1 MKQFKKKPKKIKR
14 SQKII
19 LKRPLWLMP
28 LLIGGFASGVYADG
42 TDILGLSWGEK
53 SQKVCV
59 HRPWYALWSC
69 DKWEEKTQQFTG
81 NQLITKTWAGGNAAN
96 YYHSQN
102 NQDITANLKNDNG
115 TYFLSGLYNY
125 TGGEYNGG
133 NLDIELGSN
142 ATFNLGANSGNS
154 FTSWYPNG
162 HTNVTFSAGTI
173 NVNNSVEVGNRV
185 GSGAGTHT
193 GTATLN
199 LNANKVTI
207 NSNINAY
214 KTSQVNIGNANSAI
228 TINSVSL
235 SGDTCSSLA
244 KIGSGANCSSSGPS
258 YSFKGT
264 TSATNTTFS
273 NASGSFTFEESAN
286 FSGAKLNGGA
296 FTFNKGFNATNNT
309 AFNSGSFTFKGTSS
323 FNNATFSNASYTFD
337 NQATFQNSSF
347 NGGTFTF
354 NNQSNPTNSAQHPQI
369 LFENSSFN
377 GGIFTFNNQTN
388 PTNSAQHPQILFE
401 NSSFSGST
409 TTLKGSATF
418 EQAFNNSNHQLT
430 IQNASF
436 DNATFNNTGKITIE
450 KDASFNN
457 TSFNTPVDTNNMS
470 VTGSV
475 TLSGKNDLKNGSTL
489 DFGSSKIT
497 LAQGATFNLT
507 SLGSEKSVTILNSS
521 GGITY
526 NHLLNH
532 ALNSLTNALKT
543 TESSSK
549 PQSFAQGLWDMITY
563 NGVTGQLLSENAAT
577 PKNTDSSP
585 SAPTKDSPQVYQVGY
600 KIGDTIYK
608 LQETFSPNSIIIQA
622 LESGTYTPPPT
633 ISGSQFDLS
642 ASNYINANMPWYDH
656 KYYIPKSQNFTES
669 GTYYLPSVQ
678 IWGSYTN
685 SFKQTFSTNGSNL
698 VIGYNATWTGN
709 SVSSS
714 GTVSFGDTSG
724 SALNGHCGPWPYY
737 QCIGTTNGAY
747 SAYHVY
753 ITANLRS
760 GNRIGTGG
768 AANLVFNGVDSINIA
783 NATITQHN
791 AGAYSSSMTF
801 STQNMDSSQNLNGL
815 NANGKLSVYGATF
828 TNQAKDGKFI
838 FNAGQA
844 TFENTNFNGGSYQ
857 FSGDSLNFSNNNQ
870 FNSGSFEISAK
881 NASFNNANFNNS
893 ASFNFNNS
901 NATTSFVGDFTN
913 ANSNLQ
919 IAGNAVFG
927 NSTNSDGSQNTANFN
942 NTGSVNIA
950 GNATFDNMA
959 FNGPTNTSVKGQVTL
974 NNITLKNLNAPL
986 SFGDGMIN
994 FSAHSVIN
1002 IGEAIT
1008 NGNPITLVSSSK
1020 EIEYNNAFS
1029 KNLWQLINYQGHG
1042 ASSEKLVSSAGNG
1055 IYDVVYSFNNQTY
1068 NFQEVFSP
1076 NSISI
1081 RRLGV
1086 GMVFDYV
1093 DMEKSD
1099 HLYYQNALGFM
1110 TYMPNSYNNNLG
1122 NLNNTIY
1129 YYDKSI
1135 DFYASGKTLFT
1146 KAEFSQTLT
1155 GQNSAI
1161 VFGAKNI
1168 WTNASDA
1175 PQSNTIIR
1183 FGDNKGAGS
1192 NDASGHCWNLQ
1203 CIGFITGHY
1212 EAQKIYITGSIESG
1226 NRISS
1231 GGGASLNFNG
1241 LQGILLTN
1249 ATLYNRAAGTQSS
1262 SMNFISNS
1270 ANIQAQ
1276 NSYFIDDTAQN
1287 KGNPNFSFN
1296 ALNLDFSN
1304 SSFRGYVGQTQSVFK
1319 FNAVNAISFTNSS
1332 NLSSGLYQISA
1343 KSVLF
1348 DNSNLSVSVGT
1359 SSIKANAIS
1368 LSQNASINA
1377 SNHSTLE
1384 LSGDLNLNDT
1394 SSLNLNQSA
1403 INVSNNATI
1412 NDYASLIA
1420 SNGSHLNFNG
1430 AVNFNSANITTS
1442 LSDSSIV
1449 FKGASS
1455 LGGQFNLSNNS
1466 FLDFQGSSAITSN
1479 TAFNF
1484 YNNAFSQSPITFHQ
1498 ALDIKAP
1505 LSLGG
1510 NLLNPNNSSVL
1521 NLKNSQLVFSD
1532 QGSLN
1537 IANIDLLSDLNDNKN
1552 RVYNIIQADMNS
1564 NWYERISFF
1573 GMRINDGIY
1582 DAKNQTYSF
1591 TNPLNN
1597 ALKITESFK
1606 DNQLSVTLS
1615 QIPGI
1620 KNTLYNIGSEIF
1632 NYQKVYNNANGVY
1645 SYSDDA
1651 QGVFYLTSS
1660 VKGYYNPNQSYQ
1672 ASGSNNTTKNNNL
1685 TSESSVISQTYNA
1698 QGNPISALHV
1708 YNKGYNFNNIKA
1720 LGQMAL
1726 KLYPEIKKILGNDF
1740 SLSSLSNL
1748 KGDALN
1754 QLTKL
1759 ITPSDWKNI
1768 NELIDNANNSVVQ
1781 NFNNGALIIGAT
1793 KIGQTNTNSTVVFG
1807 GLGYQKPCDYT
1818 DIVCQKFRGTY
1829 LGQLLESSSADLGYI
1844 DTTFNAK
1851 EIYLTGT
1858 LGSGNAWGTGGS
1870 ASVTFNSQTSL
1881 ILNQANIV
1889 SSQTDGIFSML
1900 GQEGINKVFNQAGLA
1915 NILGEVAMQS
1925 INKAGGLGN
1934 LIVNTLGSGSVIG
1947 GYLTPEQ
1954 KNQTLSQLL
1963 GQNNFDNLMNDSGLN
1978 TAIKDLIRQKLGFW
1992 TGLVGGLAGLGGI
2005 DLQNPEKLI
2014 GSMSINDLLSKKGL
2028 FNQITGFISA
2038 NDIGQVI
2045 SVMLQDI
2052 VKPSEALQN
2061 DVVALGKQM
2070 IGEFLGQDMLNSLES
2085 LLQNQQI
2092 KSVLDKV
2099 LAAKGLGPIYEQGLG
2114 DLIPNLGKKGLFAP
2128 YGLSQV
2134 WQRGD
2139 FSFNAQGNVF
2149 VQNSTFSNA
2158 NGGTLSFNAGNSL
2171 IFAGNNH
2178 IAFTNHSGTLNLLS
2192 NQVSNIN
2199 ITTLDASNGLKI
2211 NAANNNVSVSQGN
2224 LFINASCVQQSDPIT
2239 TNTAN
2244 PCALSAQSANGAS
2257 SNNASNNAPIALN
2270 NNDESLMVTANDFNF
2285 SGNIYANGVVDFS
2298 KIKGSANIKNLY
2310 LYNNAQ
2316 FQANNLTIS
2325 NQAVLEKNA
2334 SFVTNNL
2341 NIQGAFNNNATQKI
2355 GVLQNLVIASN
2366 ASLSTGI
2373 YGLEV
2378 GGALN
2383 NFGAIHFNLEN
2394 IQTPAPLIQAEGIIN
2409 LNTTQTPF
2417 INVNN
2422 SMANNTTYT
2431 LLKSSR
2437 YIDYNINPN
2446 SLQSYLK
2453 LYTLINING
2462 NHIEEKNGVLTY
2474 LGQRVLLQDKGLLLS
2489 VALPN
2494 SNNASP
2500 NNILSLSVLH
2510 NQVKMSY
2517 GDKVMDFTPPTL
2529 QDYIVGI
2536 QGQSALNQIEAIG
2549 GNNAIKWLST
2559 LMIKTKENPLFAPI
2573 YLENHSLNEILDAT
2587 KDLQNTASLISNP
2600 NFRDNA
2606 TNLLELA
2613 SYTQQ
2618 TSRLTKLSDFRAR
2631 EGESNFSERLLE
2643 LKNKRFSDPNP
2654 SEIFVKYSQPNKHPN
2669 NLWVQGVG
2677 GASFISGGNGTL
2689 YGLNVGYDR
2698 LVKNVILGGYVAYGY
2713 SGFNGN
2719 IMRSLGNNVDV
2730 GMYARA
2736 FLKRNEFTLSANET
2750 YGGNASHI
2758 NSSNSLLSV
2767 LNQRYNYNT
2776 WTTSV
2781 NGNYGYDFMFKQKSV
2796 VLKPQVG
2803 LSYHFI
2809 GLSGMKGKMQ
2819 NPAYQQFVM
2828 HSNPSNE
2835 SVLTL
2840 NMGLESRKYFG
2851 KNSYYFVTA
2860 RLGRDLLIK
2869 AKGDNMVR
2877 FVGENTLLYRKGEI
2891 FNTFAS
2897 VITGGEMHLWRL
2909 MYVNA
2914 GVGLKMGLQYQ
2925 DLNITGN
2932 VGMRVAF

>member
-1 MKQFKKKPKKIKR
+1 M
-14 SQKII
+14 
-19 LKRPLWLMP
+19 
-28 LLIGGFASGVYADG
+28 YADG

-69 DKWEEKTQQFTG
+69 DKWEEKTQQYTG
-81 NQLITKTWAGGNAAN
+81 NQLITKTWAGGNAAS
-96 YYHSQN
+96 YYHTQN
-102 NQDITANLKNDNG
+102 NQNITANLKNDNG

-125 TGGEYNGG
+125 TGGENNGG
-133 NLDIELGSN
+133 NLNIELGNN
-142 ATFNLGANSGNS
+142 ATFNLGASSGNS

-199 LNANKVTI
+199 LNANKVNI
-207 NSNINAY
+207 NSNISAY
-214 KTSQVNIGNANSAI
+214 KTSQVNIGNTNSVI
-228 TINSVSL
+228 TIGSVSL
-235 SGDTCSSLA
+235 SGNVCNSLA
-244 KIGSGANCSSSGPS
+244 SVGVGANCSTSGPS

-264 TSATNTTFS
+264 TNATNTTFS
-273 NASGSFTFEESAN
+273 NSSGSFTFEENAT
-286 FSGAKLNGGA
+286 FSGAKWNGGTY
-296 FTFNKGFNATNNT
+296 TFNKEFNATNNT
-309 AFNSGSFTFKGTSS
+309 AFNSGSFNFKGASS
-323 FNNATFSNASYTFD
+323 FNGASFSNATYTFD

-354 NNQSNPTNSAQHPQI
+354 NNQ
-369 LFENSSFN
+369 
-377 GGIFTFNNQTN
+377 TN
-388 PTNSAQHPQILFE
+388 PTNSTQHPQIQ
-401 NSSFSGST
+401 NSSFSGNA
-409 TTLKGSATF
+409 TTLKGF
-418 EQAFNNSNHQLT
+418 VDFQQAFNNSNHQLT

-436 DNATFNNTGKITIE
+436 NNANFNNTGKITINE
-450 KDASFNN
+450 SASFNSTTFN
-457 TSFNTPVDTNNMS
+457 TSVDTNNMS

-489 DFGSSKIT
+489 DFGSSKVT
-497 LAQGATFNLT
+497 LAQGTTFNLT
-507 SLGSEKSVTILNSS
+507 SLSSEKSVTILNSS

-526 NHLLNH
+526 NNLLNH
-532 ALNSLTNALKT
+532 ALNSLTSALKT
-543 TESSSK
+543 NESSSRS
-549 PQSFAQGLWDMITY
+549 QSFAQGLWDMITY
-563 NGVTGQLLSENAAT
+563 NGVTGQLLNENAAT
-577 PKNTDSSP
+577 SKPTDSSP
-585 SAPTKDSPQVYQVGY
+585 SKSSTNSTQVYQVGY

-608 LQETFSPNSIIIQA
+608 LQETFGPNSIIIQA
-622 LESGTYTPPPT
+622 LESGIYTPPPV
-633 ISGSQFDLS
+633 ISGSKFDLS
-642 ASNYINANMPWYDH
+642 ASNYINADMPWYNH

-685 SFKQTFSTNGSNL
+685 SFKQTFSASNSNL
-698 VIGYNATWTGN
+698 VIGYNSTWTDHN
-709 SVSSS
+709 VSSND
-714 GTVSFGDTSG
+714 TVSFGDTSG

-737 QCIGTTNGAY
+737 QCTGTTNGTY

-768 AANLVFNGVDSINIA
+768 AANLIFNGIDSVNIA

-791 AGAYSSSMTF
+791 SGIYSSSMTF
-801 STQNMDSSQNLNGL
+801 STQNMDNSQNLKGL
-815 NANGKLSVYGATF
+815 NSNGKLLVYGTTF

-927 NSTNSDGSQNTANFN
+927 NSTNSNGSQNNANFN
-942 NTGSVNIA
+942 NTGSVNIS
-950 GNATFDNMA
+950 GNATFDNVV

-986 SFGDGMIN
+986 SFGDGTITFN
-994 FSAHSVIN
+994 AHSVIN
-1002 IGEAIT
+1002 IAEAIT

-1042 ASSEKLVSSAGNG
+1042 ASSEKLVSSVGNG
-1055 IYDVVYSFNNQTY
+1055 VYDVVYSFNNQTY

-1122 NLNNTIY
+1122 NANNTIY
-1129 YYDKSI
+1129 YYDNSI

-1146 KAEFSQTLT
+1146 KAEFSQTFT

-1168 WTNASDA
+1168 WTSASDA

-1262 SMNFISNS
+1262 SMNFVSNS

-1287 KGNPNFSFN
+1287 GGNPNFSFN

-1304 SSFRGYVGQTQSVFK
+1304 SSFRGYVGKTQSVFK
-1319 FNAVNAISFTNSS
+1319 FNASNAISFANST
-1332 NLSSGLYQISA
+1332 NLSSGLYQMQA
-1343 KSVLF
+1343 KSVSF

-1359 SSIKANAIS
+1359 SSIKANAIN

-1384 LSGDLNLNDT
+1384 LQGDLNLNDT
-1394 SSLNLNQSA
+1394 SSINLNQSA

-1412 NDYASLIA
+1412 NDYASLIV
-1420 SNGSHLNFNG
+1420 NDGSRLNFNG
-1430 AVNFNSANITTS
+1430 TTNFNSANITTS
-1442 LSDSSIV
+1442 LNHSSIA
-1449 FKGASS
+1449 FKGAIS

-1466 FLDFQGSSAITSN
+1466 SLDFQGSSAITSN

-1484 YNNAFSQSPITFHQ
+1484 YDSTFSQSPIIFHQ
-1498 ALDIKAP
+1498 TLDIKAP

-1552 RVYNIIQADMNS
+1552 RVYNIIQAGMSS
-1564 NWYERISFF
+1564 NWYERINFF

-1582 DAKNQTYSF
+1582 DAINQTYSF

-1620 KNTLYNIGSEIF
+1620 KNTLYNIGSEVF

-1651 QGVFYLTSS
+1651 KGVFYLTSN
-1660 VKGYYNPNQSYQ
+1660 VKGYYSPNQSYQ

-1685 TSESSVISQTYNA
+1685 TSDSSIISQTYNA

-1740 SLSSLSNL
+1740 SLSSLSDLNPN
-1748 KGDALN
+1748 ALN

-1759 ITPSDWKNI
+1759 ITPNDWKNI

-1781 NFNNGALIIGAT
+1781 NFNNGTLIVGAT
-1793 KIGQTNTNSTVVFG
+1793 KIGQTNTNSAVVFG

-1870 ASVTFNSQTSL
+1870 ASVTFNSQISL
-1881 ILNQANIV
+1881 VLNQANIV

-1934 LIVNTLGSGSVIG
+1934 LIADMLGSNSVIG
-1947 GYLTPEQ
+1947 GHLTPEQ

-1978 TAIKDLIRQKLGFW
+1978 TEIKDLIRQKLGFW

-2052 VKPSEALQN
+2052 VKPSNALKN

-2070 IGEFLGQDMLNSLES
+2070 IGEFLGQDTLNSLES

-2099 LAAKGLGPIYEQGLG
+2099 LAAKGLGSIYEQGLG
-2114 DLIPNLGKKGLFAP
+2114 DLIPSLGKKGLFAP

-2134 WQRGD
+2134 WQKGD

-2178 IAFTNHSGTLNLLS
+2178 ISFTNHAGTLNLLS

-2211 NAANNNVSVSQGN
+2211 NAGSNNVSVSQGN
-2224 LFINASCVQQSDPIT
+2224 LFINASCTQQSTP
-2239 TNTAN
+2239 TAANATN
-2244 PCALSAQSANGAS
+2244 PCTTAQNNAS
-2257 SNNASNNAPIALN
+2257 SNNASNNAQIALN
-2270 NNDESLMVTANDFNF
+2270 NNDESLMVTANGFNF

-2298 KIKGSANIKNLY
+2298 KIKGSATIKNLY

-2316 FQANNLTIS
+2316 FQASNLTIS

-2341 NIQGAFNNNATQKI
+2341 NIQGAFNNNATRKI
-2355 GVLQNLVIASN
+2355 EVLQNLTIASN
-2366 ASLSTGI
+2366 ASLSTGV

-2378 GGALN
+2378 GGVLN
-2383 NFGAIHFNLEN
+2383 NLGTIHFNLEN
-2394 IQTPAPLIQAEGIIN
+2394 IQTPTPLIQAEGIIN
-2409 LNTTQTPF
+2409 LNTTQAPF
-2417 INVNN
+2417 MNVNN

-2462 NHIEEKNGVLTY
+2462 NHIEEKNGALTY

-2489 VALPN
+2489 VVLPN
-2494 SNNASP
+2494 SNNAHQ

-2510 NQVKMSY
+2510 NQIKMSY
-2517 GDKVMDFTPPTL
+2517 GAKVMDFTPPTL

-2536 QGQSALNQIEAIG
+2536 QGQSVLNQIEAVG

-2559 LMIKTKENPLFAPI
+2559 LMMETKENPLFAPI
-2573 YLENHSLNEILDAT
+2573 YLQNHSLNEILGVA
-2587 KDLQNTASLISNP
+2587 KDLLNTASLISNP

-2618 TSRLTKLSDFRAR
+2618 TSRLTKLSDFRTR
-2631 EGESNFSERLLE
+2631 EGESDFSERLLE

-2654 SEIFVKYSQPNKHPN
+2654 GEVFVKYSQPNKHSN
-2669 NLWVQGVG
+2669 NLWVQGIG

-2689 YGLNVGYDR
+2689 YGLNAGYDR
-2698 LVKNVILGGYVAYGY
+2698 LVKNMILGGYVAYGY

-2719 IMRSLGNNVDV
+2719 IMRSLANNVEV

-2750 YGGNASHI
+2750 YGGNASNI

-2767 LNQRYNYNT
+2767 LNQRYSYNI

-2803 LSYHFI
+2803 LSYRFI
-2809 GLSGMKGKMQ
+2809 GLSAMKGKM
-2819 NPAYQQFVM
+2819 NDAAYKQFLM

-2869 AKGDNMVR
+2869 SKGNNVVR
-2877 FVGENTLLYRKGEI
+2877 FVGENTLLYRKGEV

-2925 DLNITGN
+2925 DINITGN

>member
-1 MKQFKKKPKKIKR
+1 
-14 SQKII
+14 
-19 LKRPLWLMP
+19 MP
-28 LLIGGFASGVYADG
+28 LLISGFASGVYANNNLWDLLNPKVG
-42 TDILGLSWGEK
+42 GEYVHWVKGSQYCAWLEFAGCLRNVWGANHK
-53 SQKVCV
+53 G
-59 HRPWYALWSC
+59 YDA
-69 DKWEEKTQQFTG
+69 
-81 NQLITKTWAGGNAAN
+81 GNAAN
-96 YYHSQN
+96 YLSSQN
-102 NQDITANLKNDNG
+102 YQAISVGSGNETG
-115 TYFLSGLYNY
+115 TYSLSGFTNY
-125 TGGEYNGG
+125 VGG
-133 NLDIELGSN
+133 NLTI
-142 ATFNLGANSGNS
+142 NLGNSVVLDLSGSNS
-154 FTSWYPNG
+154 FTSYQGYNQG
-162 HTNVTFSAGTI
+162 KDDVTFTVGTI
-173 NVNNSVEVGNRV
+173 NLNGTLEVGNRV

-199 LNANKVTI
+199 LNANKVNI

-228 TINSVSL
+228 TIGSVSL

-244 KIGSGANCSSSGPS
+244 RVGVGANCSTSGPS

-264 TSATNTTFS
+264 TNATNTTFS
-273 NASGSFTFEESAN
+273 NASGSFTFEENAT
-286 FSGAKLNGGA
+286 FSGAKWNGGA
-296 FTFNKGFNATNNT
+296 FTFNKEFSATNNT
-309 AFNSGSFTFKGTSS
+309 AFNSGSFNFKGASS
-323 FNNATFSNASYTFD
+323 FNGATFGNATYTFD

-354 NNQSNPTNSAQHPQI
+354 NNQ
-369 LFENSSFN
+369 
-377 GGIFTFNNQTN
+377 TN
-388 PTNSAQHPQILFE
+388 PTNSAQHPQIQ
-401 NSSFSGST
+401 NSSFSGNA
-409 TTLKGSATF
+409 TTLKGF
-418 EQAFNNSNHQLT
+418 VDFQQAFNNSSHQLMV
-430 IQNASF
+430 QSASF
-436 DNATFNNTGKITIE
+436 NNANFNNTGKITINE
-450 KDASFNN
+450 SSSFNN
-457 TSFNTPVDTNNMS
+457 TTFNTSINTSNMTI
-470 VTGSV
+470 TGSV

-489 DFGSSKIT
+489 DFGSSQVT
-497 LAQGATFNLT
+497 LTQGTTFNLT
-507 SLGSEKSVTILNSS
+507 SLGDKNSVTILNSS

-526 NHLLNH
+526 NNLLNH
-532 ALNSLTNALKT
+532 ALNSLTSVLKT
-543 TESSSK
+543 NENSSD

-563 NGVTGQLLSENAAT
+563 NGVTGKLLSTNAAASK
-577 PKNTDSSP
+577 PVDSSP
-585 SAPTKDSPQVYQVGY
+585 SKSSTNSTKVYQVGY
-600 KIGDTIYK
+600 KIGDIIYK
-608 LQETFSPNSIIIQA
+608 LQETFSHNSIIIQA
-622 LESGTYTPPPT
+622 LESGTYTPPPV
-633 ISGSQFDLS
+633 ISGSKFDLS

-656 KYYIPKSQNFTES
+656 KSYIPKSQNFIES

-685 SFKQTFSTNGSNL
+685 SFKQTFSASGSNL
-698 VIGYNATWTGN
+698 VIGYNSTWTGN

-714 GTVSFGDTSG
+714 DTVSFGDTSG

-737 QCIGTTNGAY
+737 QCTGTTDGAY

-768 AANLVFNGVDSINIA
+768 AANLVFNGVNSVNIA

-791 AGAYSSSMTF
+791 AGIYSSSMTF
-801 STQNMDSSQNLNGL
+801 STQGMDNSQNLNGL
-815 NANGKLSVYGATF
+815 NPNGTLSVYGTTF

-838 FNAGQA
+838 FNAGKA
-844 TFENTNFNGGSYQ
+844 VFENTNFNGGSYQ
-857 FSGDSLNFSNNNQ
+857 FSGDSLDFSNNNQ

-927 NSTNSDGSQNTANFN
+927 NSNNGSQNNANFN
-942 NTGSVNIA
+942 NTGSVNIS
-950 GNATFDNMA
+950 GNATFDNVV
-959 FNGPTNTSVKGQVTL
+959 FNSPTNTSVKGQVTL
-974 NNITLKNLNAPL
+974 NNITLKNLNTPL
-986 SFGDGMIN
+986 SFGDGTITFN
-994 FSAHSVIN
+994 AHSVIN
-1002 IGEAIT
+1002 IAEAIT

-1055 IYDVVYSFNNQTY
+1055 VYDVVYSFNNQTY
-1068 NFQEVFSP
+1068 NFQEIFSP

-1099 HLYYQNALGFM
+1099 HLYYKNVAGFM

-1122 NLNNTIY
+1122 NSNNTIY
-1129 YYDKSI
+1129 YYDNSI

-1146 KAEFSQTLT
+1146 KAEFSQTFT

-1161 VFGAKNI
+1161 VFGAKSI

-1262 SMNFISNS
+1262 SMNFISNG

-1287 KGNPNFSFN
+1287 GGNPNFSFN

-1304 SSFRGYVGQTQSVFK
+1304 SSFRGYVGTTQSVFK
-1319 FNAVNAISFTNSS
+1319 FNATNAISFTNST

-1343 KSVLF
+1343 NSVSF

-1359 SSIKANAIS
+1359 SSIKANAIN

-1384 LSGDLNLNDT
+1384 LQGDLNVNDT
-1394 SSLNLNQSA
+1394 SSLNLNQST

-1442 LSDSSIV
+1442 LSNSSIV

-1466 FLDFQGSSAITSN
+1466 SLDFQGSSAITSN

-1484 YNNAFSQSPITFHQ
+1484 YDNAFSQSPITFHQ
-1498 ALDIKAP
+1498 ALNIKAP

-1606 DNQLSVTLS
+1606 NNQLSVTLS

-1672 ASGSNNTTKNNNL
+1672 ANGSNNTTKNNNL

-1740 SLSSLSNL
+1740 SLSSLSGL

-1759 ITPSDWKNI
+1759 ITPDDWKNI

-1793 KIGQTNTNSTVVFG
+1793 KIGQTDTNSAVVFG
-1807 GLGYQKPCDYT
+1807 GLGYQTPCDYT

-1915 NILGEVAMQS
+1915 NILGEVAVQS

-1934 LIVNTLGSGSVIG
+1934 LIVNMLGSDSVIG

-2045 SVMLQDI
+2045 SVVLQDI
-2052 VKPSEALQN
+2052 VKPSNALKN

-2070 IGEFLGQDMLNSLES
+2070 IGEFLGQDTLNSLES

-2114 DLIPNLGKKGLFAP
+2114 DLIPSLGKKGIFAP
-2128 YGLSQV
+2128 YGLSQA
-2134 WQRGD
+2134 WQKGD
-2139 FSFNAQGNVF
+2139 FSFNAQGNIF

-2211 NAANNNVSVSQGN
+2211 NAANNNVSVSQGD
-2224 LFINASCVQQSDPIT
+2224 LFINASCVQQSDPT
-2239 TNTAN
+2239 TANIAN
-2244 PCALSAQSANGAS
+2244 PCTLTTQSANGAS
-2257 SNNASNNAPIALN
+2257 SNNASNNAQIALN

-2298 KIKGSANIKNLY
+2298 KIKGSANVKNLY

-2325 NQAVLEKNA
+2325 NQAILEKNA

-2355 GVLQNLVIASN
+2355 EVLQNLVIASN
-2366 ASLSTGI
+2366 ASLSTGV

-2394 IQTPAPLIQAEGIIN
+2394 SQTPVNPLIQAEGIIN

-2422 SMANNTTYT
+2422 VMANNTTYT

-2494 SNNASP
+2494 SNNASQ
-2500 NNILSLSVLH
+2500 NNILSLSVLY

-2517 GDKVMDFTPPTL
+2517 GNKIMDFTPPTL
-2529 QDYIVGI
+2529 QDYITGI
-2536 QGQSALNQIEAIG
+2536 QGQSALNQIEAVG
-2549 GNNAIKWLST
+2549 GNAIKWLST
-2559 LMIKTKENPLFAPI
+2559 LMMDTKENPLFAPI

-2654 SEIFVKYSQPNKHPN
+2654 GEVFVKHSQLSKHPN
-2669 NLWVQGVG
+2669 NLWVQGIG

-2689 YGLNVGYDR
+2689 YGLNAGYDR

-2713 SGFNGN
+2713 SDFNGN
-2719 IMRSLGNNVDV
+2719 IMRSLANNVDV

-2736 FLKRNEFTLSANET
+2736 FLKRNEFTLSANEI
-2750 YGGNASHI
+2750 YGGNASNI
-2758 NSSNSLLSV
+2758 NSSNPLLSV
-2767 LNQRYNYNT
+2767 LNQRYSYNT

-2803 LSYHFI
+2803 LSYHFM
-2809 GLSGMKGKMQ
+2809 GLSGMKGKM
-2819 NPAYQQFVM
+2819 NDAAYKQFLM

-2869 AKGDNMVR
+2869 SKGDNVVR

>member
-1 MKQFKKKPKKIKR
+1 MKKFKKKPKSIKR
-14 SQKII
+14 SHQNQKTI
-19 LKRPLWLMP
+19 LKRPLWLAP
-28 LLIGGFASGVYADG
+28 LLIGGFASGVYANNLWDLLNPKVG
-42 TDILGLSWGEK
+42 GEYVHWVKGSQYCSW
-53 SQKVCV
+53 
-59 HRPWYALWSC
+59 
-69 DKWEEKTQQFTG
+69 WEFGGCLRNVWGANHKG
-81 NQLITKTWAGGNAAN
+81 YDAGNAAN
-96 YYHSQN
+96 YLSSQN
-102 NQDITANLKNDNG
+102 YQAISVGTGNETG
-115 TYFLSGLYNY
+115 TYSLSGFTNY
-125 TGGEYNGG
+125 VGG
-133 NLDIELGSN
+133 NLTI
-142 ATFNLGANSGNS
+142 NLGNSVVLDLSGSNS
-154 FTSWYPNG
+154 FTSYQGYNQGKDDVSFNVGAINLNG
-162 HTNVTFSAGTI
+162 SL
-173 NVNNSVEVGNRV
+173 EVGNRV

-199 LNANKVTI
+199 LNANKVNI
-207 NSNINAY
+207 NSNISAF
-214 KTSQVNIGNANSAI
+214 KTSQVNVGNANSVI
-228 TINSVSL
+228 TISSVSL

-244 KIGSGANCSSSGPS
+244 SVGVGANCSTSGPS

-264 TSATNTTFS
+264 TNATNTTFS
-273 NASGSFTFEESAN
+273 NASGSFTFEENAT

-296 FTFNKGFNATNNT
+296 FTFNKEFNATNNT

-323 FNNATFSNASYTFD
+323 FNDTSFSNATYTFND
-337 NQATFQNSSF
+337 QATFQNSSF

-354 NNQSNPTNSAQHPQI
+354 NNQTNQSTQHPQI
-369 LFENSSFN
+369 
-377 GGIFTFNNQTN
+377 Q
-388 PTNSAQHPQILFE
+388 
-401 NSSFSGST
+401 NSSFSGGT
-409 TTLKGSATF
+409 ITLKGSVIF
-418 EQAFNNSNHQLT
+418 QQAFNNSNHQLT

-436 DNATFNNTGKITIE
+436 NNANFNNTGKITIE
-450 KDASFNN
+450 KDASFNDTTFN
-457 TSFNTPVDTNNMS
+457 TSVDANNMS

-489 DFGSSKIT
+489 DFGSSQVT
-497 LAQGATFNLT
+497 LTQGTTFNLT
-507 SLGSEKSVTILNSS
+507 SLGNKNSVTILNSS

-526 NHLLNH
+526 NNLLNH

-543 TESSSK
+543 NESSSD

-563 NGVTGQLLSENAAT
+563 NGVTGQLLNENIAT
-577 PKNTDSSP
+577 SKPTDSSP
-585 SAPTKDSPQVYQVGY
+585 SKSSTNSAQVYQVGY

-608 LQETFSPNSIIIQA
+608 LQETFGPNSIIIQA
-622 LESGTYTPPPT
+622 LESGTYTPPPV
-633 ISGSQFDLS
+633 INGSKFDLS
-642 ASNYINANMPWYDH
+642 ASNYINADMPWYDH

-685 SFKQTFSTNGSNL
+685 SFKQTFSASNSNL
-698 VIGYNATWTGN
+698 VIGYNSTWTDHN
-709 SVSSS
+709 VSSS
-714 GTVSFGDTSG
+714 DTVSFGDTSG

-737 QCIGTTNGAY
+737 QCTGTTNGTY

-791 AGAYSSSMTF
+791 AGIYSSSMTF
-801 STQNMDSSQNLNGL
+801 STQSMDNLQNLNSL
-815 NANGKLSVYGATF
+815 NSNGKLSVYGTTF
-828 TNQAKDGKFI
+828 ANQAKDGKFI

-881 NASFNNANFNNS
+881 NALFNNANFNNS

-913 ANSNLQ
+913 AHSNLQ

-927 NSTNSDGSQNTANFN
+927 NSTNSDGSQNNANFN
-942 NTGSVNIA
+942 NTGSVNIS
-950 GNATFDNMA
+950 GNATFDNVV

-986 SFGDGMIN
+986 SFGDGTIV
-994 FSAHSVIN
+994 FSTHSVIN

-1020 EIEYNNAFS
+1020 EIDYNNAFS

-1042 ASSEKLVSSAGNG
+1042 ASSEKLVSSVGNG
-1055 IYDVVYSFNNQTY
+1055 VYDVVYSFNNQTY
-1068 NFQEVFSP
+1068 NFQEIFSP

-1086 GMVFDYV
+1086 SMVFDYV

-1099 HLYYQNALGFM
+1099 HLYYKDVVGFM

-1122 NLNNTIY
+1122 NANNTIY

-1146 KAEFSQTLT
+1146 KAEFSQTFT

-1168 WTNASDA
+1168 WTSLSDA
-1175 PQSNTIIR
+1175 PQSNVIIR

-1287 KGNPNFSFN
+1287 GGNPNFSFN

-1319 FNAVNAISFTNSS
+1319 FNAKNAISFTNST
-1332 NLSSGLYQISA
+1332 NLSSGLYQMQA

-1359 SSIKANAIS
+1359 SSIKANAIH

-1384 LSGDLNLNDT
+1384 LQGDLNVNDT

-1412 NDYASLIA
+1412 NDHASLIA
-1420 SNGSHLNFNG
+1420 SNNAHINFNG

-1442 LSDSSIV
+1442 LNDSSIV
-1449 FKGASS
+1449 FKGAIS

-1466 FLDFQGSSAITSN
+1466 SLDFQGSSAITSN

-1484 YNNAFSQSPITFHQ
+1484 YDNAFSQSPITFHQ

-1510 NLLNPNNSSVL
+1510 NLLNPNNSSML

-1573 GMRINDGIY
+1573 GMRINDGVY
-1582 DAKNQTYSF
+1582 DAINQTYSF

-1615 QIPGI
+1615 QILGI

-1672 ASGSNNTTKNNNL
+1672 ANGSNNTTKNNNL
-1685 TSESSVISQTYNA
+1685 TSESSIISQTYNA
-1698 QGNPISALHV
+1698 QGNPISALHI

-1740 SLSSLSNL
+1740 SLSSLSDL

-1781 NFNNGALIIGAT
+1781 NFNNGTLIIGAT
-1793 KIGQTNTNSTVVFG
+1793 KIGQTNTNSAVVFG
-1807 GLGYQKPCDYT
+1807 GLGYQTPCDYT

-1858 LGSGNAWGTGGS
+1858 LGSGNVWGTGGS

-1915 NILGEVAMQS
+1915 NILGEVAVQS

-1934 LIVNTLGSGSVIG
+1934 LIVNTLGSNSVIG

-2045 SVMLQDI
+2045 SVVLQDI
-2052 VKPSEALQN
+2052 VKPSSALKN

-2070 IGEFLGQDMLNSLES
+2070 IGEFLGQDTLNSLES

-2099 LAAKGLGPIYEQGLG
+2099 LTAKGLGSIYEQGLG

-2134 WQRGD
+2134 WQKGD

-2149 VQNSTFSNA
+2149 AQNSTFSNA

-2178 IAFTNHSGTLNLLS
+2178 IAFTNHFGTLQLLS

-2224 LFINASCVQQSDPIT
+2224 LFVNASCTQQSDPT
-2239 TNTAN
+2239 TANAAN
-2244 PCALSAQSANGAS
+2244 PCALNAQNANDAS
-2257 SNNASNNAPIALN
+2257 SNASNNAQIALN

-2285 SGNIYANGVVDFS
+2285 AGNIYANGVVDFS

-2316 FQANNLTIS
+2316 FQANNLIIS

-2334 SFVTNNL
+2334 SFTANNL
-2341 NIQGAFNNNATQKI
+2341 NIQGAFNNNATRKI
-2355 GVLQNLVIASN
+2355 EVLQNLVIASN

-2383 NFGAIHFNLEN
+2383 HFGAIHFNLEN
-2394 IQTPAPLIQAEGIIN
+2394 TQTPTPLIQAEGIIN

-2417 INVNN
+2417 ININN

-2462 NHIEEKNGVLTY
+2462 NHIEEKNGALTY

-2494 SNNASP
+2494 SNNAHQ
-2500 NNILSLSVLH
+2500 NNILSLSVLYD
-2510 NQVKMSY
+2510 QIKMSY
-2517 GDKVMDFTPPTL
+2517 GDKAMDFTPPTL

-2536 QGQSALNQIEAIG
+2536 QGQSALNQIEAVG
-2549 GNNAIKWLST
+2549 GNAIKWLST
-2559 LMIKTKENPLFAPI
+2559 LMMETKENPLFAPI
-2573 YLENHSLNEILDAT
+2573 YLKNHSLNEILGVT
-2587 KDLQNTASLISNP
+2587 KDLLNTASLISNP

-2631 EGESNFSERLLE
+2631 EGESDFSERLSE

-2654 SEIFVKYSQPNKHPN
+2654 GEVFVKYYQPNKHPN
-2669 NLWVQGVG
+2669 NLWVQGIG

-2689 YGLNVGYDR
+2689 YGLNAGYDR

-2719 IMRSLGNNVDV
+2719 IMRSLANNVDV

-2750 YGGNASHI
+2750 YGGNANNI

-2767 LNQRYNYNT
+2767 LNQRYSYNT

-2809 GLSGMKGKMQ
+2809 GLSGMKGKM
-2819 NPAYQQFVM
+2819 NDAAYKQFLM

-2869 AKGDNMVR
+2869 SKGDNVVR
-2877 FVGENTLLYRKGEI
+2877 FVGENTLLYRKGEV

-2925 DLNITGN
+2925 DINITGN

>member
-1 MKQFKKKPKKIKR
+1 MKKFKKKPKKIIRK
-14 SQKII
+14 QKTI

-28 LLIGGFASGVYADG
+28 LLISGFASGAYADG

-69 DKWEEKTQQFTG
+69 DKWEEKTQQYTG

-96 YYHSQN
+96 YYHTQN
-102 NQDITANLKNDNG
+102 NQNITANLKNDNG

-142 ATFNLGANSGNS
+142 ATFNLGASSGNS

-162 HTNVTFSAGTI
+162 HTNVIFSAGTI

-199 LNANKVTI
+199 LNANKVNV

-235 SGDTCSSLA
+235 NGDTCSSLA
-244 KIGSGANCSSSGPS
+244 KIGSGANCSNSGPS

-264 TSATNTTFS
+264 TNATNTTFS
-273 NASGSFTFEESAN
+273 NASGSFTFEENAT
-286 FSGAKLNGGA
+286 FSGAKWNGGA
-296 FTFNKGFNATNNT
+296 FTFNKEFKATNNT
-309 AFNSGSFTFKGTSS
+309 AFNSGSFNFKGASS
-323 FNNATFSNASYTFD
+323 FNGASFSNATYTFND
-337 NQATFQNSSF
+337 QATFQNSSF

-354 NNQSNPTNSAQHPQI
+354 NNQTNQSTQHPQI
-369 LFENSSFN
+369 
-377 GGIFTFNNQTN
+377 Q
-388 PTNSAQHPQILFE
+388 
-401 NSSFSGST
+401 NSSFSGNA
-409 TTLKGSATF
+409 TTLKGF
-418 EQAFNNSNHQLT
+418 VNFQQAFNNSNHQLT

-436 DNATFNNTGKITIE
+436 NNATFNNTGKITINE
-450 KDASFNN
+450 GASFNN
-457 TSFNTPVDTNNMS
+457 TTFNTSVDTNNMS

-475 TLSGKNDLKNGSTL
+475 TLSGKNDLNNGSTL

-497 LAQGATFNLT
+497 LTQGTTFNLT
-507 SLGSEKSVTILNSS
+507 SLSSEKSVTILNSS

-532 ALNSLTNALKT
+532 AINGLTNALKT
-543 TESSSK
+543 NESPSK

-577 PKNTDSSP
+577 SKPTDSSP

-608 LQETFSPNSIIIQA
+608 LQETFGPNSIIIQA
-622 LESGTYTPPPT
+622 LESGIYTPPPV
-633 ISGSQFDLS
+633 INGSKFDLS
-642 ASNYINANMPWYDH
+642 ASNYINANMHWYDH

-685 SFKQTFSTNGSNL
+685 SFKQTFSASNSNL
-698 VIGYNATWTGN
+698 VIGYNSTWTDHN
-709 SVSSS
+709 VSSS

-737 QCIGTTNGAY
+737 QCTGTTNGTY

-768 AANLVFNGVDSINIA
+768 AANLIFNGVDSINIA
-783 NATITQHN
+783 NATIMQHN
-791 AGAYSSSMTF
+791 AGIYSSSMTF
-801 STQNMDSSQNLNGL
+801 STQSMDNSQNLNGL
-815 NANGKLSVYGATF
+815 NANGKLLVYGTTF

-870 FNSGSFEISAK
+870 FNSGSFEISTK

-901 NATTSFVGDFTN
+901 NATTSFMGDFTN
-913 ANSNLQ
+913 AHSNLQ

-927 NSTNSDGSQNTANFN
+927 NSANGSQNNANFN
-942 NTGSVNIA
+942 NTGSVNIS
-950 GNATFDNMA
+950 GNATFDNVV
-959 FNGPTNTSVKGQVTL
+959 FNSPTNTSVKGQVTL

-986 SFGDGMIN
+986 SFGDGTIV

-1002 IGEAIT
+1002 IDQAIT

-1042 ASSEKLVSSAGNG
+1042 ASNEKLVSSAGNG
-1055 IYDVVYSFNNQTY
+1055 VYDVVYSFNNQTY

-1099 HLYYQNALGFM
+1099 HLYYKDVVGFM

-1122 NLNNTIY
+1122 NANNTIY
-1129 YYDKSI
+1129 YYDNSI

-1146 KAEFSQTLT
+1146 KAEFSQTFT
-1155 GQNSAI
+1155 GQNSTI

-1168 WTNASDA
+1168 WTSVSDA
-1175 PQSNTIIR
+1175 PQSNVIIR

-1231 GGGASLNFNG
+1231 GGGANLNFNG

-1249 ATLYNRAAGTQSS
+1249 ATLYNRTAGTQSS
-1262 SMNFISNS
+1262 SMNFVSNS

-1287 KGNPNFSFN
+1287 GGNPNFSFN

-1304 SSFRGYVGQTQSVFK
+1304 SSFRGYVGTTQSVFK
-1319 FNAVNAISFTNSS
+1319 FNATNAISFTNST
-1332 NLSSGLYQISA
+1332 NLSSGLYQMQA

-1359 SSIKANAIS
+1359 SSIKANAIN

-1384 LSGDLNLNDT
+1384 LQGDLNVNDT
-1394 SSLNLNQSA
+1394 SSLNLNQST

-1420 SNGSHLNFNG
+1420 SNNAHINFNG

-1442 LSDSSIV
+1442 LSNSSIV

-1466 FLDFQGSSAITSN
+1466 SLDFQGSSAITSN

-1484 YNNAFSQSPITFHQ
+1484 YDNAFSQSPITFHQ
-1498 ALDIKAP
+1498 ALNIKAP

-1521 NLKNSQLVFSD
+1521 DLKNSQLVFSD

-1552 RVYNIIQADMNS
+1552 RVYNIIQADMND

-1606 DNQLSVTLS
+1606 NNQLSVTLS

-1651 QGVFYLTSS
+1651 EGVFYLTSS

-1672 ASGSNNTTKNNNL
+1672 ANGSNNTTKNNNL
-1685 TSESSVISQTYNA
+1685 SSESSVISQTYNA
-1698 QGNPISALHV
+1698 QGNPISALHI

-1740 SLSSLSNL
+1740 SLSSLSGL

-1781 NFNNGALIIGAT
+1781 NFNNGALIVGAT

-1807 GLGYQKPCDYT
+1807 GFGYQKPCDYT

-1934 LIVNTLGSGSVIG
+1934 LIVNTLGSNSVIG

-2052 VKPSEALQN
+2052 VKPSDALKN

-2070 IGEFLGQDMLNSLES
+2070 IGEFLGQDTLNSLES

-2099 LAAKGLGPIYEQGLG
+2099 LAAKGLGPVYEQGLG

-2134 WQRGD
+2134 WQKGD

-2211 NAANNNVSVSQGN
+2211 NAGSNNISVSQGD
-2224 LFINASCVQQSDPIT
+2224 LFINASCAQQSDPTT
-2239 TNTAN
+2239 TNATN
-2244 PCALSAQSANGAS
+2244 PCTLTTQNNAS

-2270 NNDESLMVTANDFNF
+2270 NNDESLMVTANNFNF

-2298 KIKGSANIKNLY
+2298 KIKGSANVKNLY

-2355 GVLQNLVIASN
+2355 EVLQNLVIASN

-2373 YGLEV
+2373 YGLGV
-2378 GGALN
+2378 GGVLN
-2383 NFGAIHFNLEN
+2383 NFGTIHFNLEN
-2394 IQTPAPLIQAEGIIN
+2394 SQTPVNPLIQAEGIIN

-2417 INVNN
+2417 MNV
-2422 SMANNTTYT
+2422 SVANGGTYT

-2462 NHIEEKNGVLTY
+2462 NHIEEKNGALTY

-2489 VALPN
+2489 VALPD
-2494 SNNASP
+2494 SNNASQ
-2500 NNILSLSVLH
+2500 NNILSLSVLY
-2510 NQVKMSY
+2510 NQIKMSY
-2517 GDKVMDFTPPTL
+2517 GNKIMDFTPPTL

-2536 QGQSALNQIEAIG
+2536 QGQSALNQIEAVG
-2549 GNNAIKWLST
+2549 GNAIKWLST
-2559 LMIKTKENPLFAPI
+2559 LMMETKENPLFAPI
-2573 YLENHSLNEILDAT
+2573 YLKNHSLNEILDAT

-2669 NLWVQGVG
+2669 NLWAQGIG

-2698 LVKNVILGGYVAYGY
+2698 LVKNMILGGYVAYGY
-2713 SGFNGN
+2713 SGFNGR
-2719 IMRSLGNNVDV
+2719 IMHSLANNVDV

-2750 YGGNASHI
+2750 YGGNATSI

-2809 GLSGMKGKMQ
+2809 GLSGMKGKM
-2819 NPAYQQFVM
+2819 NDAAYKQFLM

-2851 KNSYYFVTA
+2851 QNSYYFVTA

-2869 AKGDNMVR
+2869 SKGDNMVR
-2877 FVGENTLLYRKGEI
+2877 FVGENTLLYRKGEV

-2897 VITGGEMHLWRL
+2897 VITEGEMHLWRL

-2925 DLNITGN
+2925 DINITGN

>member
-1 MKQFKKKPKKIKR
+1 MKKFKKKPKSIKR
-14 SQKII
+14 SHQKTI
-19 LKRPLWLMP
+19 LKRPLWLAP

-125 TGGEYNGG
+125 TGGENNGG
-133 NLDIELGSN
+133 NLNIELGSN
-142 ATFNLGANSGNS
+142 ATFDLGAHSGNS

-199 LNANKVTI
+199 LNANKVNI
-207 NSNINAY
+207 NSNISAF
-214 KTSQVNIGNANSAI
+214 KTSQVNVGNANSAI
-228 TINSVSL
+228 TIGSVSL

-244 KIGSGANCSSSGPS
+244 RVGVGANCSTSGPS

-264 TSATNTTFS
+264 TNATNTAFS
-273 NASGSFTFEESAN
+273 NASGSFTFEENAT
-286 FSGAKLNGGA
+286 FSGAKWNGGA
-296 FTFNKGFNATNNT
+296 FTFNKGFSATNNT
-309 AFNSGSFTFKGTSS
+309 AFNSGNFNFKGASS
-323 FNNATFSNASYTFD
+323 FNGASFSDASYTFN

-354 NNQSNPTNSAQHPQI
+354 NNQNNQSTQHPQI
-369 LFENSSFN
+369 
-377 GGIFTFNNQTN
+377 Q
-388 PTNSAQHPQILFE
+388 
-401 NSSFSGST
+401 NSSFSGNA
-409 TTLKGSATF
+409 TTLKGF
-418 EQAFNNSNHQLT
+418 VDFQQAFNNSNHQLT

-436 DNATFNNTGKITIE
+436 NNANFNNTGKITIE
-450 KDASFNN
+450 KEASFNN
-457 TSFNTPVDTNNMS
+457 TTFNTSVDTNNMII
-470 VTGSV
+470 TGSV
-475 TLSGKNDLKNGSTL
+475 TLNGKNDLNNGSTL
-489 DFGSSKIT
+489 DFGSSKVT
-497 LAQGATFNLT
+497 LTQGTTFNLT
-507 SLGSEKSVTILNSS
+507 SLSSEKSVTILNSS

-526 NHLLNH
+526 NNLLNH
-532 ALNSLTNALKT
+532 ALNGLTNALKT
-543 TESSSK
+543 NESSSK

-563 NGVTGQLLSENAAT
+563 NGVTGQLLNENAT
-577 PKNTDSSP
+577 TSKNTDSSP
-585 SAPTKDSPQVYQVGY
+585 SKSSSNPTQVYQVGY
-600 KIGDTIYK
+600 KIGDIIYK

-622 LESGTYTPPPT
+622 LESGTYTPPPV
-633 ISGSQFDLS
+633 ISGSKFDLS
-642 ASNYINANMPWYDH
+642 ASNYIDSNMPWYDH
-656 KYYIPKSQNFTES
+656 KSYIPKSQNFTES

-685 SFKQTFSTNGSNL
+685 SFKQTFSASNSNL
-698 VIGYNATWTGN
+698 VIGYNATWTDHN
-709 SVSSS
+709 VSSND
-714 GTVSFGDTSG
+714 TVSFGDTSG
-724 SALNGHCGPWPYY
+724 SALSGHCGPWPYY
-737 QCIGTTNGAY
+737 QCTGTTDGAY

-768 AANLVFNGVDSINIA
+768 AANLIFNGVDSVNIA

-791 AGAYSSSMTF
+791 AGIYSSSMTF
-801 STQNMDSSQNLNGL
+801 STQSMDNSQNLNGL
-815 NANGKLSVYGATF
+815 NSNGKLSVYGTTF

-857 FSGDSLNFSNNNQ
+857 FNGDSLNFSNNNQ

-901 NATTSFVGDFTN
+901 NTTTSFMGDFTN
-913 ANSNLQ
+913 AHSNLQ

-927 NSTNSDGSQNTANFN
+927 NSNNGSQNNANFN
-942 NTGSVNIA
+942 NTGSVNIS
-950 GNATFDNMA
+950 GNATFDNVV
-959 FNGPTNTSVKGQVTL
+959 FNSPTNTSVKGQVTL

-986 SFGDGMIN
+986 SFGDGTISFN
-994 FSAHSVIN
+994 AHSVIN
-1002 IGEAIT
+1002 IDESIT

-1042 ASSEKLVSSAGNG
+1042 ASSEKLVSSVGNG
-1055 IYDVVYSFNNQTY
+1055 VYDVVYSFNNQTY
-1068 NFQEVFSP
+1068 NFQEIFSQ

-1086 GMVFDYV
+1086 GMVFDYM

-1122 NLNNTIY
+1122 NANNTIY
-1129 YYDKSI
+1129 YYDNSI

-1146 KAEFSQTLT
+1146 KAEFSQTFT

-1168 WTNASDA
+1168 WTSLSDA
-1175 PQSNTIIR
+1175 PQSNVIIR

-1231 GGGASLNFNG
+1231 GGGASLNFNA

-1249 ATLYNRAAGTQSS
+1249 ATLYNRTAGTQSS
-1262 SMNFISNS
+1262 SMNFTSKS

-1287 KGNPNFSFN
+1287 GGNPNFSFN

-1304 SSFRGYVGQTQSVFK
+1304 SSFRGYVGKTQSVFK
-1319 FNAVNAISFTNSS
+1319 FNAKNAISFTNST
-1332 NLSSGLYQISA
+1332 NLSSGLYQMQA

-1359 SSIKANAIS
+1359 SSIKANAIN

-1384 LSGDLNLNDT
+1384 LQGDLNLNDT
-1394 SSLNLNQSA
+1394 SSLNLNQST

-1420 SNGSHLNFNG
+1420 SNNAHINFNG
-1430 AVNFNSANITTS
+1430 AVNFNSENITTS
-1442 LSDSSIV
+1442 LNNSSIA
-1449 FKGASS
+1449 FKGAIS

-1466 FLDFQGSSAITSN
+1466 SLDFQGSSAITSN
-1479 TAFNF
+1479 TVFNF
-1484 YNNAFSQSPITFHQ
+1484 YDNAFSQSPITFHQ

-1552 RVYNIIQADMNS
+1552 RVYNIIQAGMNS
-1564 NWYERISFF
+1564 NWYERINFF
-1573 GMRINDGIY
+1573 GMHINDGVY
-1582 DAKNQTYSF
+1582 DAINQTYSF

-1597 ALKITESFK
+1597 SLKITESFK

-1620 KNTLYNIGSEIF
+1620 KNTLYNIGSEVF

-1651 QGVFYLTSS
+1651 EGVFYLTSS

-1685 TSESSVISQTYNA
+1685 SSESSVISQTYNA
-1698 QGNPISALHV
+1698 QGNPISALHI

-1740 SLSSLSNL
+1740 SLSSLSDLNPN
-1748 KGDALN
+1748 ALN
-1754 QLTKL
+1754 QLAKL
-1759 ITPSDWKNI
+1759 ITPNDWKNI

-1781 NFNNGALIIGAT
+1781 NFNNGTLIVGAT
-1793 KIGQTNTNSTVVFG
+1793 KIGQTNTNSAVVFG

-1881 ILNQANIV
+1881 VLNQANIV

-1934 LIVNTLGSGSVIG
+1934 LIADTLGSDSVIG
-1947 GYLTPEQ
+1947 GHLTPEQ

-1978 TAIKDLIRQKLGFW
+1978 AAIKDLIRQKLGFW

-2070 IGEFLGQDMLNSLES
+2070 IGEFLGQDTLNSLES

-2099 LAAKGLGPIYEQGLG
+2099 LAAKGLGSIYEQGLG
-2114 DLIPNLGKKGLFAP
+2114 DLMPNLGKKGLFAP

-2134 WQRGD
+2134 WQKGD

-2171 IFAGNNH
+2171 IFARNNH
-2178 IAFTNHSGTLNLLS
+2178 ISFTNHAGLLNLLS

-2199 ITTLDASNGLKI
+2199 ITTLNASNGLKI
-2211 NAANNNVSVSQGN
+2211 NAANNNVLVSQGN
-2224 LFINASCVQQSDPIT
+2224 LFVNASCAQQSDPT
-2239 TNTAN
+2239 TANAAN
-2244 PCALSAQSANGAS
+2244 PCTLSAKSANGTS
-2257 SNNASNNAPIALN
+2257 SNNASNNAQIALN

-2341 NIQGAFNNNATQKI
+2341 NIQGAFNNNATRKI
-2355 GVLQNLVIASN
+2355 EVLQNLTIASN

-2394 IQTPAPLIQAEGIIN
+2394 IQTPTPLIQAEGIIN

-2417 INVNN
+2417 MNVNN

-2446 SLQSYLK
+2446 SLQSYLN

-2494 SNNASP
+2494 SNNAHQ

-2510 NQVKMSY
+2510 NQIKMSY

-2536 QGQSALNQIEAIG
+2536 QGQNALNQIESVG

-2559 LMIKTKENPLFAPI
+2559 LMMETKENPLFAPI
-2573 YLENHSLNEILDAT
+2573 YLKNHSLHEILGVT

-2631 EGESNFSERLLE
+2631 EGESDSSERLLE

-2654 SEIFVKYSQPNKHPN
+2654 GEVFVKYSQLSKHPN
-2669 NLWVQGVG
+2669 NLWAQGIG

-2698 LVKNVILGGYVAYGY
+2698 SVKNVILGGYVAYGY

-2719 IMRSLGNNVDV
+2719 IMRSLANNVDV

-2736 FLKRNEFTLSANET
+2736 FLKRNEFTLNANET
-2750 YGGNASHI
+2750 YGGNANNI
-2758 NSSNSLLSV
+2758 NSSNPLLSV
-2767 LNQRYNYNT
+2767 LNQRYSYNT

-2809 GLSGMKGKMQ
+2809 GLSGMKGKM
-2819 NPAYQQFVM
+2819 NDAAYKQFLM

-2869 AKGDNMVR
+2869 SKGNNMVR
-2877 FVGENTLLYRKGEI
+2877 FMGENTLLYRKGEV

-2925 DLNITGN
+2925 DINITGN

>member
-1 MKQFKKKPKKIKR
+1 MKKFKKKPKSIKR
-14 SQKII
+14 SHQKTI
-19 LKRPLWLMP
+19 LKRPLWLVP
-28 LLIGGFASGVYADG
+28 LLISGFASGVYANNLWD
-42 TDILGLSWGEK
+42 LLSPKVGGEYVHWVKGSQYCAWWEFAGCLKNVWGANHK
-53 SQKVCV
+53 G
-59 HRPWYALWSC
+59 YDA
-69 DKWEEKTQQFTG
+69 
-81 NQLITKTWAGGNAAN
+81 GNAAN
-96 YYHSQN
+96 YLSSQN
-102 NQDITANLKNDNG
+102 YQAIFVGSGNETG
-115 TYFLSGLYNY
+115 TYSLSGFTNY
-125 TGGEYNGG
+125 VGGD
-133 NLDIELGSN
+133 LTI
-142 ATFNLGANSGNS
+142 NLGNSVVLDLSGSNS
-154 FTSWYPNG
+154 FTSYQGYNQG
-162 HTNVTFSAGTI
+162 KDDVSFNVGTI
-173 NVNNSVEVGNRV
+173 NLNGALEVGNRV
-185 GSGAGTHT
+185 GTGAGTHT

-199 LNANKVTI
+199 LNANKVNI
-207 NSNINAY
+207 NSNISAF

-228 TINSVSL
+228 TIGSVSL
-235 SGDTCSSLA
+235 SGDVCSSLA
-244 KIGSGANCSSSGPS
+244 SVGVGANCSTSGPS

-264 TSATNTTFS
+264 TSATNTAFS
-273 NASGSFTFEESAN
+273 NTSGSFTFEENAA
-286 FSGAKLNGGA
+286 FSGAKWNGGTY
-296 FTFNKGFNATNNT
+296 TFNKGFNATNNT
-309 AFNSGSFTFKGTSS
+309 AFNSGSFNFKGASS
-323 FNNATFSNASYTFD
+323 FNGATFSDASYTFN

-354 NNQSNPTNSAQHPQI
+354 NNQTNQ
-369 LFENSSFN
+369 
-377 GGIFTFNNQTN
+377 
-388 PTNSAQHPQILFE
+388 TNSAQHPQILFE
-401 NSSFSGST
+401 NSSFSGNA
-409 TTLKGSATF
+409 TTLKGF
-418 EQAFNNSNHQLT
+418 VDFQQAFNNSSHQLMV
-430 IQNASF
+430 QNASF
-436 DNATFNNTGKITIE
+436 NNANFNNTGKITINE
-450 KDASFNN
+450 SASFNDTTFN
-457 TSFNTPVDTNNMS
+457 TSINTNNMTI
-470 VTGSV
+470 TGSV

-489 DFGSSKIT
+489 DFGSSQVT
-497 LAQGATFNLT
+497 LTQGTTFNLT
-507 SLGSEKSVTILNSS
+507 SLGDKNSVTILNSS

-526 NHLLNH
+526 NNLLNH
-532 ALNSLTNALKT
+532 ALNSFTSALKT
-543 TESSSK
+543 NESSSD

-563 NGVTGQLLSENAAT
+563 NGVTGQLLSANIAAS
-577 PKNTDSSP
+577 KVADSSP
-585 SAPTKDSPQVYQVGY
+585 SKSSTNSTKVYQVGY
-600 KIGDTIYK
+600 KIGDIIYK
-608 LQETFSPNSIIIQA
+608 LQETFSHNSIIIQA
-622 LESGTYTPPPT
+622 LESGTYTPPPV
-633 ISGSQFDLS
+633 ISGSKFDLS
-642 ASNYINANMPWYDH
+642 ASNYIDSNTPWYDH
-656 KYYIPKSQNFTES
+656 KSYIPKSQNFTES

-685 SFKQTFSTNGSNL
+685 SFKQTFSASGSNL
-698 VIGYNATWTGN
+698 VVGYNSTWTDHN
-709 SVSSS
+709 VSSS
-714 GTVSFGDTSG
+714 DTVSFGDTSG

-737 QCIGTTNGAY
+737 QCTGTTDGAY

-768 AANLVFNGVDSINIA
+768 AANLIFNGVDSVNIA

-791 AGAYSSSMTF
+791 AGIYSSSMTF
-801 STQNMDSSQNLNGL
+801 STQSMDKNLNTL
-815 NANGKLSVYGATF
+815 NPNGMLSVYGTTF

-844 TFENTNFNGGSYQ
+844 VFENTNFNGGSYQ

-870 FNSGSFEISAK
+870 FNSGSFEISVK

-927 NSTNSDGSQNTANFN
+927 NSANGSQNNANFN
-942 NTGSVNIA
+942 NTGSVNIS
-950 GNATFDNMA
+950 GNATFDNVV

-974 NNITLKNLNAPL
+974 SNITLKNLNAPL
-986 SFGDGMIN
+986 SFGDGTITFN
-994 FSAHSVIN
+994 AHSVIN
-1002 IGEAIT
+1002 IAESIT

-1020 EIEYNNAFS
+1020 EIGYNNAFS

-1042 ASSEKLVSSAGNG
+1042 ANSEKLVSSVGNG
-1055 IYDVVYSFNNQTY
+1055 VYDVVYSFNNQTY
-1068 NFQEVFSP
+1068 NFQEIFSP

-1122 NLNNTIY
+1122 DSNNTIY
-1129 YYDKSI
+1129 YYDNSI
-1135 DFYASGKTLFT
+1135 DFYASGKTSFT
-1146 KAEFSQTLT
+1146 KVEFSQTFT

-1161 VFGAKNI
+1161 VFGAKSI

-1175 PQSNTIIR
+1175 PQSSTIIR

-1231 GGGASLNFNG
+1231 GGGANLNFNG

-1262 SMNFISNS
+1262 SMNFTSNS

-1287 KGNPNFSFN
+1287 GGNPNFSFN

-1319 FNAVNAISFTNSS
+1319 FNAANAISFTNST
-1332 NLSSGLYQISA
+1332 NLSSGLYQIQA
-1343 KSVLF
+1343 KSVSF

-1359 SSIKANAIS
+1359 SSIKANAIN

-1384 LSGDLNLNDT
+1384 LQGDLNLNDT
-1394 SSLNLNQSA
+1394 SSLNLNQSV

-1412 NDYASLIA
+1412 NDHASLIV
-1420 SNGSHLNFNG
+1420 NDGSRLNFNG
-1430 AVNFNSANITTS
+1430 ALNFNSENITTS
-1442 LSDSSIV
+1442 LNDSSIV
-1449 FKGASS
+1449 FKGAIS

-1466 FLDFQGSSAITSN
+1466 SLDFQGSSAITSN

-1484 YNNAFSQSPITFHQ
+1484 YDNAFSQSPITFHQ

-1537 IANIDLLSDLNDNKN
+1537 IANIDLLSDLSDNKN
-1552 RVYNIIQADMNS
+1552 RVYNIIQAGMNN
-1564 NWYERISFF
+1564 NWYERINFF
-1573 GMRINDGIY
+1573 GMRINDGVY
-1582 DAKNQTYSF
+1582 DAINQTYSF

-1620 KNTLYNIGSEIF
+1620 KNTLYNISSEVF

-1651 QGVFYLTSS
+1651 EGVFYLTSN
-1660 VKGYYNPNQSYQ
+1660 VKGYYSPNQSYQ

-1685 TSESSVISQTYNA
+1685 TSDSSIISQTYNA
-1698 QGNPISALHV
+1698 QGNPISALHI

-1740 SLSSLSNL
+1740 SPSSLSDLNP
-1748 KGDALN
+1748 DALN
-1754 QLTKL
+1754 QLAKL
-1759 ITPSDWKNI
+1759 ITPNDWKNI

-1781 NFNNGALIIGAT
+1781 NFNNGTLIVGAT
-1793 KIGQTNTNSTVVFG
+1793 KIGQTNTNSAVVFG
-1807 GLGYQKPCDYT
+1807 GLGYQKSCDYT

-1881 ILNQANIV
+1881 ILNQANIA

-1915 NILGEVAMQS
+1915 NILGEVAKQS

-1934 LIVNTLGSGSVIG
+1934 LIANTLGSDSVIG

-1978 TAIKDLIRQKLGFW
+1978 AAIKDLIRQKLGFW

-2045 SVMLQDI
+2045 SVILQDI
-2052 VKPSEALQN
+2052 VKPSNALQN
-2061 DVVALGKQM
+2061 DVAALGKQM
-2070 IGEFLGQDMLNSLES
+2070 IGEFLGQDTLNSLES

-2114 DLIPNLGKKGLFAP
+2114 DLMPNLGKKGLFAP

-2134 WQRGD
+2134 WQKGD

-2158 NGGTLSFNAGNSL
+2158 NGGALSFNAGNSL

-2178 IAFTNHSGTLNLLS
+2178 ISFTNHAGALNLLS

-2199 ITTLDASNGLKI
+2199 ITTLNANNGLKI

-2224 LFINASCVQQSDPIT
+2224 LFINASCVKQSDPT
-2239 TNTAN
+2239 TANIAN
-2244 PCALSAQSANGAS
+2244 PCTLSAQSVNGAS
-2257 SNNASNNAPIALN
+2257 SSASNNAQIALN

-2334 SFVTNNL
+2334 SFMANNL
-2341 NIQGAFNNNATQKI
+2341 NIQGAFNNNATRKI
-2355 GVLQNLVIASN
+2355 EVLQNLTIASN

-2394 IQTPAPLIQAEGIIN
+2394 IQTPTPLIQAEGIIN

-2417 INVNN
+2417 MNINN

-2431 LLKSSR
+2431 LLKSRR

-2446 SLQSYLK
+2446 SLQSYLN

-2462 NHIEEKNGVLTY
+2462 NRIEEKNGVLTY

-2494 SNNASP
+2494 SNNAHQ
-2500 NNILSLSVLH
+2500 NNILSLSVLY

-2536 QGQSALNQIEAIG
+2536 QGQSALNKIEAVG

-2559 LMIKTKENPLFAPI
+2559 LMMETKENPLFAPI
-2573 YLENHSLNEILDAT
+2573 YLKNHSLNEILGVA
-2587 KDLQNTASLISNP
+2587 KDLLNTASLISNP
-2600 NFRDNA
+2600 NFRNNA

-2618 TSRLTKLSDFRAR
+2618 TSRLTKLSDFRSR
-2631 EGESNFSERLLE
+2631 EGESDFSERLLE

-2654 SEIFVKYSQPNKHPN
+2654 SEVFVKYSQPNKHPN
-2669 NLWVQGVG
+2669 NLWVQGIG

-2750 YGGNASHI
+2750 YGGNATSI

-2809 GLSGMKGKMQ
+2809 GLSGMKGKM
-2819 NPAYQQFVM
+2819 NDAAYKQFLM

-2869 AKGDNMVR
+2869 SKGGNMVR
-2877 FVGENTLLYRKGEI
+2877 FVGENTLLYRKGEV

-2897 VITGGEMHLWRL
+2897 VVTGGEMHLWRL
-2909 MYVNA
+2909 VYVNA

-2925 DLNITGN
+2925 DINITGN

>member
-14 SQKII
+14 SHQKTI

-28 LLIGGFASGVYADG
+28 LLIGGFASGAYADG

-59 HRPWYALWSC
+59 HHPWYALWSC

-133 NLDIELGSN
+133 NLNIELGSN

-162 HTNVTFSAGTI
+162 HTNVTFSAGII

-199 LNANKVTI
+199 LNANKVNI

-244 KIGSGANCSSSGPS
+244 KIGSGANCSTSGPS

-264 TSATNTTFS
+264 TNATNTTFS
-273 NASGSFTFEESAN
+273 NASGSFTFEENAT
-286 FSGAKLNGGA
+286 FSGAKWNGGV
-296 FTFNKGFNATNNT
+296 FTFNKEFNATNNT
-309 AFNSGSFTFKGTSS
+309 AFSSGSFTFKGTSS
-323 FNNATFSNASYTFD
+323 FNGASFSNASYTFD

-369 LFENSSFN
+369 LFENSSF
-377 GGIFTFNNQTN
+377 
-388 PTNSAQHPQILFE
+388 
-401 NSSFSGST
+401 SGSA
-409 TTLKGSATF
+409 TTLKGSVIF
-418 EQAFNNSNHQLT
+418 QQAFNNSNQQLT

-457 TSFNTPVDTNNMS
+457 TSFNTSVDTNNMTIS
-470 VTGSV
+470 GGV

-543 TESSSK
+543 TESPSK

-563 NGVTGQLLSENAAT
+563 DGVTGQLLSENATT
-577 PKNTDSSP
+577 PKPADSSP

-608 LQETFSPNSIIIQA
+608 LQETFSHNSIIIQA
-622 LESGTYTPPPT
+622 LESGTYTPPPV
-633 ISGSQFDLS
+633 ISGSKFDLS
-642 ASNYINANMPWYDH
+642 ASNYINSDMPWYDH

-685 SFKQTFSTNGSNL
+685 SFKQTFSASGSNL

-737 QCIGTTNGAY
+737 QCTGTTNGVY

-791 AGAYSSSMTF
+791 AGIYSSSMTF

-901 NATTSFVGDFTN
+901 SATTSFVGDFTN

-927 NSTNSDGSQNTANFN
+927 NSTNGSQNTANFN

-950 GNATFDNMA
+950 GNATFDNVV
-959 FNGPTNTSVKGQVTL
+959 FNSPTNTSVKGQVTL

-986 SFGDGMIN
+986 SFGDGTIA
-994 FSAHSVIN
+994 FSVHSVIN
-1002 IGEAIT
+1002 IDQAIT

-1020 EIEYNNAFS
+1020 EIEYNDAFS

-1122 NLNNTIY
+1122 NPNNTIY
-1129 YYDKSI
+1129 YYDNSI

-1146 KAEFSQTLT
+1146 KAEFSQTFT

-1168 WTNASDA
+1168 WTSVSDA

-1183 FGDNKGAGS
+1183 FGDNKGVGS

-1332 NLSSGLYQISA
+1332 NLSSGLYQMQA

-1359 SSIKANAIS
+1359 SSIKANAIN

-1377 SNHSTLE
+1377 SNHSTLD
-1384 LSGDLNLNDT
+1384 LQGDLNLNDT
-1394 SSLNLNQSA
+1394 SSLNLNQST

-1442 LSDSSIV
+1442 LNNSSIV
-1449 FKGASS
+1449 FKGAVS

-1466 FLDFQGSSAITSN
+1466 SLDFQGSSAITSN

-1484 YNNAFSQSPITFHQ
+1484 YDNAFSQSPIIFHQ

-1532 QGSLN
+1532 QGILN
-1537 IANIDLLSDLNDNKN
+1537 IANIDLLSDLNGNKN
-1552 RVYNIIQADMNS
+1552 RVYNIIQADMNG
-1564 NWYERISFF
+1564 NWYERINFF

-1606 DNQLSVTLS
+1606 NNQLSVTLS

-1685 TSESSVISQTYNA
+1685 TSESSIISQTYNA
-1698 QGNPISALHV
+1698 QGNPISALHI

-1740 SLSSLSNL
+1740 SLSSLNDLNSNV
-1748 KGDALN
+1748 LN

-1781 NFNNGALIIGAT
+1781 NFNNGALIVGAT
-1793 KIGQTNTNSTVVFG
+1793 KIGQTDTNSAVVFG

-1934 LIVNTLGSGSVIG
+1934 LIVNTLGSNSVIG

-2061 DVVALGKQM
+2061 DVAALGKQM
-2070 IGEFLGQDMLNSLES
+2070 IGEFLGQDTLNSLES

-2114 DLIPNLGKKGLFAP
+2114 NLIPNLGNKGLFAP

-2134 WQRGD
+2134 WQKGD

-2192 NQVSNIN
+2192 DQVSNIS
-2199 ITTLDASNGLKI
+2199 ITTLDASNGFKI

-2224 LFINASCVQQSDPIT
+2224 LFINVSCAQQGTPTTASAT
-2239 TNTAN
+2239 N
-2244 PCALSAQSANGAS
+2244 PCALSTQNNAS

-2298 KIKGSANIKNLY
+2298 KIKGSANVKNLY

-2341 NIQGAFNNNATQKI
+2341 NIQGTFNNNATQKI
-2355 GVLQNLVIASN
+2355 EVLQNLVIASN

-2394 IQTPAPLIQAEGIIN
+2394 IQTPVNPLIQVGGIIN

-2431 LLKSSR
+2431 LLKSGR
-2437 YIDYNINPN
+2437 YINYNINPD

-2494 SNNASP
+2494 SNNASQ

-2510 NQVKMSY
+2510 DQIKMSY
-2517 GDKVMDFTPPTL
+2517 GNKAMDFTPPTL

-2631 EGESNFSERLLE
+2631 EGESDFSDRLLE

-2654 SEIFVKYSQPNKHPN
+2654 SEVFVKHSQLSKHQN
-2669 NLWVQGVG
+2669 NLWVQGIG

-2698 LVKNVILGGYVAYGY
+2698 LVRNMILGGYVAYGY

-2719 IMRSLGNNVDV
+2719 IMHSLANNVDV

-2750 YGGNASHI
+2750 YGGNATSI

-2809 GLSGMKGKMQ
+2809 GLSEMKGKMQ

>member
-1 MKQFKKKPKKIKR
+1 MKKFKKKSKSIKR
-14 SQKII
+14 SHQNQKTI
-19 LKRPLWLMP
+19 LKRPLWLAP
-28 LLIGGFASGVYADG
+28 LLISGFASGAYADG
-42 TDILGLSWGEK
+42 TDILGLSWEEK

-59 HRPWYALWSC
+59 HRPWYDLWSC
-69 DKWEEKTQQFTG
+69 DKWEEKTQQYTG

-96 YYHSQN
+96 YYHTQN

-133 NLDIELGSN
+133 NLNIELGSN
-142 ATFNLGANSGNS
+142 ATFNLGASSGNS

-193 GTATLN
+193 GIATLN
-199 LNANKVTI
+199 LNANKVNI
-207 NSNINAY
+207 HSNISAY
-214 KTSQVNIGNANSAI
+214 KTSQVNVGNANSTI
-228 TINSVSL
+228 TIGSVSL

-244 KIGSGANCSSSGPS
+244 SVGIGANCSSSGPS

-264 TSATNTTFS
+264 TNATNTTFS
-273 NASGSFTFEESAN
+273 NASGSFTFEENAT
-286 FSGAKLNGGA
+286 FSGAKLNGGTY
-296 FTFNKGFNATNNT
+296 TFNKEFNATNKT
-309 AFNSGSFTFKGTSS
+309 AFNSGSFNFKGTSS
-323 FNNATFSNASYTFD
+323 FNNASFSNATYTFN

-354 NNQSNPTNSAQHPQI
+354 NNQTNQSDQHPQI
-369 LFENSSFN
+369 
-377 GGIFTFNNQTN
+377 Q
-388 PTNSAQHPQILFE
+388 
-401 NSSFSGST
+401 NSSFSGSA

-436 DNATFNNTGKITIE
+436 NNATFNNTGKITINE
-450 KDASFNN
+450 GASFNN
-457 TSFNTPVDTNNMS
+457 TAFNTSINTNNMTIS
-470 VTGSV
+470 GSV
-475 TLSGKNDLKNGSTL
+475 TLSGKNDLNNGSTL
-489 DFGSSKIT
+489 DFGRSKIT
-497 LAQGATFNLT
+497 LAQGTTFNLT
-507 SLGSEKSVTILNSS
+507 SLGSEKNITILNSS
-521 GGITY
+521 GGIAY
-526 NHLLNH
+526 ANLLNH
-532 ALNSLTNALKT
+532 ALNGLTNALKT
-543 TESSSK
+543 SENSSLS
-549 PQSFAQGLWDMITY
+549 QSFAQGLWGMITY
-563 NGVTGQLLSENAAT
+563 NGVTGQLLNENAAT
-577 PKNTDSSP
+577 SKNTDSSP
-585 SAPTKDSPQVYQVGY
+585 SKSSTNSTQVYQVGY

-608 LQETFSPNSIIIQA
+608 LQETFGPNSIIIQA
-622 LESGTYTPPPT
+622 LESGTYTPPPV
-633 ISGSQFDLS
+633 INDSKFDLS
-642 ASNYINANMPWYDH
+642 ASNYINADMPWYNH
-656 KYYIPKSQNFTES
+656 RYYIPKSQNFTES

-685 SFKQTFSTNGSNL
+685 SFKQTFSASGSNL
-698 VIGYNATWTGN
+698 VIGYNSTWTGN

-714 GTVSFGDTSG
+714 DTVSFGDTSG
-724 SALNGHCGPWPYY
+724 SALNGHCGPWSYY
-737 QCIGTTNGAY
+737 QCTGTTNGTY

-791 AGAYSSSMTF
+791 AGIYSSSMTF
-801 STQNMDSSQNLNGL
+801 STQNMDSQQDLNGL
-815 NANGKLSVYGATF
+815 NANGKLSVYGTTF
-828 TNQAKDGKFI
+828 TNQAKDGKFT

-857 FSGDSLNFSNNNQ
+857 FSGDSLTFLNNNQ

-893 ASFNFNNS
+893 ASFNFSNS
-901 NATTSFVGDFTN
+901 SATTSFIGDFTN
-913 ANSNLQ
+913 ANANLQ

-927 NSTNSDGSQNTANFN
+927 NSANGSPNNANFN
-942 NTGSVNIA
+942 NTGSMNIL
-950 GNATFDNMA
+950 GNATFNNVV
-959 FNGPTNTSVKGQVTL
+959 FNSPTNTSVKGQVTL

-986 SFGDGMIN
+986 SFGDGTIS
-994 FSAHSVIN
+994 FGAHSVIN
-1002 IGEAIT
+1002 IDEAIT
-1008 NGNPITLVSSSK
+1008 NGNPITLISSSK
-1020 EIEYNNAFS
+1020 EIDYNNAFS

-1042 ASSEKLVSSAGNG
+1042 ASSEKIVSSAGNG
-1055 IYDVVYSFNNQTY
+1055 VYDVVYSFNNQTY

-1086 GMVFDYV
+1086 DMVFDYM
-1093 DMEKSD
+1093 DMEKAD
-1099 HLYYQNALGFM
+1099 HLYYHNILGFM

-1122 NLNNTIY
+1122 NANNTIY
-1129 YYDKSI
+1129 YYDNSI

-1146 KAEFSQTLT
+1146 KADFSQTFT

-1168 WTNASDA
+1168 WTNASDV
-1175 PQSNTIIR
+1175 PQSNAIIR

-1262 SMNFISNS
+1262 SMNFVSNS

-1287 KGNPNFSFN
+1287 GGNPNFSFN

-1304 SSFRGYVGQTQSVFK
+1304 SSFRGYVGITQSVFK
-1319 FNAVNAISFTNSS
+1319 FNAVNAISFTNST
-1332 NLSSGLYQISA
+1332 NLSSGLYQIQA

-1359 SSIKANAIS
+1359 SSIKANAIN

-1384 LSGDLNLNDT
+1384 LQGDLNVNDT
-1394 SSLNLNQSA
+1394 SSLNLNQST

-1442 LSDSSIV
+1442 LSNSSIV
-1449 FKGASS
+1449 FKGASF

-1466 FLDFQGSSAITSN
+1466 SLDFQGSSAITSN

-1484 YNNAFSQSPITFHQ
+1484 YDNAFSQSPITFHQ
-1498 ALDIKAP
+1498 TLDIKAP

-1552 RVYNIIQADMNS
+1552 RVYNIIQAGMSS

-1606 DNQLSVTLS
+1606 NNQLSVTLS

-1672 ASGSNNTTKNNNL
+1672 ASGSNNTTKNNNI

-1698 QGNPISALHV
+1698 QGNPISVLHV
-1708 YNKGYNFNNIKA
+1708 YNKGYNFSNIKA

-1740 SLSSLSNL
+1740 SLSSLSDLNSN
-1748 KGDALN
+1748 ALN

-1768 NELIDNANNSVVQ
+1768 NKFIDNANNSVVQ

-1793 KIGQTNTNSTVVFG
+1793 KIGQTNTNSAVVFG

-1881 ILNQANIV
+1881 ILNQANIA

-1915 NILGEVAMQS
+1915 NILGEVAVQS

-1934 LIVNTLGSGSVIG
+1934 LIVNTLGSNSVIG

-2070 IGEFLGQDMLNSLES
+2070 ISEFLGQNTLNSLES

-2114 DLIPNLGKKGLFAP
+2114 DLMPNLGKKGLFAP

-2134 WQRGD
+2134 WQKGD

-2171 IFAGNNH
+2171 IFAGSNH

-2211 NAANNNVSVSQGN
+2211 NAGSNNISVSQGD
-2224 LFINASCVQQSDPIT
+2224 LFINASCAQQSDP
-2239 TNTAN
+2239 TAANATN
-2244 PCALSAQSANGAS
+2244 PCTTAQNNAS
-2257 SNNASNNAPIALN
+2257 SNNAPNNAPIALN

-2285 SGNIYANGVVDFS
+2285 SGSIYANGVVDFS
-2298 KIKGSANIKNLY
+2298 KIKGSTNVKNLY

-2355 GVLQNLVIASN
+2355 EVLQNLVIASN

-2383 NFGAIHFNLEN
+2383 HFGTINFNLEN
-2394 IQTPAPLIQAEGIIN
+2394 SQTPVNPLIQAEGIIN

-2422 SMANNTTYT
+2422 VMANNTTYT

-2437 YIDYNINPN
+2437 YINYNINPD

-2500 NNILSLSVLH
+2500 NNILSLSVLY
-2510 NQVKMSY
+2510 NQIKMSY
-2517 GDKVMDFTPPTL
+2517 GNKAMDFTPPTL
-2529 QDYIVGI
+2529 QDYIAGI

-2549 GNNAIKWLST
+2549 GNSAINWLST

-2654 SEIFVKYSQPNKHPN
+2654 SEVFVKYSQPNKHQN

-2713 SGFNGN
+2713 SNFNGN
-2719 IMRSLGNNVDV
+2719 IMHSLANNVDV

-2750 YGGNASHI
+2750 YGGNANNI
-2758 NSSNSLLSV
+2758 NSSNPLLSV

-2809 GLSGMKGKMQ
+2809 GLSGMKGKM
-2819 NPAYQQFVM
+2819 NDAAYKQFLM

-2851 KNSYYFVTA
+2851 QNSYYFVTA

-2869 AKGDNMVR
+2869 SKGGNTVR

>member
-1 MKQFKKKPKKIKR
+1 
-14 SQKII
+14 
-19 LKRPLWLMP
+19 MP
-28 LLIGGFASGVYADG
+28 LLIGGFASGAYADG

-59 HRPWYALWSC
+59 HHPWYALWSC

-133 NLDIELGSN
+133 NLNIELGSN

-162 HTNVTFSAGTI
+162 HTNVTFSAGII

-199 LNANKVTI
+199 LNANKVNI

-244 KIGSGANCSSSGPS
+244 KIGSGANCSTSGPS

-264 TSATNTTFS
+264 TNATNTTFS
-273 NASGSFTFEESAN
+273 NASGSFTFEENAT
-286 FSGAKLNGGA
+286 FSGAKWNGGV
-296 FTFNKGFNATNNT
+296 FTFNKEFNATNNT
-309 AFNSGSFTFKGTSS
+309 AFSSGSFTFKGTSS
-323 FNNATFSNASYTFD
+323 FNGASFSNASYTFD

-369 LFENSSFN
+369 LFENSSF
-377 GGIFTFNNQTN
+377 
-388 PTNSAQHPQILFE
+388 
-401 NSSFSGST
+401 SGSA
-409 TTLKGSATF
+409 TTLKGSVIF
-418 EQAFNNSNHQLT
+418 QQAFNNSNQQLT

-457 TSFNTPVDTNNMS
+457 TSFNTSVDTNNMTIS
-470 VTGSV
+470 GGV

-543 TESSSK
+543 TESPSK

-563 NGVTGQLLSENAAT
+563 DGVTGQLLSENATT
-577 PKNTDSSP
+577 PKPADSSP

-608 LQETFSPNSIIIQA
+608 LQETFSHNSIIIQA
-622 LESGTYTPPPT
+622 LESGTYTPPPV
-633 ISGSQFDLS
+633 ISGSKFDLS
-642 ASNYINANMPWYDH
+642 ASNYINSDMPWYDH

-685 SFKQTFSTNGSNL
+685 SFKQTFSASGSNL

-737 QCIGTTNGAY
+737 QCTGTTNGVY

-791 AGAYSSSMTF
+791 AGIYSSSMTF

-901 NATTSFVGDFTN
+901 SATTSFVGDFTN

-927 NSTNSDGSQNTANFN
+927 NSTNGSQNTANFN

-950 GNATFDNMA
+950 GNATFDNVV
-959 FNGPTNTSVKGQVTL
+959 FNSPTNTSVKGQVTL

-986 SFGDGMIN
+986 SFGDGTIA
-994 FSAHSVIN
+994 FSVHSVIN
-1002 IGEAIT
+1002 IDQAIT

-1020 EIEYNNAFS
+1020 EIEYNDAFS

-1122 NLNNTIY
+1122 NPNNTIY
-1129 YYDKSI
+1129 YYDNSI

-1146 KAEFSQTLT
+1146 KAEFSQTFT

-1168 WTNASDA
+1168 WTSVSDA

-1183 FGDNKGAGS
+1183 FGDNKGVGS

-1332 NLSSGLYQISA
+1332 NLSSGLYQMQA

-1359 SSIKANAIS
+1359 SSIKANAIN

-1377 SNHSTLE
+1377 SNHSTLD
-1384 LSGDLNLNDT
+1384 LQGDLNLNDT
-1394 SSLNLNQSA
+1394 SSLNLNQST

-1442 LSDSSIV
+1442 LNNSSIV
-1449 FKGASS
+1449 FKGAVS

-1466 FLDFQGSSAITSN
+1466 SLDFQGSSAITSN

-1484 YNNAFSQSPITFHQ
+1484 YDNAFSQSPIIFHQ

-1532 QGSLN
+1532 QGILN
-1537 IANIDLLSDLNDNKN
+1537 IANIDLLSDLNGNKN
-1552 RVYNIIQADMNS
+1552 RVYNIIQADMNG
-1564 NWYERISFF
+1564 NWYERINFF

-1606 DNQLSVTLS
+1606 NNQLSVTLS

-1685 TSESSVISQTYNA
+1685 TSESSIISQTYNA
-1698 QGNPISALHV
+1698 QGNPISALHI

-1740 SLSSLSNL
+1740 SLSSLNDLNSNV
-1748 KGDALN
+1748 LN

-1781 NFNNGALIIGAT
+1781 NFNNGALIVGAT
-1793 KIGQTNTNSTVVFG
+1793 KIGQTDTNSAVVFG

-1934 LIVNTLGSGSVIG
+1934 LIVNTLGSNSVIG

-2061 DVVALGKQM
+2061 DVAALGKQM
-2070 IGEFLGQDMLNSLES
+2070 IGEFLGQDTLNSLES

-2114 DLIPNLGKKGLFAP
+2114 NLIPNLGNKGLFAP

-2134 WQRGD
+2134 WQKGD

-2192 NQVSNIN
+2192 DQVSNIS
-2199 ITTLDASNGLKI
+2199 ITTLDASNGFKI

-2224 LFINASCVQQSDPIT
+2224 LFINVSCAQQGTPTTASAT
-2239 TNTAN
+2239 N
-2244 PCALSAQSANGAS
+2244 PCALSTQNNAS

-2298 KIKGSANIKNLY
+2298 KIKGSANVKNLY

-2341 NIQGAFNNNATQKI
+2341 NIQGTFNNNATQKI
-2355 GVLQNLVIASN
+2355 EVLQNLVIASN

-2394 IQTPAPLIQAEGIIN
+2394 IQTPVNPLIQVGGIIN

-2431 LLKSSR
+2431 LLKSGR
-2437 YIDYNINPN
+2437 YINYNINPD

-2494 SNNASP
+2494 SNNASQ

-2510 NQVKMSY
+2510 DQIKMSY
-2517 GDKVMDFTPPTL
+2517 GNKAMDFTPPTL

-2631 EGESNFSERLLE
+2631 EGESDFSDRLLE

-2654 SEIFVKYSQPNKHPN
+2654 SEVFVKHSQLSKHQN
-2669 NLWVQGVG
+2669 NLWVQGIG

-2698 LVKNVILGGYVAYGY
+2698 LVRNMILGGYVAYGY

-2719 IMRSLGNNVDV
+2719 IMHSLANNVDV

-2750 YGGNASHI
+2750 YGGNATSI

-2809 GLSGMKGKMQ
+2809 GLSEMKGKMQ

>member
-1 MKQFKKKPKKIKR
+1 MKKFKKKPKSIKR
-14 SQKII
+14 LHQKTI

-28 LLIGGFASGVYADG
+28 LLIGGFASGAYANNNLWDLLNPKVG
-42 TDILGLSWGEK
+42 GEYVHWVKGSRYCAWWEFAGCLKNVWGANHK
-53 SQKVCV
+53 G
-59 HRPWYALWSC
+59 YDA
-69 DKWEEKTQQFTG
+69 
-81 NQLITKTWAGGNAAN
+81 GNAAN
-96 YYHSQN
+96 YLSSQN
-102 NQDITANLKNDNG
+102 YQAISVGTGNETG
-115 TYFLSGLYNY
+115 TYSLSGFTNY
-125 TGGEYNGG
+125 VGG
-133 NLDIELGSN
+133 NLTI
-142 ATFNLGANSGNS
+142 NLGNSVALDLSGSNS
-154 FTSWYPNG
+154 FTSYQGYNQG
-162 HTNVTFSAGTI
+162 KDDVTFTVGTI
-173 NVNNSVEVGNRV
+173 NLNGALEVGNRV

-207 NSNINAY
+207 NSNISAY

-244 KIGSGANCSSSGPS
+244 KIGSGANCSTSGPS

-264 TSATNTTFS
+264 TNATNTTFS
-273 NASGSFTFEESAN
+273 NASGSFTFEENAT

-296 FTFNKGFNATNNT
+296 FTFNKEFKATNNT
-309 AFNSGSFTFKGTSS
+309 AFNSGSFNFKGASS
-323 FNNATFSNASYTFD
+323 FNGASFSNASYTFD

-354 NNQSNPTNSAQHPQI
+354 NNQTNQSDQHPQI
-369 LFENSSFN
+369 
-377 GGIFTFNNQTN
+377 Q
-388 PTNSAQHPQILFE
+388 
-401 NSSFSGST
+401 NSSFSGNAI
-409 TTLKGSATF
+409 TLKGF
-418 EQAFNNSNHQLT
+418 VNFQQAFNNSNHQLT

-436 DNATFNNTGKITIE
+436 NNATFNNTGKITIE
-450 KDASFNN
+450 KDASFNDTTFN
-457 TSFNTPVDTNNMS
+457 TSVDANNMS
-470 VTGSV
+470 VTGGV
-475 TLSGKNDLKNGSTL
+475 TLSGKNDLNNGATL

-497 LAQGATFNLT
+497 LAQGTTFNLT
-507 SLGSEKSVTILNSS
+507 SLGDKKSVTILNSS

-526 NHLLNH
+526 NNLLNH
-532 ALNSLTNALKT
+532 AINSLTNALKT
-543 TESSSK
+543 TESLSK

-563 NGVTGQLLSENAAT
+563 NGVTGQLLSENVAT
-577 PKNTDSSP
+577 SKNTDPSPPKSS
-585 SAPTKDSPQVYQVGY
+585 SNSTQVYQVGY

-608 LQETFSPNSIIIQA
+608 LQETFGPNSIIIQA

-642 ASNYINANMPWYDH
+642 ASNYINADMPWYDH

-678 IWGSYTN
+678 ILGSYTN
-685 SFKQTFSTNGSNL
+685 SFKQTFSASNSNL
-698 VIGYNATWTGN
+698 VIGYNSTWTGN

-714 GTVSFGDTSG
+714 DTVSFGDTSG

-737 QCIGTTNGAY
+737 QCTGTTNGTY

-768 AANLVFNGVDSINIA
+768 AANLIFNGVDSINIA

-791 AGAYSSSMTF
+791 AGIYSSSMTF
-801 STQNMDSSQNLNGL
+801 STRNMDNSQNLNGL
-815 NANGKLSVYGATF
+815 NSNGKLLVYGTTF

-844 TFENTNFNGGSYQ
+844 TFENTNFNGGNYQ

-881 NASFNNANFNNS
+881 NASFNNAHFNNS

-901 NATTSFVGDFTN
+901 NATTSFMGDFTN

-942 NTGSVNIA
+942 NTGSVNIS
-950 GNATFDNMA
+950 GNATFDNVV

-986 SFGDGMIN
+986 SFGDGTIV
-994 FSAHSVIN
+994 FSTHSVIN

-1020 EIEYNNAFS
+1020 EIDYNNAFS

-1042 ASSEKLVSSAGNG
+1042 ASSEKLVSSVGNG
-1055 IYDVVYSFNNQTY
+1055 VYDVVYSFNNQTY

-1086 GMVFDYV
+1086 SMVFDYM

-1099 HLYYQNALGFM
+1099 HLYYKNVAGFM

-1122 NLNNTIY
+1122 NSNNTIY
-1129 YYDKSI
+1129 YYDNSI

-1146 KAEFSQTLT
+1146 KAEFSQMFT
-1155 GQNSAI
+1155 GQNSTI

-1168 WTNASDA
+1168 WTSVSDA
-1175 PQSNTIIR
+1175 PQSNVIIR
-1183 FGDNKGAGS
+1183 FGDNKGVGS

-1249 ATLYNRAAGTQSS
+1249 ATLYNRTAGTQSS
-1262 SMNFISNS
+1262 SMNFTSKS

-1304 SSFRGYVGQTQSVFK
+1304 SSFRGYVGKTQSVFK
-1319 FNAVNAISFTNSS
+1319 FNAANAINFTNST
-1332 NLSSGLYQISA
+1332 NLSSGLYQMQA
-1343 KSVLF
+1343 KSVSF

-1359 SSIKANAIS
+1359 SSIKANAIN

-1384 LSGDLNLNDT
+1384 LQGDLNLNDT
-1394 SSLNLNQSA
+1394 SSLNLNQST
-1403 INVSNNATI
+1403 INISNNATI
-1412 NDYASLIA
+1412 NDYASLIV
-1420 SNGSHLNFNG
+1420 NDGSHLNFNG
-1430 AVNFNSANITTS
+1430 AVNFNSENITTS
-1442 LSDSSIV
+1442 LNNSSIV
-1449 FKGASS
+1449 FKGAIS

-1466 FLDFQGSSAITSN
+1466 SLDFQGSSAITSN

-1484 YNNAFSQSPITFHQ
+1484 YDNAFSQSPITFHQ

-1651 QGVFYLTSS
+1651 EGVFYLTSS

-1685 TSESSVISQTYNA
+1685 SSESSVISQTYNA
-1698 QGNPISALHV
+1698 QGNPISALHI

-1740 SLSSLSNL
+1740 SLSSLSDLNSN
-1748 KGDALN
+1748 ALN

-1781 NFNNGALIIGAT
+1781 NFNNGTLIIGAT
-1793 KIGQTNTNSTVVFG
+1793 KIGQTDTNSAVVFG

-1829 LGQLLESSSADLGYI
+1829 LGQLLESNSADLGYI

-1934 LIVNTLGSGSVIG
+1934 LIANTLGSNSVIG

-1978 TAIKDLIRQKLGFW
+1978 AAIKDLIRQKLGFW

-2052 VKPSEALQN
+2052 VKPSDSLKN
-2061 DVVALGKQM
+2061 DVATLGKQM
-2070 IGEFLGQDMLNSLES
+2070 IGEFLGQDTLNSLES

-2128 YGLSQV
+2128 YGLSQA
-2134 WQRGD
+2134 WQKGD

-2192 NQVSNIN
+2192 NQVSNIS

-2211 NAANNNVSVSQGN
+2211 NAGSNNVSVSQGN
-2224 LFINASCVQQSDPIT
+2224 LFINASCAQQSDP
-2239 TNTAN
+2239 TAASATN
-2244 PCALSAQSANGAS
+2244 PCALSTTQ
-2257 SNNASNNAPIALN
+2257 NNASSSNASSNAPIALN
-2270 NNDESLMVTANDFNF
+2270 NNDESLVVTANDFNF

-2298 KIKGSANIKNLY
+2298 KIKGSANVKNLY

-2378 GGALN
+2378 GGTLN
-2383 NFGAIHFNLEN
+2383 NLGTIHFNLEN
-2394 IQTPAPLIQAEGIIN
+2394 IQTPTPLIQAEEIIN

-2462 NHIEEKNGVLTY
+2462 NHIEEKNGALTY

-2494 SNNASP
+2494 SNNAHQ

-2510 NQVKMSY
+2510 DQIKMSY
-2517 GDKVMDFTPPTL
+2517 GNKIMDFTPPTL

-2559 LMIKTKENPLFAPI
+2559 LMMDTKENPLFAPI
-2573 YLENHSLNEILDAT
+2573 YLENHSLNEILGVT

-2618 TSRLTKLSDFRAR
+2618 TSRLTKLSDFRVR
-2631 EGESNFSERLLE
+2631 EGESDFSERLLE

-2654 SEIFVKYSQPNKHPN
+2654 SEIFVKHSQLSKHQN

-2713 SGFNGN
+2713 SDFNGN
-2719 IMRSLGNNVDV
+2719 IMHSLGNNVDV

-2750 YGGNASHI
+2750 YGGNATSI

-2803 LSYHFI
+2803 LSYYFI
-2809 GLSGMKGKMQ
+2809 GLSGMKGKI
-2819 NPAYQQFVM
+2819 NDAAYKQFLM

-2851 KNSYYFVTA
+2851 QNSYYFVTA

-2869 AKGDNMVR
+2869 SKGDNVVR
-2877 FVGENTLLYRKGEI
+2877 FVGENTLLYRKGEV

-2925 DLNITGN
+2925 DINITGN

>member
-1 MKQFKKKPKKIKR
+1 
-14 SQKII
+14 
-19 LKRPLWLMP
+19 MP

-53 SQKVCV
+53 SQRVCV
-59 HRPWYALWSC
+59 HRPWYALWNC
-69 DKWEEKTQQFTG
+69 DRWEEKTQQFTG

-96 YYHSQN
+96 YYHTQN

-115 TYFLSGLYNY
+115 TYFLSGLHNY

-142 ATFNLGANSGNS
+142 ATFNLGASSGNS

-185 GSGAGTHT
+185 GSGAGMHT

-199 LNANKVTI
+199 LNANKVNI

-214 KTSQVNIGNANSAI
+214 KTSQVNVGNANSAI

-244 KIGSGANCSSSGPS
+244 SVGVGANCSSSGPS

-264 TSATNTTFS
+264 TNATNTTFS
-273 NASGSFTFEESAN
+273 NASGSFTFEENAT

-296 FTFNKGFNATNNT
+296 FTFNKEFSATNNT
-309 AFNSGSFTFKGTSS
+309 AFNSGSFNFKGASS
-323 FNNATFSNASYTFD
+323 FNGTSFSNATYTFND
-337 NQATFQNSSF
+337 QATFQNSSF

-354 NNQSNPTNSAQHPQI
+354 SNQTNQSAQHPQI
-369 LFENSSFN
+369 
-377 GGIFTFNNQTN
+377 Q
-388 PTNSAQHPQILFE
+388 
-401 NSSFSGST
+401 NSSFSGNA
-409 TTLKGSATF
+409 TTLKGSVIF
-418 EQAFNNSNHQLT
+418 QQAFNNSNHQLT

-457 TSFNTPVDTNNMS
+457 TLFNTSINTNNMS
-470 VTGSV
+470 VTGGV
-475 TLSGKNDLKNGSTL
+475 TLSGKNDLNNGSTL

-497 LAQGATFNLT
+497 LAQGTTFNLT
-507 SLGSEKSVTILNSS
+507 SLSSEKSVTILNSS
-521 GGITY
+521 SGITY
-526 NHLLNH
+526 NNLLNH
-532 ALNSLTNALKT
+532 ALNGLTNALKT
-543 TESSSK
+543 NESSSL

-577 PKNTDSSP
+577 PKPANVSP

-608 LQETFSPNSIIIQA
+608 LQETFSHNSIIIQA

-642 ASNYINANMPWYDH
+642 ASNYINADMHWYDH

-685 SFKQTFSTNGSNL
+685 SFKQTFSANGSNL

-714 GTVSFGDTSG
+714 DTVSFGDTSG
-724 SALNGHCGPWPYY
+724 SVLNGHCGPWPYY
-737 QCIGTTNGAY
+737 QCTGTTNGTY

-760 GNRIGTGG
+760 GNRMGTGG

-791 AGAYSSSMTF
+791 AGIYSSSMTF

-828 TNQAKDGKFI
+828 TNQAKDGKFT
-838 FNAGQA
+838 FNAGQV

-901 NATTSFVGDFTN
+901 SATTSFVGDFTN
-913 ANSNLQ
+913 ADSNLQ

-927 NSTNSDGSQNTANFN
+927 NSTNGSQNNANFN

-950 GNATFDNMA
+950 GNATFDNVV
-959 FNGPTNTSVKGQVTL
+959 FNSPTNTSVKGQVIL

-986 SFGDGMIN
+986 SFGDGTITFN
-994 FSAHSVIN
+994 AHSVIN

-1020 EIEYNNAFS
+1020 EIDYNNAFS

-1055 IYDVVYSFNNQTY
+1055 VYDVVYSFNNQTY

-1086 GMVFDYV
+1086 GMVFDYM

-1099 HLYYQNALGFM
+1099 HLHYQNALGFM

-1122 NLNNTIY
+1122 NSNNTIY
-1129 YYDKSI
+1129 YYDNSI

-1146 KAEFSQTLT
+1146 KAEFSQTFT

-1168 WTNASDA
+1168 WTDASDA

-1203 CIGFITGHY
+1203 CIGFITGNY

-1262 SMNFISNS
+1262 SMNFVSNS

-1287 KGNPNFSFN
+1287 GGNPNFSFN

-1304 SSFRGYVGQTQSVFK
+1304 SSFRGYVGTTQSVFK

-1332 NLSSGLYQISA
+1332 NLSSGLYQMQA

-1359 SSIKANAIS
+1359 SSIKANAIN

-1394 SSLNLNQSA
+1394 SSLNLNQST
-1403 INVSNNATI
+1403 INISNNATI

-1449 FKGASS
+1449 FKGAVS

-1466 FLDFQGSSAITSN
+1466 SLDFQGSSAIISN

-1484 YNNAFSQSPITFHQ
+1484 YDNAFSQSPITFHQ
-1498 ALDIKAP
+1498 ALDIKVP

-1552 RVYNIIQADMNS
+1552 RAYNIIQADMNN

-1606 DNQLSVTLS
+1606 NNQLSVTLS

-1620 KNTLYNIGSEIF
+1620 KNTLYNISSEIF

-1672 ASGSNNTTKNNNL
+1672 ANGSNNTTKNNNL
-1685 TSESSVISQTYNA
+1685 SSESSVISQTYNA

-1740 SLSSLSNL
+1740 SLSSLSGL

-1759 ITPSDWKNI
+1759 ITPDDWKNI

-1781 NFNNGALIIGAT
+1781 NFNNGTLIIGAT
-1793 KIGQTNTNSTVVFG
+1793 KIGQTDTNSAVVFG
-1807 GLGYQKPCDYT
+1807 GLGYQTPCDYT

-1870 ASVTFNSQTSL
+1870 ASVTFNSKTSL

-1934 LIVNTLGSGSVIG
+1934 LIVNTLGSNSVIG

-1978 TAIKDLIRQKLGFW
+1978 TVIKDLIRQKLGFW

-2070 IGEFLGQDMLNSLES
+2070 IGEFLGQDTLNSLES

-2114 DLIPNLGKKGLFAP
+2114 DLIPNLGKKGIFAP

-2134 WQRGD
+2134 WQKGD
-2139 FSFNAQGNVF
+2139 FNFNAQGNVF

-2178 IAFTNHSGTLNLLS
+2178 IAFTNHFGTLNLLS
-2192 NQVSNIN
+2192 NQVSNIS

-2211 NAANNNVSVSQGN
+2211 NAGSNNISVSQGD
-2224 LFINASCVQQSDPIT
+2224 LFINASCVQQSTPT
-2239 TNTAN
+2239 TASATN
-2244 PCALSAQSANGAS
+2244 PCALTTQNNAS
-2257 SNNASNNAPIALN
+2257 SSNASNNAPIALS

-2298 KIKGSANIKNLY
+2298 KIKGSANVKNLY

-2341 NIQGAFNNNATQKI
+2341 NIQGVFNNNATQKI
-2355 GVLQNLVIASN
+2355 EVLQNLVIASN

-2394 IQTPAPLIQAEGIIN
+2394 SQTPVNPLIQAEGIIN

-2417 INVNN
+2417 MNV
-2422 SMANNTTYT
+2422 SVANGGTYT

-2437 YIDYNINPN
+2437 YINYNINPN

-2494 SNNASP
+2494 SNNVSP
-2500 NNILSLSVLH
+2500 NNILSLSVLY

-2517 GDKVMDFTPPTL
+2517 GNKAMDFTPPTL

-2549 GNNAIKWLST
+2549 GNSAIKWLST
-2559 LMIKTKENPLFAPI
+2559 LMMETKENPLFAPI

-2654 SEIFVKYSQPNKHPN
+2654 SEIFVKYSQPNKHQN
-2669 NLWVQGVG
+2669 NLWIQGVG

-2809 GLSGMKGKMQ
+2809 SLSGMKGKMQ

-2851 KNSYYFVTA
+2851 QNSYYFVTA

-2897 VITGGEMHLWRL
+2897 VIIGGEMHLWRL

>member
-1 MKQFKKKPKKIKR
+1 MKKFKKKSKKITRK
-14 SQKII
+14 QKTI
-19 LKRPLWLMP
+19 LKRPLWLAP
-28 LLIGGFASGVYADG
+28 LLIGGFASGVYANNLWDLLNPKVG
-42 TDILGLSWGEK
+42 GEYVHWVKGSQYCAWWEIAGCLKNVWGANHK
-53 SQKVCV
+53 G
-59 HRPWYALWSC
+59 YDA
-69 DKWEEKTQQFTG
+69 
-81 NQLITKTWAGGNAAN
+81 GNAAN
-96 YYHSQN
+96 YLSSQN
-102 NQDITANLKNDNG
+102 YQAISVGSGNETG
-115 TYFLSGLYNY
+115 TYGLSGFTNY
-125 TGGEYNGG
+125 VGG
-133 NLDIELGSN
+133 NLTI
-142 ATFNLGANSGNS
+142 NLGNSVVLDLSGSNS
-154 FTSWYPNG
+154 FTSYQGYNQGTDDVSFNAGAINLNG
-162 HTNVTFSAGTI
+162 AL
-173 NVNNSVEVGNRV
+173 EVGNRV
-185 GSGAGTHT
+185 GSGVGTHT
-193 GTATLN
+193 GIATLN

-214 KTSQVNIGNANSAI
+214 KTSQVNIGNANSVI

-235 SGDTCSSLA
+235 NGDTCSSLA
-244 KIGSGANCSSSGPS
+244 RVGVGANCSNSGPS

-264 TSATNTTFS
+264 TSATNTAFS
-273 NASGSFTFEESAN
+273 NANGSFTFEENAT

-296 FTFNKGFNATNNT
+296 FTFNKELNATNNT
-309 AFNSGSFTFKGTSS
+309 AFNSGSFTFKGASS
-323 FNNATFSNASYTFD
+323 FNGATFSNASYTFE

-354 NNQSNPTNSAQHPQI
+354 NNQ
-369 LFENSSFN
+369 
-377 GGIFTFNNQTN
+377 TN
-388 PTNSAQHPQILFE
+388 PTNSTQHPQIQ
-401 NSSFSGST
+401 NSSFSGNA
-409 TTLKGSATF
+409 TTLKGSVIF
-418 EQAFNNSNHQLT
+418 QQAFNNSNHQLT

-436 DNATFNNTGKITIE
+436 NNATFNNTGKITIE

-457 TSFNTPVDTNNMS
+457 TSFNTSINTNNMS
-470 VTGSV
+470 VTGGV
-475 TLSGKNDLKNGSTL
+475 TLSGKNDLNNGTTL

-497 LAQGATFNLT
+497 LTQGTTFNLT

-526 NHLLNH
+526 NNLLNH
-532 ALNSLTNALKT
+532 ALNGLTNALKT
-543 TESSSK
+543 TESPSK
-549 PQSFAQGLWDMITY
+549 PQSFAQGLWEMITY
-563 NGVTGQLLSENAAT
+563 NGVTGQLLSESAAT
-577 PKNTDSSP
+577 SKNTDSLP

-622 LESGTYTPPPT
+622 LESGTYTPPPV
-633 ISGSQFDLS
+633 INGSKFDLS
-642 ASNYINANMPWYDH
+642 ASNYINADMPWYNH

-685 SFKQTFSTNGSNL
+685 SFKQTFSASNSNL

-714 GTVSFGDTSG
+714 DTVSFGDTSG

-737 QCIGTTNGAY
+737 QCTGTTNGTY

-768 AANLVFNGVDSINIA
+768 AANLIFNGVDSINIA

-791 AGAYSSSMTF
+791 AGIYSSSMTF
-801 STQNMDSSQNLNGL
+801 STQSMDHSQNLNNL
-815 NANGKLSVYGATF
+815 NANGTLLVYGTTF

-844 TFENTNFNGGSYQ
+844 VFENTNFNGGSYQ
-857 FSGDSLNFSNNNQ
+857 FKGDSLNFSNNNQ
-870 FNSGSFEISAK
+870 FNSGSFEISVK
-881 NASFNNANFNNS
+881 NASFNNASFNNS

-913 ANSNLQ
+913 AHSNLQ

-927 NSTNSDGSQNTANFN
+927 NSANGSQNNANFN
-942 NTGSVNIA
+942 NTGSVNIS
-950 GNATFDNMA
+950 GNATFDNVV

-986 SFGDGMIN
+986 SFGDGTITFN
-994 FSAHSVIN
+994 AHSVIN
-1002 IGEAIT
+1002 IDESIT

-1042 ASSEKLVSSAGNG
+1042 ASSEKLVSSVGNG
-1055 IYDVVYSFNNQTY
+1055 VYDVVYSFNNQTY
-1068 NFQEVFSP
+1068 NFQEVFSQ
-1076 NSISI
+1076 NSVSI

-1129 YYDKSI
+1129 YYDNSI

-1146 KAEFSQTLT
+1146 KAEFSQTFT

-1175 PQSNTIIR
+1175 PQSNAIIR

-1231 GGGASLNFNG
+1231 GGGASLNFNA

-1262 SMNFISNS
+1262 SMNFTSNS

-1287 KGNPNFSFN
+1287 GGNPNFSFN

-1304 SSFRGYVGQTQSVFK
+1304 SSFRGYVGHTQSVFK
-1319 FNAVNAISFTNSS
+1319 FNATNAISFTNST
-1332 NLSSGLYQISA
+1332 NLSSGLYQMQA
-1343 KSVLF
+1343 KSVSF

-1359 SSIKANAIS
+1359 SSIKANAIN

-1384 LSGDLNLNDT
+1384 LQGDLNLNDT

-1412 NDYASLIA
+1412 NDHASLIV
-1420 SNGSHLNFNG
+1420 NDGSHLNFNG
-1430 AVNFNSANITTS
+1430 AINFNSENITTS
-1442 LSDSSIV
+1442 LNHSSIV
-1449 FKGASS
+1449 FKGAIS

-1466 FLDFQGSSAITSN
+1466 SLDFQGSSAITSN

-1484 YNNAFSQSPITFHQ
+1484 YDNAFSQSPITFHQ

-1510 NLLNPNNSSVL
+1510 NLLNPNNNSVL
-1521 NLKNSQLVFSD
+1521 DLKNSQLVFSD

-1552 RVYNIIQADMNS
+1552 RVYNIIQAGMNS

-1573 GMRINDGIY
+1573 GMHINDGIY
-1582 DAKNQTYSF
+1582 DATNQTYSF

-1597 ALKITESFK
+1597 SLKITESFK

-1620 KNTLYNIGSEIF
+1620 KNTLYNIGSEVF
-1632 NYQKVYNNANGVY
+1632 NYQKVYSNANGVY

-1651 QGVFYLTSS
+1651 EGVFYLTSS

-1672 ASGSNNTTKNNNL
+1672 ANGSNNTTKNNNL
-1685 TSESSVISQTYNA
+1685 TSESSIISQTYNA
-1698 QGNPISALHV
+1698 QGNPISALHI

-1740 SLSSLSNL
+1740 SLSSLSALNSN
-1748 KGDALN
+1748 ALN

-1759 ITPSDWKNI
+1759 ITPNDWKNI

-1781 NFNNGALIIGAT
+1781 NFNNGALIVGAT
-1793 KIGQTNTNSTVVFG
+1793 KIGQTNTNSAVVFG

-1858 LGSGNAWGTGGS
+1858 LGSANAWGTGGS

-1915 NILGEVAMQS
+1915 NILGEVAVQS

-1947 GYLTPEQ
+1947 GHLTPEQ

-2052 VKPSEALQN
+2052 VKPNNALKN

-2070 IGEFLGQDMLNSLES
+2070 IGEFLGQDALNSLES

-2134 WQRGD
+2134 WQKGD

-2178 IAFTNHSGTLNLLS
+2178 IAFTNHFGTLQLLS
-2192 NQVSNIN
+2192 DQVSNIN

-2211 NAANNNVSVSQGN
+2211 NAGSNNISVSQGD
-2224 LFINASCVQQSDPIT
+2224 LFINASCTQQSDP
-2239 TNTAN
+2239 TAANATN
-2244 PCALSAQSANGAS
+2244 PCALSAQSVNGAS
-2257 SNNASNNAPIALN
+2257 NASNNAPIALN

-2316 FQANNLTIS
+2316 FQANNLIIS

-2341 NIQGAFNNNATQKI
+2341 NIQGVFNNNATQKI
-2355 GVLQNLVIASN
+2355 EVLQNLTIASN

-2383 NFGAIHFNLEN
+2383 HFGAIHFNLEN
-2394 IQTPAPLIQAEGIIN
+2394 TQTPVNPLIQAEGIIN

-2462 NHIEEKNGVLTY
+2462 NHIEEKNGALTY

-2494 SNNASP
+2494 SNNASQ
-2500 NNILSLSVLH
+2500 NNILSLSVLY
-2510 NQVKMSY
+2510 NQIKMSY

-2529 QDYIVGI
+2529 QDYIAGI
-2536 QGQSALNQIEAIG
+2536 QGQSALNQIEAVG
-2549 GNNAIKWLST
+2549 GNAIKWLST
-2559 LMIKTKENPLFAPI
+2559 LMMDTKENPLFAPI
-2573 YLENHSLNEILDAT
+2573 YLKNHSLNEILGVT

-2600 NFRDNA
+2600 NFRNNA

-2631 EGESNFSERLLE
+2631 EGESDFSLLE

-2654 SEIFVKYSQPNKHPN
+2654 GEVFVKYSQLSKHQN

-2713 SGFNGN
+2713 SDFNGN
-2719 IMRSLGNNVDV
+2719 IMHSLANNVDV

-2736 FLKRNEFTLSANET
+2736 FLKRNEFTLSTNET
-2750 YGGNASHI
+2750 YGGNANNI
-2758 NSSNSLLSV
+2758 NSSNPLLSV
-2767 LNQRYNYNT
+2767 LNQRYSYNT

-2809 GLSGMKGKMQ
+2809 GLSGMKG
-2819 NPAYQQFVM
+2819 NDAAYKQFLM

-2869 AKGDNMVR
+2869 SKGGNTVR
-2877 FVGENTLLYRKGEI
+2877 FVGENTLLYRKGEV

-2909 MYVNA
+2909 VYVNA

-2925 DLNITGN
+2925 DINITGN

>member
-1 MKQFKKKPKKIKR
+1 MKKFKKKPKSIKR
-14 SQKII
+14 SHQKTI
-19 LKRPLWLMP
+19 LKRPLWLAP
-28 LLIGGFASGVYADG
+28 LLIGGFASGVHANNLWDLLNPKVGGEYVHWVKGSQYCAWWEFAG
-42 TDILGLSWGEK
+42 CLKNVWGANHK
-53 SQKVCV
+53 G
-59 HRPWYALWSC
+59 YDA
-69 DKWEEKTQQFTG
+69 
-81 NQLITKTWAGGNAAN
+81 GNAAN
-96 YYHSQN
+96 YLSSQN
-102 NQDITANLKNDNG
+102 YQAIFVGSGNETG
-115 TYFLSGLYNY
+115 TYSLSGFTNY
-125 TGGEYNGG
+125 VGG
-133 NLDIELGSN
+133 NLTI
-142 ATFNLGANSGNS
+142 NLGNSVVLDLSGSNS
-154 FTSWYPNG
+154 FTSYQGYNQG
-162 HTNVTFSAGTI
+162 KDDVSFNVGAINLNSAL
-173 NVNNSVEVGNRV
+173 EVGNRV

-199 LNANKVTI
+199 LNANKVNI
-207 NSNINAY
+207 NSNISTF

-228 TINSVSL
+228 TIGSVSL

-244 KIGSGANCSSSGPS
+244 SVGVGANCSTSGPG

-264 TSATNTTFS
+264 TSATNTAFS
-273 NASGSFTFEESAN
+273 NASGSFTFEENAT

-309 AFNSGSFTFKGTSS
+309 AFDSGNFNFKGASS
-323 FNNATFSNASYTFD
+323 FNGTNFSDASYTFN

-354 NNQSNPTNSAQHPQI
+354 NNQTNQ
-369 LFENSSFN
+369 
-377 GGIFTFNNQTN
+377 
-388 PTNSAQHPQILFE
+388 TNSAQHPQILFE
-401 NSSFSGST
+401 NSSFSGNA
-409 TTLKGSATF
+409 TTLKGF
-418 EQAFNNSNHQLT
+418 VDFQQAFNNSNYQLMV
-430 IQNASF
+430 QNAF
-436 DNATFNNTGKITIE
+436 FNNANFNNTGKIIINE
-450 KDASFNN
+450 SASFNDTTFN
-457 TSFNTPVDTNNMS
+457 TSIDTNNMTI
-470 VTGSV
+470 TGSV

-489 DFGSSKIT
+489 DFGSSQVT
-497 LAQGATFNLT
+497 LTQGTTFNLT
-507 SLGSEKSVTILNSS
+507 SLGDKNSVTILNSS

-526 NHLLNH
+526 NNLLNH

-543 TESSSK
+543 NESSLK
-549 PQSFAQGLWDMITY
+549 PQSFAQGLWDIITY
-563 NGVTGQLLSENAAT
+563 NGVTGQLLSANAAAS
-577 PKNTDSSP
+577 KLADSSP
-585 SAPTKDSPQVYQVGY
+585 SKSSTNSAQVYQVGY
-600 KIGDTIYK
+600 KIGDIIYK
-608 LQETFSPNSIIIQA
+608 LQETFSHNSIIIQA
-622 LESGTYTPPPT
+622 LESGTYTPPPV
-633 ISGSQFDLS
+633 ISGSKFDLS
-642 ASNYINANMPWYDH
+642 ASNYIDSNMPWYDH
-656 KYYIPKSQNFTES
+656 KSYIPKSQNFTES

-678 IWGSYTN
+678 IWGSYIN
-685 SFKQTFSTNGSNL
+685 SFKQTFSASGSNL
-698 VIGYNATWTGN
+698 VIGYNSTWTDHN
-709 SVSSS
+709 VSSS
-714 GTVSFGDTSG
+714 DTVSFGDTSG

-737 QCIGTTNGAY
+737 QCTGTTNGVY

-768 AANLVFNGVDSINIA
+768 AANLVFNGVDSVNIA

-791 AGAYSSSMTF
+791 AGIYSSSMTF
-801 STQNMDSSQNLNGL
+801 STQSMDNSQNLNNL
-815 NANGKLSVYGATF
+815 NPNGTLLVYGTTF

-838 FNAGQA
+838 FNAGKA

-857 FSGDSLNFSNNNQ
+857 FSGDSLNFSNSNQ

-881 NASFNNANFNNS
+881 NASFDNANFNNS

-901 NATTSFVGDFTN
+901 NATTSFIGDFTN
-913 ANSNLQ
+913 AHSNLQ
-919 IAGNAVFG
+919 IAGSAVFG
-927 NSTNSDGSQNTANFN
+927 NSNNGSQNNANFN
-942 NTGSVNIA
+942 NTGSVNIS
-950 GNATFDNMA
+950 GNATFDNVV
-959 FNGPTNTSVKGQVTL
+959 FNSPTNMSVKGQVAL
-974 NNITLKNLNAPL
+974 NNITLKNLNTPL
-986 SFGDGMIN
+986 SFGDGIITFN
-994 FSAHSVIN
+994 AHSVIN
-1002 IGEAIT
+1002 IAEAIT

-1055 IYDVVYSFNNQTY
+1055 VYDVVYSFNNQTY
-1068 NFQEVFSP
+1068 NFQEIFSQ

-1086 GMVFDYV
+1086 GMVFDYM

-1099 HLYYQNALGFM
+1099 HLYYKDVAGFM

-1122 NLNNTIY
+1122 NSNNTIY
-1129 YYDKSI
+1129 YYDNSI

-1146 KAEFSQTLT
+1146 KAEFSQTFT

-1262 SMNFISNS
+1262 SMNFTSNS

-1287 KGNPNFSFN
+1287 GGNPNFSFN

-1304 SSFRGYVGQTQSVFK
+1304 SSFRGYVGKTQSVFK
-1319 FNAVNAISFTNSS
+1319 FNATNAISFTNST
-1332 NLSSGLYQISA
+1332 NLSSGLYQMQA

-1359 SSIKANAIS
+1359 SNIKANAIN

-1384 LSGDLNLNDT
+1384 LQGDLNLNDT
-1394 SSLNLNQSA
+1394 SSLNLNQSI

-1412 NDYASLIA
+1412 NDYASLIV
-1420 SNGSHLNFNG
+1420 NDGSRLNFNG
-1430 AVNFNSANITTS
+1430 TTHFNSANITTS
-1442 LSDSSIV
+1442 LNDSSIV
-1449 FKGASS
+1449 FKGAIS

-1466 FLDFQGSSAITSN
+1466 SLDFQGSSAITSN

-1484 YNNAFSQSPITFHQ
+1484 YDSAFSQSPITFHQ

-1510 NLLNPNNSSVL
+1510 NLLTPNNSSVL

-1552 RVYNIIQADMNS
+1552 RVYNIIQAGMNN
-1564 NWYERISFF
+1564 NWYERINFF
-1573 GMRINDGIY
+1573 SMRINDGVY
-1582 DAKNQTYSF
+1582 DAINQTYSF

-1620 KNTLYNIGSEIF
+1620 KNTLYNIGSEVF

-1651 QGVFYLTSS
+1651 EGVFYLTSN

-1740 SLSSLSNL
+1740 SLSNLSGLNP
-1748 KGDALN
+1748 DALN

-1759 ITPSDWKNI
+1759 ITPNDWKNI
-1768 NELIDNANNSVVQ
+1768 NEFIDNANNSVVQ
-1781 NFNNGALIIGAT
+1781 NFNNGTLIVGAA

-1881 ILNQANIV
+1881 VLNQANIV

-1934 LIVNTLGSGSVIG
+1934 LIADTLGSNSVIG
-1947 GYLTPEQ
+1947 GHLTPEQ

-2045 SVMLQDI
+2045 SVILQDI
-2052 VKPSEALQN
+2052 VKPSSALKN
-2061 DVVALGKQM
+2061 DVAALGKQM
-2070 IGEFLGQDMLNSLES
+2070 IGEFLGQDTLNSLES

-2099 LAAKGLGPIYEQGLG
+2099 LAAKGLGSIYEQGLG
-2114 DLIPNLGKKGLFAP
+2114 DLMPNLGKKGLFAP

-2134 WQRGD
+2134 WQKGD

-2158 NGGTLSFNAGNSL
+2158 NGGVLSFNAGNSL
-2171 IFAGNNH
+2171 IFAGNNR
-2178 IAFTNHSGTLNLLS
+2178 ISFTNHTGLLNLLS

-2199 ITTLDASNGLKI
+2199 ITTLNASNGLKI

-2224 LFINASCVQQSDPIT
+2224 LFINASCVGQNDPTI
-2239 TNTAN
+2239 AN
-2244 PCALSAQSANGAS
+2244 IANSCALSTQSVNDTS
-2257 SNNASNNAPIALN
+2257 SSNASNNAQIALN

-2298 KIKGSANIKNLY
+2298 KIKGSTNIKNLY

-2334 SFVTNNL
+2334 SFMANNL
-2341 NIQGAFNNNATQKI
+2341 NIQGAFNNNATRKI
-2355 GVLQNLVIASN
+2355 EVLQNLTIASN

-2394 IQTPAPLIQAEGIIN
+2394 IQTPTPLIQARGIIN

-2417 INVNN
+2417 MNVNN

-2446 SLQSYLK
+2446 SLQSYLN

-2474 LGQRVLLQDKGLLLS
+2474 LGQRVLLQDRGLLLS

-2494 SNNASP
+2494 SNNAHQ
-2500 NNILSLSVLH
+2500 NNILSLSVLY
-2510 NQVKMSY
+2510 NQIKMSY

-2536 QGQSALNQIEAIG
+2536 QGQSVLNQIEAVG

-2559 LMIKTKENPLFAPI
+2559 LMMETKENPLFAPI
-2573 YLENHSLNEILDAT
+2573 YLENHSLNEILGVT

-2600 NFRDNA
+2600 NFRNNA

-2618 TSRLTKLSDFRAR
+2618 TSRLTKLSDFRSR
-2631 EGESNFSERLLE
+2631 EGESDFSERLLE

-2654 SEIFVKYSQPNKHPN
+2654 GEVFVKYSQPNKHQN
-2669 NLWVQGVG
+2669 NLWVQGIG

-2719 IMRSLGNNVDV
+2719 IMHSLANNVDV

-2736 FLKRNEFTLSANET
+2736 FLKRNEFTLSANEI
-2750 YGGNASHI
+2750 YGGNASNI

-2809 GLSGMKGKMQ
+2809 GISGMKGKM
-2819 NPAYQQFVM
+2819 NDAAYKQFLM

-2869 AKGDNMVR
+2869 SKGGNVVR
-2877 FVGENTLLYRKGEI
+2877 FVGENTLLYRKGEV

-2909 MYVNA
+2909 VYVNA

-2925 DLNITGN
+2925 DINITGN

>member
-1 MKQFKKKPKKIKR
+1 MKKFKKKPKSIKR
-14 SQKII
+14 SHQKTI
-19 LKRPLWLMP
+19 LKRPLWLAP
-28 LLIGGFASGVYADG
+28 LLIGGFASGVHANNLWDLLNPKVGGEYVHWVKGSQYCAWWEFAG
-42 TDILGLSWGEK
+42 CLKNVWGANHK
-53 SQKVCV
+53 G
-59 HRPWYALWSC
+59 YDA
-69 DKWEEKTQQFTG
+69 
-81 NQLITKTWAGGNAAN
+81 GNAAN
-96 YYHSQN
+96 YLSSQN
-102 NQDITANLKNDNG
+102 YQAISVGSGNETG
-115 TYFLSGLYNY
+115 TYSLSGFTNY
-125 TGGEYNGG
+125 VGG
-133 NLDIELGSN
+133 NLTI
-142 ATFNLGANSGNS
+142 NLGNSIVLDLSGSNS
-154 FTSWYPNG
+154 FTSYQGYNQG
-162 HTNVTFSAGTI
+162 KDDVSFNVGTI
-173 NVNNSVEVGNRV
+173 NLNGALEVGSRV

-199 LNANKVTI
+199 LNANKVNI
-207 NSNINAY
+207 NSNISAF

-228 TINSVSL
+228 TIGSVSL

-244 KIGSGANCSSSGPS
+244 SVGVGANCSTSGPS

-264 TSATNTTFS
+264 TNATNTAFS
-273 NASGSFTFEESAN
+273 NASGSFTFEENAT

-296 FTFNKGFNATNNT
+296 FTFNKELNATNNT
-309 AFNSGSFTFKGTSS
+309 AFNSGSFNFKDASS
-323 FNNATFSNASYTFD
+323 FNGATFSNASYTFN
-337 NQATFQNSSF
+337 NQVTFQNSSF

-354 NNQSNPTNSAQHPQI
+354 NDQTNQTNSAH
-369 LFENSSFN
+369 
-377 GGIFTFNNQTN
+377 
-388 PTNSAQHPQILFE
+388 HPQILFE
-401 NSSFSGST
+401 NSSFSGNAT
-409 TTLKGSATF
+409 TFKGF
-418 EQAFNNSNHQLT
+418 VHFQQAFNNSNHQL
-430 IQNASF
+430 IMQNASF
-436 DNATFNNTGKITIE
+436 NNANFSNTGKITIE
-450 KDASFNN
+450 KEVSFNN
-457 TSFNTPVDTNNMS
+457 TTFNTSINTNNMII
-470 VTGSV
+470 TGSV
-475 TLSGKNDLKNGSTL
+475 TLSGKNDLKNSSTL
-489 DFGSSKIT
+489 DFGSSQVALT
-497 LAQGATFNLT
+497 QGTTFNLT

-526 NHLLNH
+526 NNLLNH

-543 TESSSK
+543 NESSSR

-563 NGVTGQLLSENAAT
+563 NGVTGQLLSANIAT
-577 PKNTDSSP
+577 SKPADSSP
-585 SAPTKDSPQVYQVGY
+585 SKSSTNSAQVYQVGY
-600 KIGDTIYK
+600 KIGDIIYK
-608 LQETFSPNSIIIQA
+608 LQETFSHNSIIIQA
-622 LESGTYTPPPT
+622 LESWTYTPPPV
-633 ISGSQFDLS
+633 ISGSKFDLS
-642 ASNYINANMPWYDH
+642 ASNYIDFDMPWYDH
-656 KYYIPKSQNFTES
+656 KSYIPKSQNFTES

-685 SFKQTFSTNGSNL
+685 SFKQTFSASGSNL
-698 VIGYNATWTGN
+698 VIGYNSTWTDHN
-709 SVSSS
+709 VSSS
-714 GTVSFGDTSG
+714 DTVSFGDTSG

-737 QCIGTTNGAY
+737 QCTGTTNGTY
-747 SAYHVY
+747 STYHVY

-768 AANLVFNGVDSINIA
+768 AANLVFNGVDSVNIA

-791 AGAYSSSMTF
+791 AGIYSSSMTF
-801 STQNMDSSQNLNGL
+801 STQGMDNSQNLDGL
-815 NANGKLSVYGATF
+815 NANGTLSVYGTTF

-838 FNAGQA
+838 FNAGKA
-844 TFENTNFNGGSYQ
+844 VFEDTNFNGGSYQ

-919 IAGNAVFG
+919 IAGSAVFG
-927 NSTNSDGSQNTANFN
+927 NSANGSQNNANFN
-942 NTGSVNIA
+942 NTGSVNIS
-950 GNATFDNMA
+950 GNATFDNVV
-959 FNGPTNTSVKGQVTL
+959 FNSPTNMSVKGQVIL

-986 SFGDGMIN
+986 SFGDGTITFN
-994 FSAHSVIN
+994 AHSVIN
-1002 IGEAIT
+1002 IAEAIT

-1042 ASSEKLVSSAGNG
+1042 ASSEKLVSSVGNG
-1055 IYDVVYSFNNQTY
+1055 VYDVMYSFNNQTY
-1068 NFQEVFSP
+1068 NFQEIFSQ

-1086 GMVFDYV
+1086 GMVFDYM

-1099 HLYYQNALGFM
+1099 HLYYKDVAGFM

-1122 NLNNTIY
+1122 NSNNTIY
-1129 YYDKSI
+1129 YYDNSI

-1146 KAEFSQTLT
+1146 KAEFSQTFT

-1262 SMNFISNS
+1262 SMNFTSNS

-1287 KGNPNFSFN
+1287 GGNPNFSFN

-1319 FNAVNAISFTNSS
+1319 FNATNAINFTNST
-1332 NLSSGLYQISA
+1332 NLSSGLYQMQA

-1359 SSIKANAIS
+1359 SSIKANAIN

-1384 LSGDLNLNDT
+1384 LQGDLNLNDT
-1394 SSLNLNQSA
+1394 SSLNLNQST

-1412 NDYASLIA
+1412 NDYASLIV
-1420 SNGSHLNFNG
+1420 NDGSRLNFNG
-1430 AVNFNSANITTS
+1430 TTNFNSANITTS
-1442 LSDSSIV
+1442 LNDSSIA
-1449 FKGASS
+1449 FKRAIS

-1466 FLDFQGSSAITSN
+1466 SLDFQGSSAITSN

-1484 YNNAFSQSPITFHQ
+1484 YDNAFSQSPITFHQ

-1510 NLLNPNNSSVL
+1510 NLLTPNNSSVL

-1552 RVYNIIQADMNS
+1552 RVYNIIQAGMNH
-1564 NWYERISFF
+1564 NWYERINFF

-1582 DAKNQTYSF
+1582 DAINQTYSF

-1620 KNTLYNIGSEIF
+1620 KNTLYNIGSEVF

-1651 QGVFYLTSS
+1651 EGVFYLTSN

-1685 TSESSVISQTYNA
+1685 ISDSSVISQTYNA
-1698 QGNPISALHV
+1698 QGNPINALHV

-1740 SLSSLSNL
+1740 SLSSLSDLNSN
-1748 KGDALN
+1748 ALN

-1759 ITPSDWKNI
+1759 ITPNDWKNI
-1768 NELIDNANNSVVQ
+1768 NEFIDNANNSVVQ
-1781 NFNNGALIIGAT
+1781 NFNNGTLIVGAA
-1793 KIGQTNTNSTVVFG
+1793 KIGQTNTNSAVVFG

-1881 ILNQANIV
+1881 VLNQANIV

-1934 LIVNTLGSGSVIG
+1934 LIADTLGSNSVIG
-1947 GYLTPEQ
+1947 GHLTPEQ

-2045 SVMLQDI
+2045 SVILQDI
-2052 VKPSEALQN
+2052 VKPSSALKN
-2061 DVVALGKQM
+2061 DVAALGKQM
-2070 IGEFLGQDMLNSLES
+2070 IGEFLGQDTLNSLES

-2099 LAAKGLGPIYEQGLG
+2099 LAAKGLGSIYEQGLG
-2114 DLIPNLGKKGLFAP
+2114 DLMPNLGKKGLFAP

-2134 WQRGD
+2134 WQKGD
-2139 FSFNAQGNVF
+2139 FNFNAQGNVF

-2158 NGGTLSFNAGNSL
+2158 NGGALSFNAGDTL

-2178 IAFTNHSGTLNLLS
+2178 ISFTNHAGTLQLLS

-2199 ITTLDASNGLKI
+2199 ITTLNASNGLKI
-2211 NAANNNVSVSQGN
+2211 NAANNNVLVSQGN
-2224 LFINASCVQQSDPIT
+2224 LFVNASCTQQSDPTTANIT
-2239 TNTAN
+2239 N
-2244 PCALSAQSANGAS
+2244 PCALNTQSANDAS
-2257 SNNASNNAPIALN
+2257 SNNAPNNAQIALN
-2270 NNDESLMVTANDFNF
+2270 NNNESLMVTANDFNF

-2334 SFVTNNL
+2334 SFTTNNL
-2341 NIQGAFNNNATQKI
+2341 NIQGAFNNNATRKI
-2355 GVLQNLVIASN
+2355 EVLQNLTIASN

-2394 IQTPAPLIQAEGIIN
+2394 IQTPTPLIQAGGIIN
-2409 LNTTQTPF
+2409 LNTTQMPF
-2417 INVNN
+2417 MNVNN

-2494 SNNASP
+2494 SNNAP
-2500 NNILSLSVLH
+2500 QNNILSLSVLY

-2536 QGQSALNQIEAIG
+2536 QGQSVLNKIEAVG

-2559 LMIKTKENPLFAPI
+2559 LMMETKENPLFAPI
-2573 YLENHSLNEILDAT
+2573 YLKNHSLHEILGVA
-2587 KDLQNTASLISNP
+2587 KDLLNTASLISNP
-2600 NFRDNA
+2600 NFRNNA

-2618 TSRLTKLSDFRAR
+2618 TSRLTKLSDFRSR
-2631 EGESNFSERLLE
+2631 EGESDFSRRLLE

-2654 SEIFVKYSQPNKHPN
+2654 SEVFVKYSQPNKHPN
-2669 NLWVQGVG
+2669 NLWVQGIG

-2719 IMRSLGNNVDV
+2719 IMHSLANNVDV

-2736 FLKRNEFTLSANET
+2736 FLKRNEFTLSTNET
-2750 YGGNASHI
+2750 YGGNANNI
-2758 NSSNSLLSV
+2758 NSSNPLLSV

-2809 GLSGMKGKMQ
+2809 GLSGMKGKM
-2819 NPAYQQFVM
+2819 NGAAYKQFLM

-2869 AKGDNMVR
+2869 SKGGNVVR
-2877 FVGENTLLYRKGEI
+2877 FVGENTLLYRKGEV

-2925 DLNITGN
+2925 DINITGN

>member
-1 MKQFKKKPKKIKR
+1 MKKFKKKPKSIKR
-14 SQKII
+14 SHQKTI
-19 LKRPLWLMP
+19 LKRPLWLAP

-125 TGGEYNGG
+125 TGGENNGG
-133 NLDIELGSN
+133 NLNIELGSN
-142 ATFNLGANSGNS
+142 ATFDLGTHSGNS

-199 LNANKVTI
+199 LNANKVNI
-207 NSNINAY
+207 NSNISAF
-214 KTSQVNIGNANSAI
+214 KTSQVNVGNANSVI
-228 TINSVSL
+228 TIGSVSL

-244 KIGSGANCSSSGPS
+244 RVGVGANCSNSGPS

-264 TSATNTTFS
+264 TNATNTTFS
-273 NASGSFTFEESAN
+273 NASGSFTFEENAT
-286 FSGAKLNGGA
+286 FSGAKWNGGA
-296 FTFNKGFNATNNT
+296 FTFNKEFKATNNT
-309 AFNSGSFTFKGTSS
+309 AFNSGSFNFKGASS
-323 FNNATFSNASYTFD
+323 FNGTNFNNAAYTFN
-337 NQATFQNSSF
+337 NQAAFQNSSF

-354 NNQSNPTNSAQHPQI
+354 NDQTNQSAQH
-369 LFENSSFN
+369 L
-377 GGIFTFNNQTN
+377 
-388 PTNSAQHPQILFE
+388 QILFE
-401 NSSFSGST
+401 NSSFSGNA
-409 TTLKGSATF
+409 TTLKGF
-418 EQAFNNSNHQLT
+418 VNFQQAFNNSNHQLT
-430 IQNASF
+430 MQNASF
-436 DNATFNNTGKITIE
+436 NNANFSNTGKITINE
-450 KDASFNN
+450 SASFNN
-457 TSFNTPVDTNNMS
+457 TTFNTSVDTNNMTI
-470 VTGSV
+470 TGSV
-475 TLSGKNDLKNGSTL
+475 TLNGKNDLKNGSTL
-489 DFGSSKIT
+489 DFGSSQVT
-497 LAQGATFNLT
+497 LAQGTTFNLT
-507 SLGSEKSVTILNSS
+507 SLGDKNSVTILNSS

-526 NHLLNH
+526 NNLLNH

-543 TESSSK
+543 NESSSE
-549 PQSFAQGLWDMITY
+549 PQGFAQGLWDMITY
-563 NGVTGQLLSENAAT
+563 NGVTGQLLNENAAT
-577 PKNTDSSP
+577 SKPTDSP
-585 SAPTKDSPQVYQVGY
+585 SSKSSTNSTQVYQVGY

-608 LQETFSPNSIIIQA
+608 LQETFSHNSIIIQA
-622 LESGTYTPPPT
+622 LESGTYTPPPV
-633 ISGSQFDLS
+633 INGSKFDLS
-642 ASNYINANMPWYDH
+642 ASNYINADMPWYDH

-685 SFKQTFSTNGSNL
+685 SFKQTFSTSNSNL
-698 VIGYNATWTGN
+698 VIGYNSTWTGN

-714 GTVSFGDTSG
+714 DTVSFGDTSG
-724 SALNGHCGPWPYY
+724 SVLNGHCGPWPYY
-737 QCIGTTNGAY
+737 QCTGTTDGTY

-768 AANLVFNGVDSINIA
+768 AANLIFNGVDSVNIA

-791 AGAYSSSMTF
+791 AGIYSSSMTF
-801 STQNMDSSQNLNGL
+801 STQSMDDSQNLKDL
-815 NANGKLSVYGATF
+815 NANGTLSVYGTTF

-857 FSGDSLNFSNNNQ
+857 FNGDSLNFLNNNQ

-901 NATTSFVGDFTN
+901 SATTSFVGDFTN
-913 ANSNLQ
+913 VNSNLQ
-919 IAGNAVFG
+919 IAGNAVFW
-927 NSTNSDGSQNTANFN
+927 NSSDGSQNNANFN
-942 NTGSVNIA
+942 NTGSVNIS
-950 GNATFDNMA
+950 GNATFDNVV
-959 FNGPTNTSVKGQVTL
+959 FNGPTNTSVKGKVTL

-986 SFGDGMIN
+986 SFGDGTIA

-1042 ASSEKLVSSAGNG
+1042 ASSEKLVSSVGNG
-1055 IYDVVYSFNNQTY
+1055 VYDVVYSFNNQTY
-1068 NFQEVFSP
+1068 NFQEIFSP

-1122 NLNNTIY
+1122 NANNTIY
-1129 YYDKSI
+1129 YYDNSI

-1146 KAEFSQTLT
+1146 KAEFSQTFT

-1168 WTNASDA
+1168 WTDASDA
-1175 PQSNTIIR
+1175 PQSDTIIR

-1212 EAQKIYITGSIESG
+1212 EAQKIYITASIESG

-1241 LQGILLTN
+1241 LQGVLLTN
-1249 ATLYNRAAGTQSS
+1249 ATLYNRTAGTQSS

-1287 KGNPNFSFN
+1287 GGNPNFSFN

-1304 SSFRGYVGQTQSVFK
+1304 SSFRGYVGKTQSVFK
-1319 FNAVNAISFTNSS
+1319 FNAANAINFTNST
-1332 NLSSGLYQISA
+1332 NLSSGLYQMQA

-1359 SSIKANAIS
+1359 SSIKANAIN

-1384 LSGDLNLNDT
+1384 LQGDLNLNDT
-1394 SSLNLNQSA
+1394 SSLNLNQST

-1412 NDYASLIA
+1412 NDYASLVV
-1420 SNGSHLNFNG
+1420 NDGSHLNFNG

-1442 LSDSSIV
+1442 LNHSSIV
-1449 FKGASS
+1449 FNGEIS

-1466 FLDFQGSSAITSN
+1466 SLDFQGSSAITSN

-1484 YNNAFSQSPITFHQ
+1484 YDNAFSQSPITFHQ

-1510 NLLNPNNSSVL
+1510 NLLTPNNSSVL
-1521 NLKNSQLVFSD
+1521 DLKNSQLVFGD

-1552 RVYNIIQADMNS
+1552 RVYNIIQAGMNS

-1651 QGVFYLTSS
+1651 EGVFYLTSS

-1685 TSESSVISQTYNA
+1685 TSESSIISQTYNV
-1698 QGNPISALHV
+1698 QGNPISALHI

-1740 SLSSLSNL
+1740 SLSSLNVLNSN
-1748 KGDALN
+1748 ALN
-1754 QLTKL
+1754 ELIKL
-1759 ITPSDWKNI
+1759 ITPNDWKNI

-1781 NFNNGALIIGAT
+1781 NFNNGALIVGAT
-1793 KIGQTNTNSTVVFG
+1793 KIGQTDTNSAVVFG

-1934 LIVNTLGSGSVIG
+1934 LIVNTLGSNSVIG

-1978 TAIKDLIRQKLGFW
+1978 AAIKDLIRQKLGFW

-2070 IGEFLGQDMLNSLES
+2070 IGEFLGQDTLNSLES

-2092 KSVLDKV
+2092 KSVLDKI

-2114 DLIPNLGKKGLFAP
+2114 DLIPNFGKKGLFAP

-2134 WQRGD
+2134 WQKGD

-2178 IAFTNHSGTLNLLS
+2178 IAFTNHFGTLQLLS

-2211 NAANNNVSVSQGN
+2211 NAGSNNISVSQGN
-2224 LFINASCVQQSDPIT
+2224 LFINASCAQQSDPT
-2239 TNTAN
+2239 TANIAN
-2244 PCALSAQSANGAS
+2244 PCALSAQSANGTS
-2257 SNNASNNAPIALN
+2257 SSNASNNAPIALN

-2298 KIKGSANIKNLY
+2298 KIKGSANVKNLY

-2334 SFVTNNL
+2334 SFMANNL
-2341 NIQGAFNNNATQKI
+2341 NIQGAFNNNATRKI
-2355 GVLQNLVIASN
+2355 EVLQNLTIASN

-2378 GGALN
+2378 GGSLN
-2383 NFGAIHFNLEN
+2383 NSGAIHFNLEN
-2394 IQTPAPLIQAEGIIN
+2394 TQTPTPLIQAEGIIN

-2417 INVNN
+2417 MNVNN

-2437 YIDYNINPN
+2437 YINYNINPN

-2489 VALPN
+2489 VVLPS
-2494 SNNASP
+2494 SNNAHQ
-2500 NNILSLSVLH
+2500 NNILSLSVLYD
-2510 NQVKMSY
+2510 QIKMSY
-2517 GDKVMDFTPPTL
+2517 GDKAMDFTPPTL

-2536 QGQSALNQIEAIG
+2536 QGQSALNQIEAVG

-2559 LMIKTKENPLFAPI
+2559 LMMETKENPLFAPI
-2573 YLENHSLNEILDAT
+2573 YLKNHSLNEILGVT

-2631 EGESNFSERLLE
+2631 EGESAFSERLLE

-2654 SEIFVKYSQPNKHPN
+2654 GEVFVKYSQLSKHPN
-2669 NLWVQGVG
+2669 NLWVQGIG
-2677 GASFISGGNGTL
+2677 GASFIAGGNGTL

-2713 SGFNGN
+2713 SDFNGN
-2719 IMRSLGNNVDV
+2719 IMRSLANNVDV
-2730 GMYARA
+2730 GIYARA

-2750 YGGNASHI
+2750 YGGNVSNI
-2758 NSSNSLLSV
+2758 NSSNPLLSV
-2767 LNQRYNYNT
+2767 LNQRYSYNT

-2809 GLSGMKGKMQ
+2809 GLSGMKGKM
-2819 NPAYQQFVM
+2819 NGAAYKQFLM

-2869 AKGDNMVR
+2869 SKGDNVVR
-2877 FVGENTLLYRKGEI
+2877 FVGENTLLYRKGEV

-2925 DLNITGN
+2925 DINITGN

>member
-1 MKQFKKKPKKIKR
+1 MYANNLWDLLNPKVGGEYVHWVKG
-14 SQKII
+14 SQYCAWWEFAGC
-19 LKRPLWLMP
+19 LKN
-28 LLIGGFASGVYADG
+28 V
-42 TDILGLSWGEK
+42 WGANHK
-53 SQKVCV
+53 G
-59 HRPWYALWSC
+59 YDA
-69 DKWEEKTQQFTG
+69 
-81 NQLITKTWAGGNAAN
+81 GNAAN
-96 YYHSQN
+96 YLSSQN
-102 NQDITANLKNDNG
+102 YQAISVGSGNETG
-115 TYFLSGLYNY
+115 TYSLSGFTNY
-125 TGGEYNGG
+125 VGG
-133 NLDIELGSN
+133 NLTI
-142 ATFNLGANSGNS
+142 NLGNSVVLDLSGSNS
-154 FTSWYPNG
+154 FTSYQGYHQGKDDVSFNVGAINLNG
-162 HTNVTFSAGTI
+162 AL
-173 NVNNSVEVGNRV
+173 EVGNRV

-199 LNANKVTI
+199 LNANKVNI
-207 NSNINAY
+207 NSNISAF
-214 KTSQVNIGNANSAI
+214 KTSQVNIGNANSTI
-228 TINSVSL
+228 TIGSVSL

-244 KIGSGANCSSSGPS
+244 RVGVGANCSTSGPS

-264 TSATNTTFS
+264 TNATNTAFS
-273 NASGSFTFEESAN
+273 NASGSFTFEENAT
-286 FSGAKLNGGA
+286 FSGAKLNGEA

-309 AFNSGSFTFKGTSS
+309 AFNSGSFNFKGASS
-323 FNNATFSNASYTFD
+323 FNNATFSNASYTFND
-337 NQATFQNSSF
+337 QATFQNSSF

-354 NNQSNPTNSAQHPQI
+354 NDQNNQANSTQHPQI
-369 LFENSSFN
+369 
-377 GGIFTFNNQTN
+377 Q
-388 PTNSAQHPQILFE
+388 
-401 NSSFSGST
+401 NSSFSGNA
-409 TTLKGSATF
+409 TTLKGF
-418 EQAFNNSNHQLT
+418 VNFQQAFNNSNHQL
-430 IQNASF
+430 IMQNASF
-436 DNATFNNTGKITIE
+436 NNTNFNNTGKITINE
-450 KDASFNN
+450 SASFNN
-457 TSFNTPVDTNNMS
+457 TAFNTSVNTSNMTI
-470 VTGSV
+470 TGSV

-489 DFGSSKIT
+489 DFGNSQVT
-497 LAQGATFNLT
+497 LTQGTTFNLT
-507 SLGSEKSVTILNSS
+507 SLGDKNSVTILNSS

-526 NHLLNH
+526 NNLLNH
-532 ALNSLTNALKT
+532 ALNSLTSALKT
-543 TESSSK
+543 NENSSD

-563 NGVTGQLLSENAAT
+563 NGVTGQLLNENIAASK
-577 PKNTDSSP
+577 PADSSP
-585 SAPTKDSPQVYQVGY
+585 SKSSTNPTQVYQVGY

-608 LQETFSPNSIIIQA
+608 LQETFSHNSIIIQA
-622 LESGTYTPPPT
+622 LESGTYTPPPV
-633 ISGSQFDLS
+633 ISGSKFDLS
-642 ASNYINANMPWYDH
+642 ASNYIDSNMPWYDH
-656 KYYIPKSQNFTES
+656 KSYIPKSQDFTES

-685 SFKQTFSTNGSNL
+685 SFKQTFSASGSNL
-698 VIGYNATWTGN
+698 VIGYNSTWTDHN
-709 SVSSS
+709 VSSS
-714 GTVSFGDTSG
+714 DTVSFGDTSG

-737 QCIGTTNGAY
+737 QCTGTTNGTY

-753 ITANLRS
+753 ITANLHS

-768 AANLVFNGVDSINIA
+768 AANLVFNGIDSVNIA

-791 AGAYSSSMTF
+791 AGIYSSSMTF
-801 STQNMDSSQNLNGL
+801 STQSMDNSQNMNGL
-815 NANGKLSVYGATF
+815 NANGTLSVYGTTF

-844 TFENTNFNGGSYQ
+844 TFENTSFNGGSYQ

-870 FNSGSFEISAK
+870 FNSGSFEISTK

-901 NATTSFVGDFTN
+901 NATTSFMGDFTN
-913 ANSNLQ
+913 AHSNLQ
-919 IAGNAVFG
+919 IAGSAVFG
-927 NSTNSDGSQNTANFN
+927 NSANDSQNNANFN
-942 NTGSVNIA
+942 NTGSVDIS
-950 GNATFDNMA
+950 GNATFDNVV
-959 FNGPTNTSVKGQVTL
+959 FNGPTNMSVKGQVTL
-974 NNITLKNLNAPL
+974 NSITLKNLNAPL
-986 SFGDGMIN
+986 SFGDGTITFN
-994 FSAHSVIN
+994 AHSVIN
-1002 IGEAIT
+1002 IAEAIT

-1020 EIEYNNAFS
+1020 EIEYNNA

-1055 IYDVVYSFNNQTY
+1055 VYDVVYSFNNQTY
-1068 NFQEVFSP
+1068 NFQEIFSP

-1086 GMVFDYV
+1086 GMVFDYM

-1099 HLYYQNALGFM
+1099 HLYYKNVAGFM

-1122 NLNNTIY
+1122 NSNNTIY
-1129 YYDKSI
+1129 YYDNSI

-1146 KAEFSQTLT
+1146 KAEFSQTFT

-1161 VFGAKNI
+1161 VFGAKSI

-1231 GGGASLNFNG
+1231 GGGASLNFNA

-1262 SMNFISNS
+1262 SMNFTSNS

-1287 KGNPNFSFN
+1287 SGNPNFSFN

-1304 SSFRGYVGQTQSVFK
+1304 SSFRGYVGKTQSVFK
-1319 FNAVNAISFTNSS
+1319 FNAKNAISFTNST
-1332 NLSSGLYQISA
+1332 NLSSGLYQMQA
-1343 KSVLF
+1343 KSVSF

-1359 SSIKANAIS
+1359 SNIKANAINF
-1368 LSQNASINA
+1368 SQNASINA
-1377 SNHSTLE
+1377 SNYSTLE
-1384 LSGDLNLNDT
+1384 LQGDLNVNDT
-1394 SSLNLNQSA
+1394 SSLNLNQST

-1412 NDYASLIA
+1412 NDYASLIV
-1420 SNGSHLNFNG
+1420 NDGSRLNFNG
-1430 AVNFNSANITTS
+1430 AVNFNSENITTS
-1442 LSDSSIV
+1442 LNHSSIV
-1449 FKGASS
+1449 FKGAIS
-1455 LGGQFNLSNNS
+1455 LGGQFNLSNHS
-1466 FLDFQGSSAITSN
+1466 SLDFQGSSAITSN

-1484 YNNAFSQSPITFHQ
+1484 YDNAFSQSPITFHQ
-1498 ALDIKAP
+1498 TLDIKAP

-1510 NLLNPNNSSVL
+1510 NLLTPNNSSVL

-1552 RVYNIIQADMNS
+1552 RVYNIIQAGMNS
-1564 NWYERISFF
+1564 NWYERINFF
-1573 GMRINDGIY
+1573 GMRINDGVY
-1582 DAKNQTYSF
+1582 DAINQTYSF

-1597 ALKITESFK
+1597 SLKITESFK

-1620 KNTLYNIGSEIF
+1620 KNTLYNIGSEVF

-1645 SYSDDA
+1645 SYSDEA
-1651 QGVFYLTSS
+1651 EGVFYLTSN

-1685 TSESSVISQTYNA
+1685 ISESSIISQTYNA

-1740 SLSSLSNL
+1740 SLSSLSTLNSN
-1748 KGDALN
+1748 ALN

-1759 ITPSDWKNI
+1759 ITPNDWKNI

-1781 NFNNGALIIGAT
+1781 NFNNGTLIVGAT
-1793 KIGQTNTNSTVVFG
+1793 KIGQTNTNSAVVFG

-1881 ILNQANIV
+1881 VLNQANIV
-1889 SSQTDGIFSML
+1889 SSQTDGIFNML

-1934 LIVNTLGSGSVIG
+1934 LIADTLGSNSVIG
-1947 GYLTPEQ
+1947 GHLTPEQ

-1978 TAIKDLIRQKLGFW
+1978 AAIKDLIRQKLGFW

-2052 VKPSEALQN
+2052 VKPSKALQN
-2061 DVVALGKQM
+2061 DIVALGKQM
-2070 IGEFLGQDMLNSLES
+2070 IGEFLGQDTLNSLES

-2099 LAAKGLGPIYEQGLG
+2099 LAAKGLGSIYEQGLG
-2114 DLIPNLGKKGLFAP
+2114 DLMLNLGKKGLFAP

-2134 WQRGD
+2134 WQKGD

-2178 IAFTNHSGTLNLLS
+2178 ISFTNHAGTLQLLS
-2192 NQVSNIN
+2192 DQVSNIN
-2199 ITTLDASNGLKI
+2199 ITTLNASNGLKI
-2211 NAANNNVSVSQGN
+2211 NAANNNVLVSQGN
-2224 LFINASCVQQSDPIT
+2224 LFINASCTQQSDPT
-2239 TNTAN
+2239 TANIAN
-2244 PCALSAQSANGAS
+2244 PCALNAQSANGAS
-2257 SNNASNNAPIALN
+2257 SSNASNNAQIALN

-2316 FQANNLTIS
+2316 FQANNLIIS

-2341 NIQGAFNNNATQKI
+2341 NIQGAFNNNATRKI
-2355 GVLQNLVIASN
+2355 EVLQNLTIASN

-2383 NFGAIHFNLEN
+2383 HFGAIHFNLEN
-2394 IQTPAPLIQAEGIIN
+2394 IQTPTPLIQAEGIIN

-2417 INVNN
+2417 MNINN
-2422 SMANNTTYT
+2422 SMANNTTHT

-2494 SNNASP
+2494 SNNAHQ
-2500 NNILSLSVLH
+2500 NNILSLSVLY
-2510 NQVKMSY
+2510 NQIKMSY

-2536 QGQSALNQIEAIG
+2536 QGQSALNQIEAVG
-2549 GNNAIKWLST
+2549 GNAIKWLST
-2559 LMIKTKENPLFAPI
+2559 LMMETKENPLFAPI
-2573 YLENHSLNEILDAT
+2573 YLENHSLNEILGVA
-2587 KDLQNTASLISNP
+2587 KDLLNTASLISNP
-2600 NFRDNA
+2600 NFRNNA

-2618 TSRLTKLSDFRAR
+2618 TSRLTKLSDFRSR
-2631 EGESNFSERLLE
+2631 EGESDFSECLLE

-2654 SEIFVKYSQPNKHPN
+2654 SEVFIKYSQPNKHPN
-2669 NLWVQGVG
+2669 NLWVQGIG

-2689 YGLNVGYDR
+2689 YGLNAGYDR

-2719 IMRSLGNNVDV
+2719 IMHSLANNVDV

-2736 FLKRNEFTLSANET
+2736 FLKRNEFTLSANEI
-2750 YGGNASHI
+2750 YGGNASNI

-2767 LNQRYNYNT
+2767 LNQRYSYNT

-2803 LSYHFI
+2803 LSYYFI
-2809 GLSGMKGKMQ
+2809 GLSGMKGKM
-2819 NPAYQQFVM
+2819 NDAAYKQFLM

-2840 NMGLESRKYFG
+2840 NMGLEGRKYFG

-2869 AKGDNMVR
+2869 SKGGNVVR
-2877 FVGENTLLYRKGEI
+2877 FVGENTLLYRKGEV

-2925 DLNITGN
+2925 DINITGN

>member
-1 MKQFKKKPKKIKR
+1 MKKFKKKPKSIKR
-14 SQKII
+14 SHQNQKTI
-19 LKRPLWLMP
+19 LKRPLWLAP
-28 LLIGGFASGVYADG
+28 LLISGFASGVYADG

-53 SQKVCV
+53 SQRVCV
-59 HRPWYALWSC
+59 HHPWYAIWSC
-69 DKWEEKTQQFTG
+69 DKWEEKTQQYTG

-96 YYHSQN
+96 YYHTQN
-102 NQDITANLKNDNG
+102 NQNITANLKNDNG

-142 ATFNLGANSGNS
+142 ATFNLGASSGNS

-199 LNANKVTI
+199 LNANKVNI
-207 NSNINAY
+207 NSNISAY

-228 TINSVSL
+228 IINSVSL
-235 SGDTCSSLA
+235 SGDTCSSSVSV
-244 KIGSGANCSSSGPS
+244 GVGANCSTSGPS

-264 TSATNTTFS
+264 TNATNTTFS
-273 NASGSFTFEESAN
+273 NA
-286 FSGAKLNGGA
+286 
-296 FTFNKGFNATNNT
+296 
-309 AFNSGSFTFKGTSS
+309 SGSFTFKGTSS
-323 FNNATFSNASYTFD
+323 FNNATFSNATYTFN

-354 NNQSNPTNSAQHPQI
+354 NNQ
-369 LFENSSFN
+369 
-377 GGIFTFNNQTN
+377 TN
-388 PTNSAQHPQILFE
+388 PTNSAQHPQMVFE
-401 NSSFSGST
+401 NSSFSGNA

-430 IQNASF
+430 MQNASF
-436 DNATFNNTGKITIE
+436 NNATFNNTGKITINE
-450 KDASFNN
+450 GASFNN
-457 TSFNTPVDTNNMS
+457 TTFNTSVDANNMS
-470 VTGSV
+470 VAGSV

-497 LAQGATFNLT
+497 LTQGIIFNLT

-543 TESSSK
+543 TESPSK

-563 NGVTGQLLSENAAT
+563 NGVTGQLLSESAAT
-577 PKNTDSSP
+577 SKNTDSSP
-585 SAPTKDSPQVYQVGY
+585 PKSSINSTQVYQVGY

-608 LQETFSPNSIIIQA
+608 LQETFSHNSIIIQA

-642 ASNYINANMPWYDH
+642 ASNYINADMHWYDH

-685 SFKQTFSTNGSNL
+685 SFKQTFSASNSNL

-714 GTVSFGDTSG
+714 DTVSFGDTSG

-737 QCIGTTNGAY
+737 QCTGTTNGTY

-791 AGAYSSSMTF
+791 AGIYSSSMTF
-801 STQNMDSSQNLNGL
+801 STQSMDNSQNLNGL

-870 FNSGSFEISAK
+870 FNSGSFEISTK

-901 NATTSFVGDFTN
+901 SATTSFIGGFTN
-913 ANSNLQ
+913 AHSNLQ

-927 NSTNSDGSQNTANFN
+927 NPTNSDGSQNNANFN
-942 NTGSVNIA
+942 NTGSVNIS
-950 GNATFDNMA
+950 GNATFDNVV

-986 SFGDGMIN
+986 SFGDGTITFN
-994 FSAHSVIN
+994 AHSVIN

-1042 ASSEKLVSSAGNG
+1042 ASSEKLVSSVGNG
-1055 IYDVVYSFNNQTY
+1055 VYDVVYSFNNQTY

-1129 YYDKSI
+1129 YYDNSI

-1146 KAEFSQTLT
+1146 KAEFSQTFT

-1203 CIGFITGHY
+1203 CIGFITGNY

-1304 SSFRGYVGQTQSVFK
+1304 SSFRGYVGTTQSVFK
-1319 FNAVNAISFTNSS
+1319 FNAANAISFTNST
-1332 NLSSGLYQISA
+1332 NLSSGLYQMQA
-1343 KSVLF
+1343 KSVSF

-1359 SSIKANAIS
+1359 SSIKANAIN

-1384 LSGDLNLNDT
+1384 LQGDLNLNDT
-1394 SSLNLNQSA
+1394 SSLNLNQST

-1449 FKGASS
+1449 FKGAVS

-1466 FLDFQGSSAITSN
+1466 SLDFQGSSAITSN

-1484 YNNAFSQSPITFHQ
+1484 YDNAFSQSPITFHQ
-1498 ALDIKAP
+1498 ALDVKAP

-1521 NLKNSQLVFSD
+1521 DLKNSQLVFGD

-1573 GMRINDGIY
+1573 GMRINDGVY

-1651 QGVFYLTSS
+1651 EGVFYLTSN

-1685 TSESSVISQTYNA
+1685 SSESSVISQTYNA

-1740 SLSSLSNL
+1740 SLSSLSGL

-1781 NFNNGALIIGAT
+1781 NFNNGTLIIGAT
-1793 KIGQTNTNSTVVFG
+1793 KIGQTNTNSAVVFG

-1915 NILGEVAMQS
+1915 NILGEVAVQS

-2045 SVMLQDI
+2045 SVVLQDI
-2052 VKPSEALQN
+2052 VKPSNALKN
-2061 DVVALGKQM
+2061 DVAALGKQM
-2070 IGEFLGQDMLNSLES
+2070 IGEFLGQDTLNSLES

-2114 DLIPNLGKKGLFAP
+2114 DLIPSLGKKGLFAP

-2134 WQRGD
+2134 WQKGD

-2178 IAFTNHSGTLNLLS
+2178 IAFTNHFGTLQLLS

-2211 NAANNNVSVSQGN
+2211 NAASNNVSVSQGN
-2224 LFINASCVQQSDPIT
+2224 LFINASCTQQSDPT
-2239 TNTAN
+2239 TASATN
-2244 PCALSAQSANGAS
+2244 PCTTAQNNAS

-2270 NNDESLMVTANDFNF
+2270 NNDESLVVTANDFNF

-2298 KIKGSANIKNLY
+2298 KIKGSANVKNLY

-2316 FQANNLTIS
+2316 FQANNLIIS
-2325 NQAVLEKNA
+2325 NQAVLENNA

-2355 GVLQNLVIASN
+2355 EVLQNLVIASN

-2383 NFGAIHFNLEN
+2383 NLGTIHFNLEN
-2394 IQTPAPLIQAEGIIN
+2394 SQTPVNPLIQAEGIIN

-2422 SMANNTTYT
+2422 SMANNTAYT

-2489 VALPN
+2489 VALPD
-2494 SNNASP
+2494 SNNASQ
-2500 NNILSLSVLH
+2500 NHILSLSVLH
-2510 NQVKMSY
+2510 DQIKMSY
-2517 GDKVMDFTPPTL
+2517 GNKIMDFTPPTL
-2529 QDYIVGI
+2529 QDYIAGI
-2536 QGQSALNQIEAIG
+2536 QGQSALNQIEAVG
-2549 GNNAIKWLST
+2549 GNAIKWLST
-2559 LMIKTKENPLFAPI
+2559 LMMDTKENPLFAPI
-2573 YLENHSLNEILDAT
+2573 YLKNHSLNEILGVT

-2600 NFRDNA
+2600 NFRNNA

-2631 EGESNFSERLLE
+2631 EGESDFSNRLLE

-2654 SEIFVKYSQPNKHPN
+2654 GEVFIKHSQPSKHQN
-2669 NLWVQGVG
+2669 NLWVQGIG

-2750 YGGNASHI
+2750 YGGNATSI

-2809 GLSGMKGKMQ
+2809 GLSGMKGKM
-2819 NPAYQQFVM
+2819 NDAAYKQFLM

-2851 KNSYYFVTA
+2851 QNSYYFVTA

-2869 AKGDNMVR
+2869 SKGGNVVR
-2877 FVGENTLLYRKGEI
+2877 FVGENTLLYRKGEV

-2909 MYVNA
+2909 VYVNA

-2925 DLNITGN
+2925 DINITGN

>member
-1 MKQFKKKPKKIKR
+1 MKKFKKKPKSIKR
-14 SQKII
+14 SHQKTI
-19 LKRPLWLMP
+19 LKRPLWLAP
-28 LLIGGFASGVYADG
+28 LLISGFASGVYADG

-59 HRPWYALWSC
+59 HHPWYALWSC

-133 NLDIELGSN
+133 NLNIELGNN
-142 ATFNLGANSGNS
+142 ATFNLGASSGNS

-199 LNANKVTI
+199 LNANKVNI
-207 NSNINAY
+207 NSNISAF
-214 KTSQVNIGNANSAI
+214 KTSQVNIGNASSAI
-228 TINSVSL
+228 TIGSVSL
-235 SGDTCSSLA
+235 SGDVCSSSVSF
-244 KIGSGANCSSSGPS
+244 GVGANCSNSGPS

-264 TSATNTTFS
+264 TNATNTAFS
-273 NASGSFTFEESAN
+273 NASGSFTFEENAA
-286 FSGAKLNGGA
+286 FSGAKWNGGT
-296 FTFNKGFNATNNT
+296 FTFNKEFKATNNT
-309 AFNSGSFTFKGTSS
+309 AFNSGSFNFKGASS
-323 FNNATFSNASYTFD
+323 FNGASFSDASYTFN

-354 NNQSNPTNSAQHPQI
+354 NYQNNQSAQHPQI
-369 LFENSSFN
+369 
-377 GGIFTFNNQTN
+377 Q
-388 PTNSAQHPQILFE
+388 
-401 NSSFSGST
+401 NSSFSGNA
-409 TTLKGSATF
+409 TTLKGF
-418 EQAFNNSNHQLT
+418 VDFQQAFNNSNHQLMV
-430 IQNASF
+430 QNASF
-436 DNATFNNTGKITIE
+436 NNANFNNTGKITIE
-450 KDASFNN
+450 KEASFNN
-457 TSFNTPVDTNNMS
+457 TTFNTSINTNNMS

-489 DFGSSKIT
+489 DFGGSKVT
-497 LAQGATFNLT
+497 LAQGTTFNLT
-507 SLGSEKSVTILNSS
+507 SLGDKNSVTILNSS

-526 NHLLNH
+526 SNLLNH
-532 ALNSLTNALKT
+532 VLNSLTNALKT
-543 TESSSK
+543 NENSSD
-549 PQSFAQGLWDMITY
+549 PQSFAQGLWDIITY
-563 NGVTGQLLSENAAT
+563 NGVTGQLLSENAT
-577 PKNTDSSP
+577 TSKPTDSSP
-585 SAPTKDSPQVYQVGY
+585 SKSSTNPTQVYQVGY

-608 LQETFSPNSIIIQA
+608 LQETFSHNSIIIQA
-622 LESGTYTPPPT
+622 LESGTYTPPPV
-633 ISGSQFDLS
+633 ISGSKFDLS
-642 ASNYINANMPWYDH
+642 ASNYINADMHWYDH
-656 KYYIPKSQNFTES
+656 KSYIPKSQNFTES

-685 SFKQTFSTNGSNL
+685 SFKQTFSASNSNL
-698 VIGYNATWTGN
+698 VIGYNATWTDHN
-709 SVSSS
+709 VSSS
-714 GTVSFGDTSG
+714 DTVSFGDTSG

-737 QCIGTTNGAY
+737 QCTGTTNGTY

-753 ITANLRS
+753 IAANLRS

-768 AANLVFNGVDSINIA
+768 AANLIFNGVDSVNIA

-791 AGAYSSSMTF
+791 AGIYSSSMTF
-801 STQNMDSSQNLNGL
+801 STQGMDNSHNVNGL
-815 NANGKLSVYGATF
+815 NPNGTLLVYGTTF

-838 FNAGQA
+838 FNAGKA

-901 NATTSFVGDFTN
+901 SATTSFMGDFNN
-913 ANSNLQ
+913 AHSNLQ

-927 NSTNSDGSQNTANFN
+927 NPTNSNGSQNNANFN
-942 NTGSVNIA
+942 NTSSVNIS
-950 GNATFDNMA
+950 GNATFDNVV
-959 FNGPTNTSVKGQVTL
+959 FNGPTNMSVKGQVTL
-974 NNITLKNLNAPL
+974 NSITLKNLNAPL
-986 SFGDGMIN
+986 SFGDGTITFN
-994 FSAHSVIN
+994 AHSVIN
-1002 IGEAIT
+1002 IAEAIT

-1020 EIEYNNAFS
+1020 EIEYNNA

-1042 ASSEKLVSSAGNG
+1042 ASSEKLVSSASNG
-1055 IYDVVYSFNNQTY
+1055 VYDVVYSFNNQTY
-1068 NFQEVFSP
+1068 NFQEIFSP

-1086 GMVFDYV
+1086 GMVFDYM

-1099 HLYYQNALGFM
+1099 HLYYKNVAGFM

-1122 NLNNTIY
+1122 NSNNTIY

-1146 KAEFSQTLT
+1146 KAEFSQTFT

-1231 GGGASLNFNG
+1231 GGGASLNFNA

-1262 SMNFISNS
+1262 SMNFTSNS

-1287 KGNPNFSFN
+1287 GGNPNFSFN

-1304 SSFRGYVGQTQSVFK
+1304 SSFRGYVGKTQSVFK
-1319 FNAVNAISFTNSS
+1319 FNAANAISFTNST
-1332 NLSSGLYQISA
+1332 NLSSGLYQMQA
-1343 KSVLF
+1343 KSVSF

-1359 SSIKANAIS
+1359 SSIKANAIN

-1384 LSGDLNLNDT
+1384 LQGDLNLNDT

-1403 INVSNNATI
+1403 INVSNNTTI

-1420 SNGSHLNFNG
+1420 SNGSRLNFNG
-1430 AVNFNSANITTS
+1430 ATSFNSENITTS
-1442 LSDSSIV
+1442 LNNSSIV
-1449 FKGASS
+1449 FKGAIS

-1466 FLDFQGSSAITSN
+1466 SLDFQGSSAIISN

-1484 YNNAFSQSPITFHQ
+1484 YDSAFSQSPITFHQ

-1521 NLKNSQLVFSD
+1521 DLKNSQLVFSD

-1552 RVYNIIQADMNS
+1552 RVYNIIQAGMNS
-1564 NWYERISFF
+1564 NWHERINFF
-1573 GMRINDGIY
+1573 GMRINDGVY
-1582 DAKNQTYSF
+1582 DAINQTYSF

-1620 KNTLYNIGSEIF
+1620 KNTLYNIGSEVF

-1651 QGVFYLTSS
+1651 KGVFYLTSN

-1740 SLSSLSNL
+1740 SLSSLSDLNP
-1748 KGDALN
+1748 DALK
-1754 QLTKL
+1754 QLAKL
-1759 ITPSDWKNI
+1759 ITPDDWKNI

-1781 NFNNGALIIGAT
+1781 NFNNGTLIVGAA
-1793 KIGQTNTNSTVVFG
+1793 KIGQTDTNSAVVFG

-1881 ILNQANIV
+1881 VLNQANII

-1934 LIVNTLGSGSVIG
+1934 LIADTLGSDSVIG
-1947 GYLTPEQ
+1947 GHLTPEQ

-2052 VKPSEALQN
+2052 VKPSKALQK
-2061 DVVALGKQM
+2061 DVAALGKQM
-2070 IGEFLGQDMLNSLES
+2070 IGEFLGQDTLNSLES

-2134 WQRGD
+2134 WQKGD

-2178 IAFTNHSGTLNLLS
+2178 ISFTNHAGLLNLLS

-2199 ITTLDASNGLKI
+2199 ITTLNASNGLKI
-2211 NAANNNVSVSQGN
+2211 NAANNNVLVSQGN
-2224 LFINASCVQQSDPIT
+2224 LFINASCAQQSDPT
-2239 TNTAN
+2239 TANIAN
-2244 PCALSAQSANGAS
+2244 PCVLSAQSVNGAS
-2257 SNNASNNAPIALN
+2257 SNSASNNAQIALS

-2316 FQANNLTIS
+2316 FQANNLIIS

-2341 NIQGAFNNNATQKI
+2341 NIQGAFNNNATRKI
-2355 GVLQNLVIASN
+2355 EVLQNLTIASN

-2383 NFGAIHFNLEN
+2383 HFGAIHFNLEN
-2394 IQTPAPLIQAEGIIN
+2394 TQTPTPLIQAEGIIN

-2417 INVNN
+2417 MNVNN

-2462 NHIEEKNGVLTY
+2462 NRIEEKNGALTY

-2494 SNNASP
+2494 SNNAHQ
-2500 NNILSLSVLH
+2500 NNILSLSVLY
-2510 NQVKMSY
+2510 NQIKMSY

-2536 QGQSALNQIEAIG
+2536 QGQSALNQIEAVG

-2559 LMIKTKENPLFAPI
+2559 LMMETKENPLFAPI
-2573 YLENHSLNEILDAT
+2573 YLENHSLNEILGVA
-2587 KDLQNTASLISNP
+2587 KDLLNTASLISNP

-2618 TSRLTKLSDFRAR
+2618 TSRLTKLSDFRSR
-2631 EGESNFSERLLE
+2631 EGESDFSERLLE
-2643 LKNKRFSDPNP
+2643 LKNKRFSDSNP
-2654 SEIFVKYSQPNKHPN
+2654 SALEVFVKYSQLSKHPN
-2669 NLWVQGVG
+2669 NLWAQGIG

-2689 YGLNVGYDR
+2689 YGLNAGYDR

-2719 IMRSLGNNVDV
+2719 IMRSLANNVDV

-2750 YGGNASHI
+2750 YGGNASNI

-2767 LNQRYNYNT
+2767 LNQRYSYNT

-2809 GLSGMKGKMQ
+2809 GLSGMKGKM
-2819 NPAYQQFVM
+2819 NDATYKQFLM

-2869 AKGDNMVR
+2869 SKGDNMVR
-2877 FVGENTLLYRKGEI
+2877 FVGENTLLYRKGEV

-2909 MYVNA
+2909 VYVNA

-2925 DLNITGN
+2925 DINITGN

>member
-1 MKQFKKKPKKIKR
+1 
-14 SQKII
+14 
-19 LKRPLWLMP
+19 MP

-59 HRPWYALWSC
+59 HHPWYALWSC
-69 DKWEEKTQQFTG
+69 DKWEEKTQQYTG

-125 TGGEYNGG
+125 TGGENNGG

-162 HTNVTFSAGTI
+162 HTNVTFSTGTI

-228 TINSVSL
+228 TIGSVSL

-244 KIGSGANCSSSGPS
+244 KIGSGANCSTSGPS

-264 TSATNTTFS
+264 TNATNTTFS
-273 NASGSFTFEESAN
+273 NANGSFTFEESAT
-286 FSGAKLNGGA
+286 FSGAKWNGGA

-309 AFNSGSFTFKGTSS
+309 AFNSGSFTFKDTSS
-323 FNNATFSNASYTFD
+323 FNNATFNDATYTFN

-354 NNQSNPTNSAQHPQI
+354 NNQSNPMNSV
-369 LFENSSFN
+369 
-377 GGIFTFNNQTN
+377 
-388 PTNSAQHPQILFE
+388 QHPQILFE
-401 NSSFSGST
+401 NSSFSGSAI
-409 TTLKGSATF
+409 TLKGSATF

-436 DNATFNNTGKITIE
+436 NNATFNNTGKITIE

-457 TSFNTPVDTNNMS
+457 TSFNTPVDANNMTIS
-470 VTGSV
+470 GGV

-489 DFGSSKIT
+489 DFGSSKVA
-497 LAQGATFNLT
+497 LAQGTTFNLT
-507 SLGSEKSVTILNSS
+507 SLGSERSVTILNSS

-532 ALNSLTNALKT
+532 VLNSLTNALKT
-543 TESSSK
+543 TESPSK

-563 NGVTGQLLSENAAT
+563 NGVTGQLLSENATT
-577 PKNTDSSP
+577 PKPADSSP
-585 SAPTKDSPQVYQVGY
+585 SKSSTNSTQVYQVGY

-642 ASNYINANMPWYDH
+642 ASNYINADMPWYDH

-685 SFKQTFSTNGSNL
+685 SFKQTFSANGSNL

-737 QCIGTTNGAY
+737 QCTGTTNGTY

-768 AANLVFNGVDSINIA
+768 AANLIFNGADSINIA

-791 AGAYSSSMTF
+791 AGIYSSSMTF
-801 STQNMDSSQNLNGL
+801 STQNMDNSQNLNGL

-844 TFENTNFNGGSYQ
+844 VFENTNFNGGSYQ

-870 FNSGSFEISAK
+870 FNSGSFEIGAK

-901 NATTSFVGDFTN
+901 NATTSFIGDFTN

-942 NTGSVNIA
+942 NTGSVNIS
-950 GNATFDNMA
+950 GNATFDNVA
-959 FNGPTNTSVKGQVTL
+959 FNSPTNTSVKGQVTL

-986 SFGDGMIN
+986 SFGDGTIA

-1002 IGEAIT
+1002 IDQAIT

-1020 EIEYNNAFS
+1020 EIEYNDAFS

-1042 ASSEKLVSSAGNG
+1042 ASSEKLVSSTGNG

-1122 NLNNTIY
+1122 NPNNTIY
-1129 YYDKSI
+1129 YYDNSI

-1146 KAEFSQTLT
+1146 KAEFSQTFT

-1168 WTNASDA
+1168 WTSVSDA
-1175 PQSNTIIR
+1175 PQSNVIIR

-1212 EAQKIYITGSIESG
+1212 EVQKIYITGSIESG

-1262 SMNFISNS
+1262 SMNFVSNS

-1287 KGNPNFSFN
+1287 GGNPNFSFN

-1304 SSFRGYVGQTQSVFK
+1304 SSFRGYVGKTQSVFK
-1319 FNAVNAISFTNSS
+1319 FNAKNAISFTNST

-1343 KSVLF
+1343 NSVSF

-1359 SSIKANAIS
+1359 SSIKANAIN

-1384 LSGDLNLNDT
+1384 LQGDLNVNDT
-1394 SSLNLNQSA
+1394 SSLNLNQST

-1430 AVNFNSANITTS
+1430 AVNFNSENITTS
-1442 LSDSSIV
+1442 LNDSSIV
-1449 FKGASS
+1449 FKGAIS

-1466 FLDFQGSSAITSN
+1466 SLDFQGSSAITSN

-1484 YNNAFSQSPITFHQ
+1484 YDNAFSQSPITFHQ
-1498 ALDIKAP
+1498 TLDVKAP

-1510 NLLNPNNSSVL
+1510 NLLNPNNSNVL
-1521 NLKNSQLVFSD
+1521 DLKNSQLVFGD

-1573 GMRINDGIY
+1573 GMRISDGIY

-1620 KNTLYNIGSEIF
+1620 KNTLYNIGSEVF
-1632 NYQKVYNNANGVY
+1632 NYQKVYSNANGVY

-1651 QGVFYLTSS
+1651 EGVFYLTSS

-1672 ASGSNNTTKNNNL
+1672 ANGSNNTTKNNNL

-1698 QGNPISALHV
+1698 QGNPISALHI
-1708 YNKGYNFNNIKA
+1708 YNKGYNFSNIKA

-1740 SLSSLSNL
+1740 SLSSLSDLNSN
-1748 KGDALN
+1748 ALN

-1793 KIGQTNTNSTVVFG
+1793 KIGQTDTNSAVVFG
-1807 GLGYQKPCDYT
+1807 GLGYQTPCDYT

-1915 NILGEVAMQS
+1915 NILGEVAVQS

-1934 LIVNTLGSGSVIG
+1934 LIVNTLGSNSVIG

-1978 TAIKDLIRQKLGFW
+1978 AAIKDLIRQKLGFW

-2045 SVMLQDI
+2045 SVVLQDI
-2052 VKPSEALQN
+2052 VKPSNALKN

-2070 IGEFLGQDMLNSLES
+2070 IGEFLGQDTLNSLES

-2134 WQRGD
+2134 WQKGD
-2139 FSFNAQGNVF
+2139 FNFNAQGNVF

-2158 NGGTLSFNAGNSL
+2158 NGGALSFNAGNSL

-2192 NQVSNIN
+2192 NQVSNIS

-2224 LFINASCVQQSDPIT
+2224 LFINASCAQQSDPAAANAT
-2239 TNTAN
+2239 N
-2244 PCALSAQSANGAS
+2244 PCTLSAQSVNGAS
-2257 SNNASNNAPIALN
+2257 SSNASNNAPIALN
-2270 NNDESLMVTANDFNF
+2270 NNDESLMVTANGFNF

-2298 KIKGSANIKNLY
+2298 KIKGSANVKNLY

-2355 GVLQNLVIASN
+2355 EVLQNLVIASN
-2366 ASLSTGI
+2366 ASLSTGV

-2383 NFGAIHFNLEN
+2383 NFGTIHFNLEN
-2394 IQTPAPLIQAEGIIN
+2394 SQTPVNPLIQAEGIIN

-2437 YIDYNINPN
+2437 YINYNINPN

-2500 NNILSLSVLH
+2500 NNILSLSVLY
-2510 NQVKMSY
+2510 NQIKMSY
-2517 GDKVMDFTPPTL
+2517 GNKAMDFTLPTL

-2549 GNNAIKWLST
+2549 GNSAIKWLST

-2573 YLENHSLNEILDAT
+2573 YLKNHSLNEILGVT

-2613 SYTQQ
+2613 GYTQQ

-2654 SEIFVKYSQPNKHPN
+2654 SEVFVKYSQLSKHQN
-2669 NLWVQGVG
+2669 NLWIQGVG

-2713 SGFNGN
+2713 SDFNGN

-2750 YGGNASHI
+2750 YGGNATSI

-2860 RLGRDLLIK
+2860 RLGRDLLVK
-2869 AKGDNMVR
+2869 SKGGNTVR
-2877 FVGENTLLYRKGEI
+2877 FVGENTLLYRKGEV

-2925 DLNITGN
+2925 DINITGN

>member
-1 MKQFKKKPKKIKR
+1 MKKFKKKPKSIKR
-14 SQKII
+14 SHQNQKII
-19 LKRPLWLMP
+19 LKRPLWLAP
-28 LLIGGFASGVYADG
+28 LLIGGFASGVYANNLWDLLNPKVG
-42 TDILGLSWGEK
+42 GEYVHWVKGSQYCSW
-53 SQKVCV
+53 
-59 HRPWYALWSC
+59 
-69 DKWEEKTQQFTG
+69 WEF
-81 NQLITKTWAGGNAAN
+81 GGCLRNVWGANHKGYDARNAAN
-96 YYHSQN
+96 YLSSQN
-102 NQDITANLKNDNG
+102 YQAVSVGSGNETG
-115 TYFLSGLYNY
+115 TYSLSGFTNY
-125 TGGEYNGG
+125 VGG
-133 NLDIELGSN
+133 NLTI
-142 ATFNLGANSGNS
+142 NLGNSVVLDLSGSNS
-154 FTSWYPNG
+154 FTSYQGYNQG
-162 HTNVTFSAGTI
+162 KDDVSFNVGTI
-173 NVNNSVEVGNRV
+173 NLNGTLEVGNRV

-193 GTATLN
+193 GTATLS

-207 NSNINAY
+207 NSNISAY
-214 KTSQVNIGNANSAI
+214 KTSQVNIGNANSTI

-235 SGDTCSSLA
+235 NGDTCSSSVSVG
-244 KIGSGANCSSSGPS
+244 IGANCSTSGPS

-264 TSATNTTFS
+264 TNATNTTFS
-273 NASGSFTFEESAN
+273 NANGSFTFEENAT
-286 FSGAKLNGGA
+286 FSGAKWNGGTY
-296 FTFNKGFNATNNT
+296 TFNKEFKATNNT

-323 FNNATFSNASYTFD
+323 FNNASFSNASYTFND
-337 NQATFQNSSF
+337 QATFQNSSF
-347 NGGTFTF
+347 NGG
-354 NNQSNPTNSAQHPQI
+354 S
-369 LFENSSFN
+369 
-377 GGIFTFNNQTN
+377 FTFNNQTN
-388 PTNSAQHPQILFE
+388 PTNSAQHPQMVFE
-401 NSSFSGST
+401 NSSFSGNA
-409 TTLKGSATF
+409 TTLKGSVIF
-418 EQAFNNSNHQLT
+418 QQAFNNSNHQLT

-436 DNATFNNTGKITIE
+436 NNATFNNTGKITINE
-450 KDASFNN
+450 SASFNN
-457 TSFNTPVDTNNMS
+457 TTFNTSINTDNMS

-475 TLSGKNDLKNGSTL
+475 TLSGKNDLNNGSTL

-497 LAQGATFNLT
+497 LTQGTTFNLT
-507 SLGSEKSVTILNSS
+507 SLSSEKGVTILNSS

-526 NHLLNH
+526 SGLLNH
-532 ALNSLTNALKT
+532 AINGLTNALKT
-543 TESSSK
+543 NESPSN

-563 NGVTGQLLSENAAT
+563 NGVTGQLLSGNAAT
-577 PKNTDSSP
+577 SKPTDSSP
-585 SAPTKDSPQVYQVGY
+585 SKSSSNPTQVYQVGY

-608 LQETFSPNSIIIQA
+608 LQETFGPNSIIIQA

-642 ASNYINANMPWYDH
+642 ASNYIDADMPWYNH

-685 SFKQTFSTNGSNL
+685 SFKQTFSASNSNL
-698 VIGYNATWTGN
+698 VIGYNSTWTGN

-714 GTVSFGDTSG
+714 DTVSFGDTSG

-737 QCIGTTNGAY
+737 QCTGTTNGTY

-791 AGAYSSSMTF
+791 AGIYSSSMTF
-801 STQNMDSSQNLNGL
+801 STQNMDNSQNLSGL
-815 NANGKLSVYGATF
+815 NANGKLSVYGTTF

-901 NATTSFVGDFTN
+901 SATTSFMGDFTN
-913 ANSNLQ
+913 AHSNLQ

-942 NTGSVNIA
+942 NTGSVNIS
-950 GNATFDNMA
+950 GNATFDNVV

-986 SFGDGMIN
+986 SFGDGTITFN
-994 FSAHSVIN
+994 AHSVIN

-1042 ASSEKLVSSAGNG
+1042 ASSEKLVSSVGNG
-1055 IYDVVYSFNNQTY
+1055 VYDVVYSFNNQTY
-1068 NFQEVFSP
+1068 NFQEIFSQ

-1086 GMVFDYV
+1086 SMVFDYM

-1099 HLYYQNALGFM
+1099 HLYYKDVVGFM

-1122 NLNNTIY
+1122 NANNTIY
-1129 YYDKSI
+1129 YYDNSI

-1146 KAEFSQTLT
+1146 KAEFSQTFT

-1262 SMNFISNS
+1262 SMNFVSNS

-1287 KGNPNFSFN
+1287 GGNPNFSFN

-1304 SSFRGYVGQTQSVFK
+1304 SSFRGYVGKTQSVFK
-1319 FNAVNAISFTNSS
+1319 FNAKNAISFTNST

-1343 KSVLF
+1343 NSVSF

-1359 SSIKANAIS
+1359 SSIKANAIN

-1377 SNHSTLE
+1377 SNHSTLD
-1384 LSGDLNLNDT
+1384 LQGGLNLNDT
-1394 SSLNLNQSA
+1394 SSLNLNQST

-1420 SNGSHLNFNG
+1420 SNNAHINFNG

-1442 LSDSSIV
+1442 LNNSSIV
-1449 FKGASS
+1449 FKGAIS

-1466 FLDFQGSSAITSN
+1466 SLDFQGSSAITSN

-1484 YNNAFSQSPITFHQ
+1484 YDNAFSQSPITFHQ

-1521 NLKNSQLVFSD
+1521 DLKNSQLVFGD

-1573 GMRINDGIY
+1573 GMRISDGIY

-1606 DNQLSVTLS
+1606 NNQLSVTLS

-1651 QGVFYLTSS
+1651 EGVFYLTSN

-1672 ASGSNNTTKNNNL
+1672 ANGSNNTTKNNNL
-1685 TSESSVISQTYNA
+1685 SSESSVISQTYNA
-1698 QGNPISALHV
+1698 QGNPISALHI

-1740 SLSSLSNL
+1740 SLSNLSDL

-1781 NFNNGALIIGAT
+1781 NFNNGTLIIGAT
-1793 KIGQTNTNSTVVFG
+1793 KIGQTDTNSAVVFG

-1915 NILGEVAMQS
+1915 NILGEVAVQS

-1947 GYLTPEQ
+1947 GHLTPEQ

-2045 SVMLQDI
+2045 SVVLQDI
-2052 VKPSEALQN
+2052 VKPSEALQS

-2070 IGEFLGQDMLNSLES
+2070 IGEFLGQDALNSLES

-2114 DLIPNLGKKGLFAP
+2114 DLIPSLGNKGLFAP

-2134 WQRGD
+2134 WQKGD

-2178 IAFTNHSGTLNLLS
+2178 IAFTNHFGTLQLLS

-2211 NAANNNVSVSQGN
+2211 NAANNNVSVSQGD
-2224 LFINASCVQQSDPIT
+2224 LFINASCAQQSTPTAANI
-2239 TNTAN
+2239 AN
-2244 PCALSAQSANGAS
+2244 PCTLSTQSANGAS
-2257 SNNASNNAPIALN
+2257 SNSASNNAPIALN

-2298 KIKGSANIKNLY
+2298 KIKGSANVKNLY

-2316 FQANNLTIS
+2316 FQANNLIIS

-2355 GVLQNLVIASN
+2355 EVLQNLVIASN

-2373 YGLEV
+2373 YGLGV
-2378 GGALN
+2378 GGVLN
-2383 NFGAIHFNLEN
+2383 NLGTIHFNLEN
-2394 IQTPAPLIQAEGIIN
+2394 SQTPVNPLIQAEGIIN

-2422 SMANNTTYT
+2422 SMANNTAYT

-2494 SNNASP
+2494 SNNAHQ

-2510 NQVKMSY
+2510 DQIKMSY
-2517 GDKVMDFTPPTL
+2517 GDKIMDFTPPTL

-2536 QGQSALNQIEAIG
+2536 QGQSTLNQIEAVG

-2559 LMIKTKENPLFAPI
+2559 LMMETKENPLFAPI
-2573 YLENHSLNEILDAT
+2573 YLENHSLNEILGVA
-2587 KDLQNTASLISNP
+2587 KDLLNTASLISNP
-2600 NFRDNA
+2600 NFRNNA

-2613 SYTQQ
+2613 GYTQQ

-2631 EGESNFSERLLE
+2631 EGESDFSERLLE

-2654 SEIFVKYSQPNKHPN
+2654 GEVFVKHSQPSKHQN
-2669 NLWVQGVG
+2669 NLWVQGIG

-2689 YGLNVGYDR
+2689 YGLNAGYDR
-2698 LVKNVILGGYVAYGY
+2698 LIKNVILGGYVAYGY

-2719 IMRSLGNNVDV
+2719 IMHSLGNNVDV

-2750 YGGNASHI
+2750 YGGNATSI
-2758 NSSNSLLSV
+2758 NSSNPLLSV

-2809 GLSGMKGKMQ
+2809 GLSGMKG
-2819 NPAYQQFVM
+2819 NDAAYKQFLM

-2869 AKGDNMVR
+2869 SKGDNMVR
-2877 FVGENTLLYRKGEI
+2877 FMGENTLLYRKGEV

-2925 DLNITGN
+2925 DINITGN

>member
-1 MKQFKKKPKKIKR
+1 MKKFKKKPKKIARK
-14 SQKII
+14 QKTI
-19 LKRPLWLMP
+19 LKRPLWLAP
-28 LLIGGFASGVYADG
+28 LLIGGFANGVYANNNLWDLLNPKVG
-42 TDILGLSWGEK
+42 GEYVHWVKGSQYCSW
-53 SQKVCV
+53 
-59 HRPWYALWSC
+59 
-69 DKWEEKTQQFTG
+69 WE
-81 NQLITKTWAGGNAAN
+81 LAGCLRNVWGANHKGYDAGNAAN
-96 YYHSQN
+96 YLSSQN
-102 NQDITANLKNDNG
+102 YQAISVGSGNETG
-115 TYFLSGLYNY
+115 TYSLSGFTNY
-125 TGGEYNGG
+125 VGG
-133 NLDIELGSN
+133 NLTI
-142 ATFNLGANSGNS
+142 NLGNSVVLDLSGSNS
-154 FTSWYPNG
+154 FTSYQGYNQG
-162 HTNVTFSAGTI
+162 KDDVTFTVGTI
-173 NVNNSVEVGNRV
+173 NLNGALEVGNRV

-207 NSNINAY
+207 NSNISAY

-244 KIGSGANCSSSGPS
+244 SVGIGANCSTSGPS

-264 TSATNTTFS
+264 TNATNTTFS
-273 NASGSFTFEESAN
+273 NASGSFTFEENAT
-286 FSGAKLNGGA
+286 FSGAKWNGGT
-296 FTFNKGFNATNNT
+296 FTFNKEFKATNNT
-309 AFNSGSFTFKGTSS
+309 AFNSGSFTFKGASS
-323 FNNATFSNASYTFD
+323 FNNASFSNATYTFN

-354 NNQSNPTNSAQHPQI
+354 NNQNNQSAQHPQI
-369 LFENSSFN
+369 
-377 GGIFTFNNQTN
+377 Q
-388 PTNSAQHPQILFE
+388 
-401 NSSFSGST
+401 NSSFSGNA
-409 TTLKGSATF
+409 TTLKGF
-418 EQAFNNSNHQLT
+418 VNFQQAFNNSNHQLT

-436 DNATFNNTGKITIE
+436 NNANFNNTGKITINE
-450 KDASFNN
+450 GASFNSTTFN
-457 TSFNTPVDTNNMS
+457 TSINTNNMTI
-470 VTGSV
+470 TGSV

-497 LAQGATFNLT
+497 LTQGMTFNLT

-526 NHLLNH
+526 NNLLNH
-532 ALNSLTNALKT
+532 ALNGLTNALKT
-543 TESSSK
+543 NESSSN
-549 PQSFAQGLWDMITY
+549 PQSFAQGLWDIITY
-563 NGVTGQLLSENAAT
+563 NGVTGQLLSESAAT
-577 PKNTDSSP
+577 SKNTDSSP

-608 LQETFSPNSIIIQA
+608 LQETFSPNSITIQA
-622 LESGTYTPPPT
+622 LESGTYTPPPV
-633 ISGSQFDLS
+633 INGSKFDLS
-642 ASNYINANMPWYDH
+642 ASNYINADMPWYDH

-685 SFKQTFSTNGSNL
+685 SFKQTFSASNSNL

-714 GTVSFGDTSG
+714 DTVSFGDTSG

-737 QCIGTTNGAY
+737 QCTGTTDGTY

-768 AANLVFNGVDSINIA
+768 AANLIFNGVDSINIA

-801 STQNMDSSQNLNGL
+801 STQNMDNSQNLNGL
-815 NANGKLSVYGATF
+815 NSNGTLSVYGATF
-828 TNQAKDGKFI
+828 TNEAKDGKFI

-857 FSGDSLNFSNNNQ
+857 FNGDSLNFSNNNQ

-881 NASFNNANFNNS
+881 NASFDNANFNNS

-901 NATTSFVGDFTN
+901 NATTSFMGDFTN
-913 ANSNLQ
+913 VNSNLQ

-927 NSTNSDGSQNTANFN
+927 NSTNGSQNNANFN
-942 NTGSVNIA
+942 NTGSVNIL
-950 GNATFDNMA
+950 GNATFDNVV

-986 SFGDGMIN
+986 SFGDGTIA

-1002 IGEAIT
+1002 IDQAIT

-1042 ASSEKLVSSAGNG
+1042 ASSEKLVSSVGNG
-1055 IYDVVYSFNNQTY
+1055 VYDVVYSFNNQTY

-1086 GMVFDYV
+1086 SMVFDYV

-1099 HLYYQNALGFM
+1099 HLYYQNVLGFM

-1122 NLNNTIY
+1122 NPNNTIY
-1129 YYDKSI
+1129 YYDNSI

-1146 KAEFSQTLT
+1146 KAEFSQTFT

-1168 WTNASDA
+1168 WTSLSDA

-1231 GGGASLNFNG
+1231 GGGANLNFNG

-1262 SMNFISNS
+1262 SMNFVSNS

-1287 KGNPNFSFN
+1287 GGNPNFSFN

-1319 FNAVNAISFTNSS
+1319 FNATNAISFTNST
-1332 NLSSGLYQISA
+1332 NLSSGLYQMQA
-1343 KSVLF
+1343 NSVSF

-1384 LSGDLNLNDT
+1384 LQGDLNLNDT
-1394 SSLNLNQSA
+1394 SSLNLNQST

-1449 FKGASS
+1449 FKGAIS

-1466 FLDFQGSSAITSN
+1466 SLDFQGSSAITSN
-1479 TAFNF
+1479 TAFIF
-1484 YNNAFSQSPITFHQ
+1484 YDNAFSQSPITFHQ
-1498 ALDIKAP
+1498 ALDVKAP

-1510 NLLNPNNSSVL
+1510 NLLNPNSSSVL
-1521 NLKNSQLVFSD
+1521 NLKNSQLVFGD

-1651 QGVFYLTSS
+1651 QGVFYLTSN

-1672 ASGSNNTTKNNNL
+1672 ANGSNNTTKNNNL
-1685 TSESSVISQTYNA
+1685 SSESSIISQTYDA
-1698 QGNPISALHV
+1698 QGNPISALHI
-1708 YNKGYNFNNIKA
+1708 YNKGYDFNNIKA

-1740 SLSSLSNL
+1740 SLSSLSDL

-1793 KIGQTNTNSTVVFG
+1793 KIGQTDTNSAVVFG
-1807 GLGYQKPCDYT
+1807 GLGYQTPCDYT

-1915 NILGEVAMQS
+1915 NILGEVAVQS

-1934 LIVNTLGSGSVIG
+1934 LIVNTLGNNSVIG

-2028 FNQITGFISA
+2028 FNQITSFISA
-2038 NDIGQVI
+2038 NDIGQII

-2052 VKPSEALQN
+2052 VKPSNALKN

-2070 IGEFLGQDMLNSLES
+2070 IGEFLGQDTLNSLES

-2114 DLIPNLGKKGLFAP
+2114 DLIPSLGKKGLFAP

-2134 WQRGD
+2134 WQKGD

-2178 IAFTNHSGTLNLLS
+2178 IAFTNHFGTLQLLS
-2192 NQVSNIN
+2192 DQVSNIN

-2211 NAANNNVSVSQGN
+2211 NAANNNVSVSQGD
-2224 LFINASCVQQSDPIT
+2224 LFINASCTQQSDP
-2239 TNTAN
+2239 TAVSATN
-2244 PCALSAQSANGAS
+2244 PCALNAQNANGAS
-2257 SNNASNNAPIALN
+2257 SSNASDNAPIALN

-2325 NQAVLEKNA
+2325 NQAVLENNA

-2355 GVLQNLVIASN
+2355 EVLQNLVIASN

-2373 YGLEV
+2373 YGLGV
-2378 GGALN
+2378 GGVLN
-2383 NFGAIHFNLEN
+2383 NFGTINFNLEN
-2394 IQTPAPLIQAEGIIN
+2394 SQTPVNPLIQAEGIIN

-2422 SMANNTTYT
+2422 VMANNTAYT

-2489 VALPN
+2489 VALPD
-2494 SNNASP
+2494 SNNASQ

-2510 NQVKMSY
+2510 DQIKMSY
-2517 GDKVMDFTPPTL
+2517 GNKIMDFTPPTL
-2529 QDYIVGI
+2529 QDYIAGI
-2536 QGQSALNQIEAIG
+2536 QGQSALNQIEAVG
-2549 GNNAIKWLST
+2549 GNAIKWLST
-2559 LMIKTKENPLFAPI
+2559 LMMETKENPLFAPI
-2573 YLENHSLNEILDAT
+2573 YLENHSLNEILGVA
-2587 KDLQNTASLISNP
+2587 KDLLNTASLISNP

-2631 EGESNFSERLLE
+2631 EGESDFSERLLE

-2654 SEIFVKYSQPNKHPN
+2654 GEVFVKYSQLSKHPN
-2669 NLWVQGVG
+2669 NLWAQGIG
-2677 GASFISGGNGTL
+2677 GASFIAGGNGTL
-2689 YGLNVGYDR
+2689 YGLNAGYDR

-2713 SGFNGN
+2713 SDFNGN
-2719 IMRSLGNNVDV
+2719 IMHSLGNNVDV

-2750 YGGNASHI
+2750 YGGNANNI

-2809 GLSGMKGKMQ
+2809 GLSGMKGKM
-2819 NPAYQQFVM
+2819 NDAAYKQFLM

-2869 AKGDNMVR
+2869 SKGGNMVR
-2877 FVGENTLLYRKGEI
+2877 FVGENTLLYRKGEV

-2925 DLNITGN
+2925 DINITGN

>member
-1 MKQFKKKPKKIKR
+1 M
-14 SQKII
+14 
-19 LKRPLWLMP
+19 
-28 LLIGGFASGVYADG
+28 YADG

-59 HRPWYALWSC
+59 HHPWYALWRC

-125 TGGEYNGG
+125 TGGENNGG
-133 NLDIELGSN
+133 NLNIELGSN
-142 ATFNLGANSGNS
+142 ATFDLGAHSGNS

-162 HTNVTFSAGTI
+162 HTNITFSAGTI

-199 LNANKVTI
+199 LNANKVNI
-207 NSNINAY
+207 HSNISAF

-228 TINSVSL
+228 TIGSVSL

-244 KIGSGANCSSSGPS
+244 SVGVGANCSTSGPS

-264 TSATNTTFS
+264 TSATNTAFS
-273 NASGSFTFEESAN
+273 NANGSFTFEENAT
-286 FSGAKLNGGA
+286 FSGTKLNGGA
-296 FTFNKGFNATNNT
+296 FTFNKELNATNNT
-309 AFNSGSFTFKGTSS
+309 AFNSGSFNFKGASS
-323 FNNATFSNASYTFD
+323 FNGANFSNATYTFND
-337 NQATFQNSSF
+337 QATFQNSSF

-354 NNQSNPTNSAQHPQI
+354 NNQ
-369 LFENSSFN
+369 
-377 GGIFTFNNQTN
+377 NNQ
-388 PTNSAQHPQILFE
+388 SAQHPQILFE
-401 NSSFSGST
+401 NSSFSGNA
-409 TTLKGSATF
+409 TTLKGF
-418 EQAFNNSNHQLT
+418 VNFQQAFNNSNHQLT
-430 IQNASF
+430 MQNASF
-436 DNATFNNTGKITIE
+436 NNANFSNTGKITINE
-450 KDASFNN
+450 SASFNN
-457 TSFNTPVDTNNMS
+457 TTFNTSINTNNMTI
-470 VTGSV
+470 TGSV

-497 LAQGATFNLT
+497 LTQGTTFNLT
-507 SLGSEKSVTILNSS
+507 SLGDKNSVTILNSS

-526 NHLLNH
+526 NNLLNH

-543 TESSSK
+543 NESSSD

-563 NGVTGQLLSENAAT
+563 NGVTGQLLNENAT
-577 PKNTDSSP
+577 TSKPTDSPP
-585 SAPTKDSPQVYQVGY
+585 SKSSTNSTQVYQVGY

-608 LQETFSPNSIIIQA
+608 LQETFSHNSIIIQA
-622 LESGTYTPPPT
+622 LESGTYTPPPV
-633 ISGSQFDLS
+633 ISGSKFDLS
-642 ASNYINANMPWYDH
+642 ASNYINADMPWYNH

-685 SFKQTFSTNGSNL
+685 SFKQTFSASNSNL
-698 VIGYNATWTGN
+698 VIGYNSTWTDHN
-709 SVSSS
+709 VSSS
-714 GTVSFGDTSG
+714 STVSFGDTSG
-724 SALNGHCGPWPYY
+724 SVLNGHCGPWPYY
-737 QCIGTTNGAY
+737 QCTGTTNGTY

-760 GNRIGTGG
+760 GNRISTGG
-768 AANLVFNGVDSINIA
+768 AANLIFNGIDSVNIA

-791 AGAYSSSMTF
+791 AGIYSSSMTF
-801 STQNMDSSQNLNGL
+801 STQSMDSSQNLKDL
-815 NANGKLSVYGATF
+815 NANGTLSVYGTTF
-828 TNQAKDGKFI
+828 TNEAKDGKFI
-838 FNAGQA
+838 FNAGQ
-844 TFENTNFNGGSYQ
+844 TVFENTNFNGGSYQ

-901 NATTSFVGDFTN
+901 SATTSFVGDFTN
-913 ANSNLQ
+913 AHSNLQ

-927 NSTNSDGSQNTANFN
+927 NSTNSNGSQNNANFN
-942 NTGSVNIA
+942 NTGSVNIS
-950 GNATFDNMA
+950 GNATFDNVV

-986 SFGDGMIN
+986 SFGDGTITFN
-994 FSAHSVIN
+994 AHSVIN
-1002 IGEAIT
+1002 IDEAIT

-1055 IYDVVYSFNNQTY
+1055 VYDVVYSFNNQTY
-1068 NFQEVFSP
+1068 NFQEIFSP

-1086 GMVFDYV
+1086 GMVFDYM

-1099 HLYYQNALGFM
+1099 HLYYKDVVGFM

-1122 NLNNTIY
+1122 NSNNTIY
-1129 YYDKSI
+1129 YYDNSI

-1146 KAEFSQTLT
+1146 KAEFSQTFT

-1168 WTNASDA
+1168 WTDASDA
-1175 PQSNTIIR
+1175 PQSDTIIR

-1262 SMNFISNS
+1262 SMNFTSNS

-1287 KGNPNFSFN
+1287 GGNPNFSFN

-1319 FNAVNAISFTNSS
+1319 FNAKNAINFTNST
-1332 NLSSGLYQISA
+1332 NLSSGLYQMQA

-1359 SSIKANAIS
+1359 SSIKANAIN

-1384 LSGDLNLNDT
+1384 LQGDLNLNDT
-1394 SSLNLNQSA
+1394 SSLNLNQST
-1403 INVSNNATI
+1403 INVSNNAAI
-1412 NDYASLIA
+1412 NDYASLVV
-1420 SNGSHLNFNG
+1420 NDGSRLNFNG
-1430 AVNFNSANITTS
+1430 AVNFNSANTTTS
-1442 LSDSSIV
+1442 LNNSSIV
-1449 FKGASS
+1449 FKGAIS

-1466 FLDFQGSSAITSN
+1466 SLDFQGSSAITSN

-1484 YNNAFSQSPITFHQ
+1484 YDNAFSQSPITFHQ

-1521 NLKNSQLVFSD
+1521 DLKNSQLVFSD

-1552 RVYNIIQADMNS
+1552 RVYNIIQAGMSS
-1564 NWYERISFF
+1564 NWYERINFF

-1582 DAKNQTYSF
+1582 DAINQTYSF

-1620 KNTLYNIGSEIF
+1620 KNTLYNIGSEVF

-1651 QGVFYLTSS
+1651 EGVFYLTSN

-1672 ASGSNNTTKNNNL
+1672 ANGSNNTTKNNDL

-1698 QGNPISALHV
+1698 QGNPISALHI
-1708 YNKGYNFNNIKA
+1708 YNKGYNLNNIKA

-1726 KLYPEIKKILGNDF
+1726 KLYPEIKKILGNGF
-1740 SLSSLSNL
+1740 SLSSLSDLNS
-1748 KGDALN
+1748 DALN
-1754 QLTKL
+1754 ELTKL
-1759 ITPSDWKNI
+1759 ITPNDWKSI
-1768 NELIDNANNSVVQ
+1768 NEFIDNANNSVVQ
-1781 NFNNGALIIGAT
+1781 NFNNGALIVGAT
-1793 KIGQTNTNSTVVFG
+1793 KIGQTDTNSAVVFG

-1934 LIVNTLGSGSVIG
+1934 LIADTLGSDSVIG

-1978 TAIKDLIRQKLGFW
+1978 TAIKDFIRQKLGFW

-2045 SVMLQDI
+2045 SVILQDV
-2052 VKPSEALQN
+2052 VKPSKALQS

-2070 IGEFLGQDMLNSLES
+2070 IGEFLGQDTLNSLES
-2085 LLQNQQI
+2085 LLQNQEI
-2092 KSVLDKV
+2092 KSVLDKI
-2099 LAAKGLGPIYEQGLG
+2099 LAAKGLGSIYEQGLG
-2114 DLIPNLGKKGLFAP
+2114 DLMPNLGKKGLFAP

-2158 NGGTLSFNAGNSL
+2158 NGGMLSFNAGNSL
-2171 IFAGNNH
+2171 IFAGNNQ
-2178 IAFTNHSGTLNLLS
+2178 ISFTNHAGTLQLLS

-2199 ITTLDASNGLKI
+2199 ITTLNASNGLKI
-2211 NAANNNVSVSQGN
+2211 NAANNNVLVSQGN
-2224 LFINASCVQQSDPIT
+2224 LFINASCTQQSDSIT
-2239 TNTAN
+2239 ANIAN
-2244 PCALSAQSANGAS
+2244 PCLLSTQSVNDAS
-2257 SNNASNNAPIALN
+2257 SNKASNNAQIALN

-2298 KIKGSANIKNLY
+2298 KIKGSATIKNLY

-2341 NIQGAFNNNATQKI
+2341 NIQGAFNNNATRKI
-2355 GVLQNLVIASN
+2355 EVLQNLTIASN
-2366 ASLSTGI
+2366 ASLSTGV

-2383 NFGAIHFNLEN
+2383 HFGAIHFNLEN
-2394 IQTPAPLIQAEGIIN
+2394 IQTPTPLIQAEGIIN
-2409 LNTTQTPF
+2409 LNTTQAPF
-2417 INVNN
+2417 MNVNN
-2422 SMANNTTYT
+2422 SMADNTTYT

-2446 SLQSYLK
+2446 SLQSYLN

-2494 SNNASP
+2494 SNNARQ

-2510 NQVKMSY
+2510 NQIKMSY
-2517 GDKVMDFTPPTL
+2517 GDKAMDFTPPTL

-2559 LMIKTKENPLFAPI
+2559 LMMETKENPLFAPI
-2573 YLENHSLNEILDAT
+2573 YLENHSLNEILGVA
-2587 KDLQNTASLISNP
+2587 KDIQNTASLISNP
-2600 NFRDNA
+2600 NFRNNA

-2631 EGESNFSERLLE
+2631 EGESDFSERLLE

-2654 SEIFVKYSQPNKHPN
+2654 GEVFVKYSQPNKHSN
-2669 NLWVQGVG
+2669 NLWVQGIG

-2689 YGLNVGYDR
+2689 YGLNAGYDR

-2719 IMRSLGNNVDV
+2719 IMHSLANNVDV
-2730 GMYARA
+2730 GVYARA

-2750 YGGNASHI
+2750 YGGNANNI

-2767 LNQRYNYNT
+2767 LNQRYSYNT

-2803 LSYHFI
+2803 LSYYFI
-2809 GLSGMKGKMQ
+2809 GLSGMKGKM
-2819 NPAYQQFVM
+2819 NDAAYKQFLM

-2869 AKGDNMVR
+2869 SKGNNMVR
-2877 FVGENTLLYRKGEI
+2877 FMGENTLLYRKGEV
-2891 FNTFAS
+2891 FNTFMS
-2897 VITGGEMHLWRL
+2897 VVTGGEMHLWRL

-2925 DLNITGN
+2925 DINITGN

>member
-1 MKQFKKKPKKIKR
+1 MKKFKKKPKKIKR
-14 SQKII
+14 PQKII

-59 HRPWYALWSC
+59 HHPWYALWSC

-102 NQDITANLKNDNG
+102 DQDITANLKNDNG

-133 NLDIELGSN
+133 NLNIELGSN

-199 LNANKVTI
+199 LNANKVNV

-228 TINSVSL
+228 TIGSVSL

-244 KIGSGANCSSSGPS
+244 SVGIGANCSTSGPS

-264 TSATNTTFS
+264 TNATNTTFS
-273 NASGSFTFEESAN
+273 NASGSFTFEENAT
-286 FSGAKLNGGA
+286 FSGAKWNGGA
-296 FTFNKGFNATNNT
+296 FTFNKGFSATNNT
-309 AFNSGSFTFKGTSS
+309 AFNSGSFTFKDTSS
-323 FNNATFSNASYTFD
+323 FNNATFNNATYTFN

-354 NNQSNPTNSAQHPQI
+354 NNQSNPTNSTQHPQI
-369 LFENSSFN
+369 
-377 GGIFTFNNQTN
+377 Q
-388 PTNSAQHPQILFE
+388 
-401 NSSFSGST
+401 NSSFSGSA
-409 TTLKGSATF
+409 TTLKGFATF

-430 IQNASF
+430 MQNASF
-436 DNATFNNTGKITIE
+436 NNATFNNTGKITIE

-457 TSFNTPVDTNNMS
+457 TSFNTPVDTNNMTIS
-470 VTGSV
+470 GGV

-489 DFGSSKIT
+489 DFGSAKVT

-543 TESSSK
+543 NESPSK

-577 PKNTDSSP
+577 SKNTDSSP
-585 SAPTKDSPQVYQVGY
+585 SKSSSNSTQVYQVGY

-608 LQETFSPNSIIIQA
+608 LQETFGPNSIIIQA

-642 ASNYINANMPWYDH
+642 ASNYINADMPWYNH

-685 SFKQTFSTNGSNL
+685 SFKQTFSASNSNL
-698 VIGYNATWTGN
+698 VIGYNSTWTGN

-737 QCIGTTNGAY
+737 QCTGTTNGTY

-791 AGAYSSSMTF
+791 AGIYSSSMTF
-801 STQNMDSSQNLNGL
+801 STQNMDNSQNLNGL
-815 NANGKLSVYGATF
+815 NSNGTLSVYGTTF

-901 NATTSFVGDFTN
+901 SATASFMGGFTN

-927 NSTNSDGSQNTANFN
+927 NSTNGSQNTANFN
-942 NTGSVNIA
+942 NTGSVNVA
-950 GNATFDNMA
+950 GNATFDNVV
-959 FNGPTNTSVKGQVTL
+959 FNSPTNTSVKGQVTL

-986 SFGDGMIN
+986 SFGDGTITFN
-994 FSAHSVIN
+994 AHSVIN
-1002 IGEAIT
+1002 IDQAIT

-1042 ASSEKLVSSAGNG
+1042 ASSEKLVSSVGNG
-1055 IYDVVYSFNNQTY
+1055 VYDVVYSFNNQTY

-1086 GMVFDYV
+1086 SMVFDYV

-1099 HLYYQNALGFM
+1099 HLYYKDVVGFM

-1122 NLNNTIY
+1122 NSNNTIY
-1129 YYDKSI
+1129 YYDNSI

-1146 KAEFSQTLT
+1146 KAEFSQTFT

-1161 VFGAKNI
+1161 VFGAKSI

-1231 GGGASLNFNG
+1231 GGGANLNFNG

-1262 SMNFISNS
+1262 SMNFTSKS

-1304 SSFRGYVGQTQSVFK
+1304 SSFRGYVGKTQSVFK
-1319 FNAVNAISFTNSS
+1319 FNAANAINFTNST
-1332 NLSSGLYQISA
+1332 NLSSDLYQMQA
-1343 KSVLF
+1343 KSVSF

-1359 SSIKANAIS
+1359 SSIQASAIN

-1384 LSGDLNLNDT
+1384 LQGDLNLNDT

-1420 SNGSHLNFNG
+1420 SNNAHINFNG
-1430 AVNFNSANITTS
+1430 TTHFNSANITTS
-1442 LSDSSIV
+1442 LSNSSIV

-1466 FLDFQGSSAITSN
+1466 SLDFQGSSAITSN

-1484 YNNAFSQSPITFHQ
+1484 YDNAFSQSPITFHQ

-1510 NLLNPNNSSVL
+1510 NLLNPNSSSVL
-1521 NLKNSQLVFSD
+1521 DLKNSQLVFGD

-1552 RVYNIIQADMNS
+1552 RVYNIIQADMSS

-1573 GMRINDGIY
+1573 GMRISDGIY
-1582 DAKNQTYSF
+1582 DAINQTYSF

-1606 DNQLSVTLS
+1606 NNQLSVTLS

-1672 ASGSNNTTKNNNL
+1672 ANGSNNTTKNNNL
-1685 TSESSVISQTYNA
+1685 SSESSVISQTYNA

-1768 NELIDNANNSVVQ
+1768 NEFIDNANNSVVQ
-1781 NFNNGALIIGAT
+1781 NFNNGTLIVGAT
-1793 KIGQTNTNSTVVFG
+1793 KIGQTNTNSAVVFG
-1807 GLGYQKPCDYT
+1807 GLGYQTPCDYT

-1915 NILGEVAMQS
+1915 NILGEVAVQS

-2052 VKPSEALQN
+2052 VKPSKALQN
-2061 DVVALGKQM
+2061 DVAALGKQM
-2070 IGEFLGQDMLNSLES
+2070 IGEFLGQDALNSLES

-2114 DLIPNLGKKGLFAP
+2114 DLMPNLGKKGLFAP

-2134 WQRGD
+2134 WQKGD
-2139 FSFNAQGNVF
+2139 FNFNAQGNVF

-2178 IAFTNHSGTLNLLS
+2178 ISFTNHAGTLQLLS

-2211 NAANNNVSVSQGN
+2211 NAASNNVSVSQGN
-2224 LFINASCVQQSDPIT
+2224 LFINASCVQQSDPT
-2239 TNTAN
+2239 TANIAN
-2244 PCALSAQSANGAS
+2244 PCVLSAQSANGAS
-2257 SNNASNNAPIALN
+2257 SSNASSNAPIALN

-2285 SGNIYANGVVDFS
+2285 SGNIYANGVVDLS
-2298 KIKGSANIKNLY
+2298 KIKGSANVKNLY

-2341 NIQGAFNNNATQKI
+2341 NVQGAFNNNATQKI
-2355 GVLQNLVIASN
+2355 EVLQNLVIASN
-2366 ASLSTGI
+2366 ASLSTGV
-2373 YGLEV
+2373 YGLGV

-2383 NFGAIHFNLEN
+2383 NLGTIHFNLEN
-2394 IQTPAPLIQAEGIIN
+2394 SQTPVNPLIQAEGIIN
-2409 LNTTQTPF
+2409 LNATQTPF

-2489 VALPN
+2489 VVLPD
-2494 SNNASP
+2494 SNNAHQ

-2510 NQVKMSY
+2510 DQIKMSY
-2517 GDKVMDFTPPTL
+2517 GDRIMDFTPPTL

-2536 QGQSALNQIEAIG
+2536 QGQSALNQIEAVG
-2549 GNNAIKWLST
+2549 GNAIKWLST
-2559 LMIKTKENPLFAPI
+2559 LMMDTKENPLFAPI
-2573 YLENHSLNEILDAT
+2573 YLKNHSLNEILGVT

-2600 NFRDNA
+2600 NFRNNA

-2631 EGESNFSERLLE
+2631 EGESNFSERLLD

-2654 SEIFVKYSQPNKHPN
+2654 SEVFVKYSQLSKHPN
-2669 NLWVQGVG
+2669 NLWIQGVG

-2713 SGFNGN
+2713 SDFNGN
-2719 IMRSLGNNVDV
+2719 IMHSLGNNVDV

-2851 KNSYYFVTA
+2851 QNSYYFVTA

-2869 AKGDNMVR
+2869 AKGGNMVR
-2877 FVGENTLLYRKGEI
+2877 FVGGDTLLYRKGEI

-2925 DLNITGN
+2925 DINITGN

>member
-1 MKQFKKKPKKIKR
+1 MKKFKKKPKSIKR
-14 SQKII
+14 SHQNQKTI
-19 LKRPLWLMP
+19 LKRPLWLAP
-28 LLIGGFASGVYADG
+28 LLISGFASGVYANNLWDLLNPKVG
-42 TDILGLSWGEK
+42 GEYVHWVKDSQYCAWWEFAGCLKNVWGANHK
-53 SQKVCV
+53 G
-59 HRPWYALWSC
+59 YDA
-69 DKWEEKTQQFTG
+69 
-81 NQLITKTWAGGNAAN
+81 GNAAN
-96 YYHSQN
+96 YLSSQN
-102 NQDITANLKNDNG
+102 YQAISVGSGNETG
-115 TYFLSGLYNY
+115 TYSLSGFTNY
-125 TGGEYNGG
+125 VGG
-133 NLDIELGSN
+133 NLTI
-142 ATFNLGANSGNS
+142 NLGNSVVLDLSGSNS
-154 FTSWYPNG
+154 FTSYQGYNQG
-162 HTNVTFSAGTI
+162 KDDVTFTVGTI
-173 NVNNSVEVGNRV
+173 NLNGALEVGNRV

-199 LNANKVTI
+199 LNANKVNV
-207 NSNINAY
+207 NSNISAY
-214 KTSQVNIGNANSAI
+214 KTSQVNIGNANSVI
-228 TINSVSL
+228 TIGSVSL
-235 SGDTCSSLA
+235 NGDTCSSLA
-244 KIGSGANCSSSGPS
+244 KIGSGANCSTSGPS

-264 TSATNTTFS
+264 TNATNTTFS
-273 NASGSFTFEESAN
+273 NASGSFTFEENAT

-296 FTFNKGFNATNNT
+296 FTFNKEFNATNNT
-309 AFNSGSFTFKGTSS
+309 AFNSGSFNFKGASS
-323 FNNATFSNASYTFD
+323 FNGTTFSDASYTFN

-354 NNQSNPTNSAQHPQI
+354 NNQTNQSAQHPQI
-369 LFENSSFN
+369 
-377 GGIFTFNNQTN
+377 Q
-388 PTNSAQHPQILFE
+388 
-401 NSSFSGST
+401 NSSFSGNA
-409 TTLKGSATF
+409 TTLKGF
-418 EQAFNNSNHQLT
+418 VNFQQAFNNSNHQLT

-436 DNATFNNTGKITIE
+436 NNATFNNTGKITINE
-450 KDASFNN
+450 SASFNSTTFN
-457 TSFNTPVDTNNMS
+457 TSVDTSNMII
-470 VTGSV
+470 TGSV
-475 TLSGKNDLKNGSTL
+475 TLSGKNDLNNGSTL

-497 LAQGATFNLT
+497 LAQGTTFNLT
-507 SLGSEKSVTILNSS
+507 SLSSEKSVTILNSS
-521 GGITY
+521 DGITY

-532 ALNSLTNALKT
+532 AINSLTNALKT
-543 TESSSK
+543 NESSSN
-549 PQSFAQGLWDMITY
+549 PQSFAQSLWDMITY
-563 NGVTGQLLSENAAT
+563 NGVTGQLLNENAAISK
-577 PKNTDSSP
+577 PTDSSP
-585 SAPTKDSPQVYQVGY
+585 SKSSSNSTQVYQVGY

-622 LESGTYTPPPT
+622 LESGTYTPPPV
-633 ISGSQFDLS
+633 INGSKFDLS
-642 ASNYINANMPWYDH
+642 ASNYINADMPWYNH
-656 KYYIPKSQNFTES
+656 KYYIPKSHNFTES

-685 SFKQTFSTNGSNL
+685 SFKQTFSANGSNL

-714 GTVSFGDTSG
+714 DTVSFGDTSG
-724 SALNGHCGPWPYY
+724 GALNGHCGPWPYY
-737 QCIGTTNGAY
+737 QCTGTTNGTY

-791 AGAYSSSMTF
+791 AGIYSSSMTF

-844 TFENTNFNGGSYQ
+844 VFENTNFNGESYQ

-870 FNSGSFEISAK
+870 FNSGSFEISTK

-913 ANSNLQ
+913 AHSNLQ

-927 NSTNSDGSQNTANFN
+927 NSANGSQNTANFN

-950 GNATFDNMA
+950 GNATFDNVV
-959 FNGPTNTSVKGQVTL
+959 FNSPTNTSVKGKVTL

-986 SFGDGMIN
+986 SFGDGTIT

-1002 IGEAIT
+1002 IDQAIT

-1020 EIEYNNAFS
+1020 EIEYNDAFS

-1042 ASSEKLVSSAGNG
+1042 ASSEKLVSSVGNG
-1055 IYDVVYSFNNQTY
+1055 VYDVVYSFNNQTY
-1068 NFQEVFSP
+1068 NFQEIFSP

-1086 GMVFDYV
+1086 SMVFDYV

-1122 NLNNTIY
+1122 NANNTIY
-1129 YYDKSI
+1129 YYDNSI

-1146 KAEFSQTLT
+1146 KAEFSQTFT

-1168 WTNASDA
+1168 WTDASDA

-1203 CIGFITGHY
+1203 CIGFITGNY

-1262 SMNFISNS
+1262 SMNFVSNS

-1304 SSFRGYVGQTQSVFK
+1304 SSFRGYVGATQSVFK
-1319 FNAVNAISFTNSS
+1319 FNAKNAINFTNST
-1332 NLSSGLYQISA
+1332 NLSSGLYQMQA
-1343 KSVLF
+1343 ESVLF

-1359 SSIKANAIS
+1359 SSIKANAIN

-1384 LSGDLNLNDT
+1384 LQGDLNVNDT
-1394 SSLNLNQSA
+1394 SSLNLNQST

-1420 SNGSHLNFNG
+1420 SNNAHINFNG
-1430 AVNFNSANITTS
+1430 AVNFNSANTTTS
-1442 LSDSSIV
+1442 LSNSSIV
-1449 FKGASS
+1449 FKGAVS

-1466 FLDFQGSSAITSN
+1466 SLDFQGSSAITSN

-1484 YNNAFSQSPITFHQ
+1484 YDNAFSQSPITFHQ
-1498 ALDIKAP
+1498 ALDVKAP

-1510 NLLNPNNSSVL
+1510 NLLNPNSSSVL
-1521 NLKNSQLVFSD
+1521 DLKNSQLVFGD

-1552 RVYNIIQADMNS
+1552 RVYNIIQADMND

-1615 QIPGI
+1615 QILGI

-1645 SYSDDA
+1645 FYSDDA

-1685 TSESSVISQTYNA
+1685 SSESSIISQTYDA
-1698 QGNPISALHV
+1698 QGNPISALHI

-1740 SLSSLSNL
+1740 SLSSLSDL

-1768 NELIDNANNSVVQ
+1768 NELIDNTNNSVVQ
-1781 NFNNGALIIGAT
+1781 NFNNGALIVGAT
-1793 KIGQTNTNSTVVFG
+1793 KIGQTNTNSAVVFG

-2052 VKPSEALQN
+2052 VKPSNALQN

-2070 IGEFLGQDMLNSLES
+2070 IGEFLGQDALNSLES

-2099 LAAKGLGPIYEQGLG
+2099 LAAKGLGSIYEQGLG
-2114 DLIPNLGKKGLFAP
+2114 DLIPSFGKKGLFAP

-2134 WQRGD
+2134 WQKGD

-2178 IAFTNHSGTLNLLS
+2178 ISFTNHAGTLQLLS
-2192 NQVSNIN
+2192 DQVSNIN

-2211 NAANNNVSVSQGN
+2211 NAASNNVSVSQGN
-2224 LFINASCVQQSDPIT
+2224 LFINASCAQQSDPTAASATNLCT
-2239 TNTAN
+2239 T
-2244 PCALSAQSANGAS
+2244 AQ
-2257 SNNASNNAPIALN
+2257 NNASNNAPIALN

-2298 KIKGSANIKNLY
+2298 KIKGSANVKNLY

-2355 GVLQNLVIASN
+2355 EVLQNLVIASN

-2373 YGLEV
+2373 YGLGV
-2378 GGALN
+2378 GGGLN
-2383 NFGAIHFNLEN
+2383 NLGTINFNLEDS
-2394 IQTPAPLIQAEGIIN
+2394 QTPVNPLIQADGIIN
-2409 LNTTQTPF
+2409 LNTAQTPF

-2510 NQVKMSY
+2510 NQIKMSY
-2517 GDKVMDFTPPTL
+2517 GNKIMDFTPPTL

-2549 GNNAIKWLST
+2549 GNSAINWLST

-2587 KDLQNTASLISNP
+2587 KDLQNTAILISNP
-2600 NFRDNA
+2600 NFRNNA

-2618 TSRLTKLSDFRAR
+2618 ASRLTKLSDFRAR
-2631 EGESNFSERLLE
+2631 EGESDFSLLE
-2643 LKNKRFSDPNP
+2643 LKNKRFSDPNLG
-2654 SEIFVKYSQPNKHPN
+2654 EVFVKYSQLSKHPN

-2698 LVKNVILGGYVAYGY
+2698 LVKNMILGGYVAYGY
-2713 SGFNGN
+2713 SDFNGN
-2719 IMRSLGNNVDV
+2719 IMHSLANNVDV

-2736 FLKRNEFTLSANET
+2736 FLKRNEFTLSTNET
-2750 YGGNASHI
+2750 YGGNATSI

-2809 GLSGMKGKMQ
+2809 GLSGMKGKM
-2819 NPAYQQFVM
+2819 NDAAYKQFLM

-2851 KNSYYFVTA
+2851 QNSYYFVTA

-2869 AKGDNMVR
+2869 SKGDNMVR
-2877 FVGENTLLYRKGEI
+2877 FVGENTLLYRKGEV

-2925 DLNITGN
+2925 DINITGN

>member
-1 MKQFKKKPKKIKR
+1 
-14 SQKII
+14 
-19 LKRPLWLMP
+19 MP

-59 HRPWYALWSC
+59 YHPWYALWSC

-96 YYHSQN
+96 YYHTQN

-133 NLDIELGSN
+133 NLNIELGSN

-214 KTSQVNIGNANSAI
+214 KTSQVNIGNANSTI

-264 TSATNTTFS
+264 TNATNTTFS
-273 NASGSFTFEESAN
+273 NANGSFTFEESAN

-369 LFENSSFN
+369 LFENSSF
-377 GGIFTFNNQTN
+377 
-388 PTNSAQHPQILFE
+388 
-401 NSSFSGST
+401 SGSA
-409 TTLKGSATF
+409 TTLKGSVIF
-418 EQAFNNSNHQLT
+418 QQAFNNSNQQLT

-457 TSFNTPVDTNNMS
+457 TTFNTPVDTNNMTIS
-470 VTGSV
+470 GGV

-497 LAQGATFNLT
+497 LAQGTTFNLT

-563 NGVTGQLLSENAAT
+563 NGVTGQLLSENVAT
-577 PKNTDSSP
+577 SKNTDSSP
-585 SAPTKDSPQVYQVGY
+585 PKYSTNSTQVYQVGY

-608 LQETFSPNSIIIQA
+608 LQETFGPNSIIIQA

-642 ASNYINANMPWYDH
+642 ASNYINADMPWYDH

-685 SFKQTFSTNGSNL
+685 SFKQTFSANGSNL

-737 QCIGTTNGAY
+737 QCTGTTNGTY

-791 AGAYSSSMTF
+791 AGIYSSSMTF
-801 STQNMDSSQNLNGL
+801 STQNMDNSQNLNGL

-844 TFENTNFNGGSYQ
+844 VFENTNFNGGSYQ
-857 FSGDSLNFSNNNQ
+857 FSGDSLNFSSNNQ
-870 FNSGSFEISAK
+870 FNSGSFEIGAK

-901 NATTSFVGDFTN
+901 SATTSFIGDFTN

-927 NSTNSDGSQNTANFN
+927 NSTNSNGSQNNANFN

-950 GNATFDNMA
+950 GNATFDNVV
-959 FNGPTNTSVKGQVTL
+959 FNSPTNTSVKGKVTL

-986 SFGDGMIN
+986 SFGDGTIA

-1020 EIEYNNAFS
+1020 TIEYNDAFS

-1055 IYDVVYSFNNQTY
+1055 VYDVVYSFNNQTY

-1122 NLNNTIY
+1122 NPNNTIY
-1129 YYDKSI
+1129 YYDNSI

-1168 WTNASDA
+1168 WTSVSDA
-1175 PQSNTIIR
+1175 PQSNVIIR

-1231 GGGASLNFNG
+1231 GGGANLNFNG

-1262 SMNFISNS
+1262 SMNFVSNS

-1304 SSFRGYVGQTQSVFK
+1304 SSFRGYVGQTQSVFQ

-1332 NLSSGLYQISA
+1332 NLSSGLYQMQA

-1359 SSIKANAIS
+1359 SSIKANAIN

-1442 LSDSSIV
+1442 LSSSSIV
-1449 FKGASS
+1449 FKGAVS

-1466 FLDFQGSSAITSN
+1466 SLDFQGSSAITSN

-1484 YNNAFSQSPITFHQ
+1484 YDNAFSQSPITFHQ
-1498 ALDIKAP
+1498 ALDIKVP

-1537 IANIDLLSDLNDNKN
+1537 IANIDLLSDLNGNKN
-1552 RVYNIIQADMNS
+1552 RVYNIIQADMNG
-1564 NWYERISFF
+1564 NWYERINFF

-1685 TSESSVISQTYNA
+1685 SSESSIISQTYNA

-1720 LGQMAL
+1720 LGQMVL

-1793 KIGQTNTNSTVVFG
+1793 KIGQTNTNSAVVFG

-1881 ILNQANIV
+1881 ILNQTNIV

-2070 IGEFLGQDMLNSLES
+2070 IGEFLGQDTLNSLES

-2114 DLIPNLGKKGLFAP
+2114 DLIPNLGNKGLFAP

-2134 WQRGD
+2134 WQKGD

-2192 NQVSNIN
+2192 DQVSNIS
-2199 ITTLDASNGLKI
+2199 ITTLNANNGLKI
-2211 NAANNNVSVSQGN
+2211 NAGSNNISVSQGD
-2224 LFINASCVQQSDPIT
+2224 LFINASCAQQSDPT
-2239 TNTAN
+2239 TASTTN
-2244 PCALSAQSANGAS
+2244 PCALTTQNNAS
-2257 SNNASNNAPIALN
+2257 SSNASNNAPIALN

-2298 KIKGSANIKNLY
+2298 KIKGSANVKNLY

-2355 GVLQNLVIASN
+2355 EVLQNLVIASN

-2383 NFGAIHFNLEN
+2383 NLGAIHFNLEN
-2394 IQTPAPLIQAEGIIN
+2394 IQTPVNPLIQAEGIIN

-2417 INVNN
+2417 MNV
-2422 SMANNTTYT
+2422 SVANGGTYT

-2437 YIDYNINPN
+2437 YINYNINPD

-2500 NNILSLSVLH
+2500 NNILSLSVLY

-2517 GDKVMDFTPPTL
+2517 GNKAMDFTPPTL

-2549 GNNAIKWLST
+2549 GNSAINWLST

-2654 SEIFVKYSQPNKHPN
+2654 SEVFVKYSQPNKHQN
-2669 NLWVQGVG
+2669 NLWIQGVG

-2698 LVKNVILGGYVAYGY
+2698 LVRNMILGGYVAYGY
-2713 SGFNGN
+2713 SDFNGN

-2750 YGGNASHI
+2750 YGGNATSI

-2869 AKGDNMVR
+2869 SKGDNMVR

>member
-1 MKQFKKKPKKIKR
+1 MKKFKKKPKSIKR
-14 SQKII
+14 SHQKTI
-19 LKRPLWLMP
+19 LKRPLWLAP
-28 LLIGGFASGVYADG
+28 LLISGFASGVYANNLWDLLNPKVG
-42 TDILGLSWGEK
+42 GEYVHWVKGSQYCAWWEFAGCLKNVWGANHK
-53 SQKVCV
+53 G
-59 HRPWYALWSC
+59 YDA
-69 DKWEEKTQQFTG
+69 
-81 NQLITKTWAGGNAAN
+81 GNAAN
-96 YYHSQN
+96 YLSSQN
-102 NQDITANLKNDNG
+102 YQAISVGSGNETG
-115 TYFLSGLYNY
+115 TYSLSGFTNY
-125 TGGEYNGG
+125 VGG
-133 NLDIELGSN
+133 NLTI
-142 ATFNLGANSGNS
+142 NLGNSVVLDLSDSNS
-154 FTSWYPNG
+154 FTSYQGYNQGKDDVSFNVGAINLNG
-162 HTNVTFSAGTI
+162 TL
-173 NVNNSVEVGNRV
+173 EVGNRV

-199 LNANKVTI
+199 LNANKVNI
-207 NSNINAY
+207 NSNISTF

-228 TINSVSL
+228 TIGSVSL

-244 KIGSGANCSSSGPS
+244 SVGVGANCSTSGPS
-258 YSFKGT
+258 YSFKGAT
-264 TSATNTTFS
+264 NATNTAFS
-273 NASGSFTFEESAN
+273 NASGSFTFEENAT

-296 FTFNKGFNATNNT
+296 FIFNKDFSATNNT
-309 AFNSGSFTFKGTSS
+309 AFNSGNFNFKGASS
-323 FNNATFSNASYTFD
+323 FNGASFSDASYTFN
-337 NQATFQNSSF
+337 NQATFQNSS
-347 NGGTFTF
+347 
-354 NNQSNPTNSAQHPQI
+354 
-369 LFENSSFN
+369 
-377 GGIFTFNNQTN
+377 
-388 PTNSAQHPQILFE
+388 
-401 NSSFSGST
+401 
-409 TTLKGSATF
+409 
-418 EQAFNNSNHQLT
+418 
-430 IQNASF
+430 
-436 DNATFNNTGKITIE
+436 
-450 KDASFNN
+450 
-457 TSFNTPVDTNNMS
+457 
-470 VTGSV
+470 
-475 TLSGKNDLKNGSTL
+475 
-489 DFGSSKIT
+489 
-497 LAQGATFNLT
+497 
-507 SLGSEKSVTILNSS
+507 
-521 GGITY
+521 
-526 NHLLNH
+526 
-532 ALNSLTNALKT
+532 
-543 TESSSK
+543 
-549 PQSFAQGLWDMITY
+549 
-563 NGVTGQLLSENAAT
+563 
-577 PKNTDSSP
+577 
-585 SAPTKDSPQVYQVGY
+585 
-600 KIGDTIYK
+600 
-608 LQETFSPNSIIIQA
+608 
-622 LESGTYTPPPT
+622 
-633 ISGSQFDLS
+633 
-642 ASNYINANMPWYDH
+642 
-656 KYYIPKSQNFTES
+656 
-669 GTYYLPSVQ
+669 
-678 IWGSYTN
+678 
-685 SFKQTFSTNGSNL
+685 
-698 VIGYNATWTGN
+698 
-709 SVSSS
+709 
-714 GTVSFGDTSG
+714 
-724 SALNGHCGPWPYY
+724 
-737 QCIGTTNGAY
+737 
-747 SAYHVY
+747 
-753 ITANLRS
+753 
-760 GNRIGTGG
+760 
-768 AANLVFNGVDSINIA
+768 
-783 NATITQHN
+783 
-791 AGAYSSSMTF
+791 
-801 STQNMDSSQNLNGL
+801 
-815 NANGKLSVYGATF
+815 
-828 TNQAKDGKFI
+828 
-838 FNAGQA
+838 
-844 TFENTNFNGGSYQ
+844 FNGGSYQ

-870 FNSGSFEISAK
+870 FNSGSFEISTK

-927 NSTNSDGSQNTANFN
+927 NSANDSQNNANFN
-942 NTGSVNIA
+942 NTGFVNIS
-950 GNATFDNMA
+950 GNATFDNVV
-959 FNGPTNTSVKGQVTL
+959 FNSPANMSVKGQVTL

-986 SFGDGMIN
+986 SFGDGTITFN
-994 FSAHSVIN
+994 AHSVIN

-1042 ASSEKLVSSAGNG
+1042 ASNEKLVSSVGNG
-1055 IYDVVYSFNNQTY
+1055 VYDVVYSFNNQTY
-1068 NFQEVFSP
+1068 NFQEIFSP

-1086 GMVFDYV
+1086 GMVFDYM

-1099 HLYYQNALGFM
+1099 HLYYHNALGFM

-1122 NLNNTIY
+1122 NANNTIY
-1129 YYDKSI
+1129 YYDNSI

-1146 KAEFSQTLT
+1146 KAEFSQTFT

-1168 WTNASDA
+1168 WTSLSDA

-1262 SMNFISNS
+1262 SMNFVSNS

-1287 KGNPNFSFN
+1287 GGNPNFSFN

-1319 FNAVNAISFTNSS
+1319 FNAKNAINFTNST
-1332 NLSSGLYQISA
+1332 NLSSGLYQMQA

-1359 SSIKANAIS
+1359 SSIKANAIN

-1384 LSGDLNLNDT
+1384 LQGDLNVSDT

-1420 SNGSHLNFNG
+1420 SNNAHINFNG
-1430 AVNFNSANITTS
+1430 TTNFNSENITTS
-1442 LSDSSIV
+1442 LNHSSIV
-1449 FKGASS
+1449 FKGAIS
-1455 LGGQFNLSNNS
+1455 LGGQFNLSNHS
-1466 FLDFQGSSAITSN
+1466 SLDFQGSSAITSN

-1484 YNNAFSQSPITFHQ
+1484 YDNAFSQSPITFHQ

-1510 NLLNPNNSSVL
+1510 NLLTPNNSSVL
-1521 NLKNSQLVFSD
+1521 DLENSQLVFSD

-1552 RVYNIIQADMNS
+1552 RVYNIIQAGMNS

-1573 GMRINDGIY
+1573 GMRINDGVY
-1582 DAKNQTYSF
+1582 DAINQTYSF

-1620 KNTLYNIGSEIF
+1620 KNTLYNIGSEVF

-1651 QGVFYLTSS
+1651 EGVFYLTSN

-1740 SLSSLSNL
+1740 SLSSLSTLNSN
-1748 KGDALN
+1748 ALN

-1759 ITPSDWKNI
+1759 ITPNDWKNI

-1781 NFNNGALIIGAT
+1781 NFNNGTLIVGAT
-1793 KIGQTNTNSTVVFG
+1793 KIGQTDTNSAVVFG

-1881 ILNQANIV
+1881 VLNQANIV

-1934 LIVNTLGSGSVIG
+1934 LIADTLGSDSVIG
-1947 GYLTPEQ
+1947 GHLTPEQ

-2028 FNQITGFISA
+2028 LNQITGFISA

-2045 SVMLQDI
+2045 SVVLQDI
-2052 VKPSEALQN
+2052 VKPSKALQN
-2061 DVVALGKQM
+2061 DVAALGKQM
-2070 IGEFLGQDMLNSLES
+2070 IGEFLGQDTLNSLES

-2114 DLIPNLGKKGLFAP
+2114 DLIPSFGKKGLFAP

-2134 WQRGD
+2134 WQKGD

-2178 IAFTNHSGTLNLLS
+2178 ISFTNHAGLLNLLS

-2199 ITTLDASNGLKI
+2199 ITTLNASNGLKI

-2224 LFINASCVQQSDPIT
+2224 LFINASCAQQSDPT
-2239 TNTAN
+2239 TANIAN
-2244 PCALSAQSANGAS
+2244 PCTLSTQSANGAS
-2257 SNNASNNAPIALN
+2257 SSNASNNAQIALN

-2298 KIKGSANIKNLY
+2298 KIKGSANVKNLY

-2316 FQANNLTIS
+2316 FQANNLIIS

-2341 NIQGAFNNNATQKI
+2341 NIQGSFNNNATHKI
-2355 GVLQNLVIASN
+2355 EVLQNLTIASN

-2383 NFGAIHFNLEN
+2383 HFGAIHFNLEN
-2394 IQTPAPLIQAEGIIN
+2394 IQTPTPLIQAEGIIN

-2417 INVNN
+2417 MNINN

-2446 SLQSYLK
+2446 SLQSYLN

-2489 VALPN
+2489 VALPDSN
-2494 SNNASP
+2494 SAHQ
-2500 NNILSLSVLH
+2500 NNILSLSVLY
-2510 NQVKMSY
+2510 NQIKMSY

-2536 QGQSALNQIEAIG
+2536 QGQSALNQIESVG

-2559 LMIKTKENPLFAPI
+2559 LMMETKENPLFAPI
-2573 YLENHSLNEILDAT
+2573 YLENHSLHEILGVA
-2587 KDLQNTASLISNP
+2587 KDLLNTASLISNP

-2618 TSRLTKLSDFRAR
+2618 TSRLTKLSDFRSR
-2631 EGESNFSERLLE
+2631 EGESDFSERLLE

-2654 SEIFVKYSQPNKHPN
+2654 SEVFVKYSQLSKHPN
-2669 NLWVQGVG
+2669 NLWVQGIG

-2719 IMRSLGNNVDV
+2719 IMRSLANNVDV

-2736 FLKRNEFTLSANET
+2736 FLKRNEFTLSTNET
-2750 YGGNASHI
+2750 YGGNASNI

-2767 LNQRYNYNT
+2767 LNQRYSYNT

-2803 LSYHFI
+2803 LSYYFI
-2809 GLSGMKGKMQ
+2809 GLSGMKGKM
-2819 NPAYQQFVM
+2819 NDVAYEQFAM

-2869 AKGDNMVR
+2869 SKGDNVVR
-2877 FVGENTLLYRKGEI
+2877 FVGENTLLYRKGEV

-2925 DLNITGN
+2925 DINITGN

>member
-1 MKQFKKKPKKIKR
+1 MKKFKKKPKSIKR
-14 SQKII
+14 SHQKTI
-19 LKRPLWLMP
+19 LKRPLWLAP
-28 LLIGGFASGVYADG
+28 LLISGFASGVYANNLWDLLNPKVG
-42 TDILGLSWGEK
+42 GEYVHWVKGSQYCAWWEFAGCLKNVWGANHK
-53 SQKVCV
+53 G
-59 HRPWYALWSC
+59 YDA
-69 DKWEEKTQQFTG
+69 
-81 NQLITKTWAGGNAAN
+81 GNAAN
-96 YYHSQN
+96 YLSSQN
-102 NQDITANLKNDNG
+102 YQAISVGSGNETG
-115 TYFLSGLYNY
+115 TYSLSGFTNY
-125 TGGEYNGG
+125 VGG
-133 NLDIELGSN
+133 NLTI
-142 ATFNLGANSGNS
+142 NLGNSVVLDLSGSNS
-154 FTSWYPNG
+154 FTSYQGYNQGKDDVSFNVGAINLNG
-162 HTNVTFSAGTI
+162 AL
-173 NVNNSVEVGNRV
+173 EVGNRV
-185 GSGAGTHT
+185 GSGAGAHT

-199 LNANKVTI
+199 LNANKVNI
-207 NSNINAY
+207 NSNISAF
-214 KTSQVNIGNANSAI
+214 KTSQMNIGNANSAI
-228 TINSVSL
+228 TIGSVSL

-244 KIGSGANCSSSGPS
+244 SVGVGANCSTSGPS

-264 TSATNTTFS
+264 TNATNTAFS
-273 NASGSFTFEESAN
+273 NASGSFTFEESAT
-286 FSGAKLNGGA
+286 FSGAELNGGA
-296 FTFNKGFNATNNT
+296 FTFNKELNATNNT
-309 AFNSGSFTFKGTSS
+309 AFNSGSFNFKGTSS
-323 FNNATFSNASYTFD
+323 FNGATFSNASYTFND
-337 NQATFQNSSF
+337 QATFQNSSF

-354 NNQSNPTNSAQHPQI
+354 ND
-369 LFENSSFN
+369 
-377 GGIFTFNNQTN
+377 QTN
-388 PTNSAQHPQILFE
+388 QTNSAQHPQILFE
-401 NSSFSGST
+401 NSSFSGNAI
-409 TTLKGSATF
+409 TLKGF
-418 EQAFNNSNHQLT
+418 VNFQQAFNNSNHQL
-430 IQNASF
+430 IMQNASF
-436 DNATFNNTGKITIE
+436 NNANFNNTGKITINE
-450 KDASFNN
+450 SASFNDTTFN
-457 TSFNTPVDTNNMS
+457 TSVNTSNMTI
-470 VTGSV
+470 TGSV

-489 DFGSSKIT
+489 DFGSSQVT
-497 LAQGATFNLT
+497 LTQGTTFNLT
-507 SLGSEKSVTILNSS
+507 SLGDKNSVTILNSS

-526 NHLLNH
+526 NNLLNH

-543 TESSSK
+543 NESSSD

-563 NGVTGQLLSENAAT
+563 NGVTGQLLSADAAAS
-577 PKNTDSSP
+577 KSADSSP
-585 SAPTKDSPQVYQVGY
+585 SKSSTNPAQVYQVGY
-600 KIGDTIYK
+600 KIGDIIYK
-608 LQETFSPNSIIIQA
+608 LQETFSHNSIIIQA
-622 LESGTYTPPPT
+622 LESGTYTPPPI
-633 ISGSQFDLS
+633 ISGSKFDLS
-642 ASNYINANMPWYDH
+642 ASNYINSDMPWYDH

-685 SFKQTFSTNGSNL
+685 SFKQTFSASNSNL
-698 VIGYNATWTGN
+698 VIGYNSTWTDHN
-709 SVSSS
+709 VSSS
-714 GTVSFGDTSG
+714 DTVSFGDTSG

-737 QCIGTTNGAY
+737 QCTGTTNGTY

-791 AGAYSSSMTF
+791 AGIYSSSMTF
-801 STQNMDSSQNLNGL
+801 STQSMDSSQNLNGL
-815 NANGKLSVYGATF
+815 NANGTLSVYGATF

-838 FNAGQA
+838 FNAGKA
-844 TFENTNFNGGSYQ
+844 VFENTNFNGGSYQ

-870 FNSGSFEISAK
+870 FNSGSFEIGAK
-881 NASFNNANFNNS
+881 NASFDNANFNNS

-901 NATTSFVGDFTN
+901 SATTSFVGDFTN

-927 NSTNSDGSQNTANFN
+927 NSANGSQNNANFN
-942 NTGSVNIA
+942 NTGSVNIS
-950 GNATFDNMA
+950 GNATFDNVV
-959 FNGPTNTSVKGQVTL
+959 FNSPTNMSVKGQITL

-986 SFGDGMIN
+986 SFGDGTITFN
-994 FSAHSVIN
+994 AHSVIN
-1002 IGEAIT
+1002 ISEAIT

-1042 ASSEKLVSSAGNG
+1042 VSSEKLVSSAGNG
-1055 IYDVVYSFNNQTY
+1055 VYDVVYSFNNQTY
-1068 NFQEVFSP
+1068 NFQEIFSQ

-1086 GMVFDYV
+1086 GMVFDYM

-1099 HLYYQNALGFM
+1099 HLYYKDVAGFM

-1122 NLNNTIY
+1122 NSNNTIY
-1129 YYDKSI
+1129 YYDNSI

-1146 KAEFSQTLT
+1146 KAEFSQTFT
-1155 GQNSAI
+1155 GQNSVI
-1161 VFGAKNI
+1161 VFGAKSI
-1168 WTNASDA
+1168 WTNASDV

-1203 CIGFITGHY
+1203 CIGFIAGHY
-1212 EAQKIYITGSIESG
+1212 EVQKIYITGSIESG

-1241 LQGILLTN
+1241 IQGILLTN

-1262 SMNFISNS
+1262 SMNFTSNS

-1287 KGNPNFSFN
+1287 GGNPNFSFN

-1319 FNAVNAISFTNSS
+1319 FNAANAISFTNST
-1332 NLSSGLYQISA
+1332 NLSSGLYQMQA
-1343 KSVLF
+1343 KSVSF

-1359 SSIKANAIS
+1359 SSIKANAIN

-1384 LSGDLNLNDT
+1384 LQGDLNLNDT
-1394 SSLNLNQSA
+1394 SSLNLNQST
-1403 INVSNNATI
+1403 INISNNATI
-1412 NDYASLIA
+1412 NDYASLIVNDD
-1420 SNGSHLNFNG
+1420 SRLNFNG
-1430 AVNFNSANITTS
+1430 ATNFNSANITTS
-1442 LSDSSIV
+1442 LNNSSIV
-1449 FKGASS
+1449 FKGAIS

-1466 FLDFQGSSAITSN
+1466 SLDFQGSSAITSN

-1484 YNNAFSQSPITFHQ
+1484 YDNAFSQSPITFHQ

-1552 RVYNIIQADMNS
+1552 RVYNIIQADINN
-1564 NWYERISFF
+1564 NWYERINFF
-1573 GMRINDGIY
+1573 GMRINDGVY
-1582 DAKNQTYSF
+1582 DAINQTYSF

-1620 KNTLYNIGSEIF
+1620 KNTLYNIGSEVF

-1651 QGVFYLTSS
+1651 EGVFYLTSN
-1660 VKGYYNPNQSYQ
+1660 VKGYYSPNQSYQ

-1685 TSESSVISQTYNA
+1685 TSDSSVISQTYNA
-1698 QGNPISALHV
+1698 QGNPISALHI

-1740 SLSSLSNL
+1740 SLSSLSDLNSN
-1748 KGDALN
+1748 ALN

-1759 ITPSDWKNI
+1759 IAPNDWKNI
-1768 NELIDNANNSVVQ
+1768 NEFIDNANNSVVQ
-1781 NFNNGALIIGAT
+1781 NFNNGTLIVGAA
-1793 KIGQTNTNSTVVFG
+1793 KIGQTDTNSAVVFG

-1881 ILNQANIV
+1881 VLNQANIV

-1934 LIVNTLGSGSVIG
+1934 LIADTLGSNSVIG

-2045 SVMLQDI
+2045 SVILQDI
-2052 VKPSEALQN
+2052 VKPSNALKN
-2061 DVVALGKQM
+2061 DIAALGKQM
-2070 IGEFLGQDMLNSLES
+2070 IGEFLGQDTLNSLES

-2099 LAAKGLGPIYEQGLG
+2099 LAAKGLGSIYEQGLG
-2114 DLIPNLGKKGLFAP
+2114 DLMPNLGKKGLFAP

-2134 WQRGD
+2134 WQKGD

-2158 NGGTLSFNAGNSL
+2158 NGGVLSFNAGNSL

-2178 IAFTNHSGTLNLLS
+2178 ISFTNHVGTLNLLS

-2199 ITTLDASNGLKI
+2199 ITTLNASNGLKI
-2211 NAANNNVSVSQGN
+2211 NATNNNVSVSQGN
-2224 LFINASCVQQSDPIT
+2224 LFINASCVGQNNPT
-2239 TNTAN
+2239 TANIAN
-2244 PCALSAQSANGAS
+2244 PCTLSTQSANGAS
-2257 SNNASNNAPIALN
+2257 SSNASNNAQIALN
-2270 NNDESLMVTANDFNF
+2270 NNDESLMVMANDFNF
-2285 SGNIYANGVVDFS
+2285 SGNIYANGVVDLS
-2298 KIKGSANIKNLY
+2298 KIKGSASIKNLY

-2334 SFVTNNL
+2334 NFTANNL
-2341 NIQGAFNNNATQKI
+2341 NIQGAFNNNATRKI
-2355 GVLQNLVIASN
+2355 EVLQNLTIASN

-2383 NFGAIHFNLEN
+2383 NFGAIHFNLEK
-2394 IQTPAPLIQAEGIIN
+2394 IQTPTPLIQAEGIIN

-2417 INVNN
+2417 MNVNN

-2431 LLKSSR
+2431 LLKSRR
-2437 YIDYNINPN
+2437 YIDYHINPN
-2446 SLQSYLK
+2446 SLQSYLN

-2462 NHIEEKNGVLTY
+2462 NRIEEKNGVLTY

-2489 VALPN
+2489 VVLPN
-2494 SNNASP
+2494 PNNAHQ

-2510 NQVKMSY
+2510 NQIKMSY

-2559 LMIKTKENPLFAPI
+2559 LMMETKENPLFAPI
-2573 YLENHSLNEILDAT
+2573 YLKNHSLHEILGVA
-2587 KDLQNTASLISNP
+2587 KDLLNTASLISNP
-2600 NFRDNA
+2600 NFRNNA

-2631 EGESNFSERLLE
+2631 EGESDFSKRLLE

-2654 SEIFVKYSQPNKHPN
+2654 SEVFVKYSQPNKHPN
-2669 NLWVQGVG
+2669 NLWVQGIG

-2719 IMRSLGNNVDV
+2719 IMHSLANNVDV

-2750 YGGNASHI
+2750 YGGNASNI

-2767 LNQRYNYNT
+2767 LNQRYSYNT

-2809 GLSGMKGKMQ
+2809 GLSAMKGKM
-2819 NPAYQQFVM
+2819 NDAAYKQFLM
-2828 HSNPSNE
+2828 HSNLSNE

-2840 NMGLESRKYFG
+2840 NMGLEGRKYFG

-2869 AKGDNMVR
+2869 PKGDNVVR
-2877 FVGENTLLYRKGEI
+2877 FVGENTLLYRKGEV

-2909 MYVNA
+2909 VYVNA

-2925 DLNITGN
+2925 DINITGN

>member
-1 MKQFKKKPKKIKR
+1 
-14 SQKII
+14 
-19 LKRPLWLMP
+19 MP
-28 LLIGGFASGVYADG
+28 LLISGFASGVYADG

-53 SQKVCV
+53 SQRVCV
-59 HRPWYALWSC
+59 HHPWYALWSC
-69 DKWEEKTQQFTG
+69 DKWEEKTQQYTG

-96 YYHSQN
+96 YYHTQN
-102 NQDITANLKNDNG
+102 NQNITANLKNNNG

-142 ATFNLGANSGNS
+142 ATFNLGASSGNS

-162 HTNVTFSAGTI
+162 HTNITFSAGTI

-199 LNANKVTI
+199 LNANKVNI

-235 SGDTCSSLA
+235 NGDTCSSLA
-244 KIGSGANCSSSGPS
+244 SVGVGANCSTSGSS

-264 TSATNTTFS
+264 TNATNTTFS
-273 NASGSFTFEESAN
+273 NASGSFTFEENAT
-286 FSGAKLNGGA
+286 FSGAKWNGGTY
-296 FTFNKGFNATNNT
+296 TFNKGFSATNNT
-309 AFNSGSFTFKGTSS
+309 AFNSGSFNFKGASS
-323 FNNATFSNASYTFD
+323 FNGDSFSNASYTFN

-354 NNQSNPTNSAQHPQI
+354 NNQ
-369 LFENSSFN
+369 
-377 GGIFTFNNQTN
+377 TN
-388 PTNSAQHPQILFE
+388 PTNSAQHPQIQ
-401 NSSFSGST
+401 NSSFSGNAI
-409 TTLKGSATF
+409 TLKGSVIF
-418 EQAFNNSNHQLT
+418 QQAFNNSNHQLT

-457 TSFNTPVDTNNMS
+457 TIFNTSINTNNMTIS
-470 VTGSV
+470 GGV

-497 LAQGATFNLT
+497 LAQGTTFNLT

-526 NHLLNH
+526 NNLLNH
-532 ALNSLTNALKT
+532 AINGLTNALKT
-543 TESSSK
+543 SESPSD
-549 PQSFAQGLWDMITY
+549 PQSFTQGLWETITY
-563 NGVTGQLLSENAAT
+563 NGVTGQLLSESAT
-577 PKNTDSSP
+577 TSKPTDSSP
-585 SAPTKDSPQVYQVGY
+585 SKSSTNPTQVYQVGY

-608 LQETFSPNSIIIQA
+608 LQETFGPNSIIIQA
-622 LESGTYTPPPT
+622 LESGTYTPPPV
-633 ISGSQFDLS
+633 ISGSKFDLS
-642 ASNYINANMPWYDH
+642 ASNYINADMPWYNH

-685 SFKQTFSTNGSNL
+685 SFKQTFSASNSNL
-698 VIGYNATWTGN
+698 VIGYNSTWTGN

-714 GTVSFGDTSG
+714 DTVSFGDTSG

-737 QCIGTTNGAY
+737 QCTGTTNGTY

-768 AANLVFNGVDSINIA
+768 AANLVFNGIDSVNIA

-791 AGAYSSSMTF
+791 AGIYSSSMTF
-801 STQNMDSSQNLNGL
+801 STQSMDSSQNLNTL
-815 NANGKLSVYGATF
+815 NANGTLSVYGTTF
-828 TNQAKDGKFI
+828 TNQAKDGKFT

-844 TFENTNFNGGSYQ
+844 VFENTNFNGGSYQ

-881 NASFNNANFNNS
+881 NASFNNAHFNNS
-893 ASFNFNNS
+893 TSFNFNNS
-901 NATTSFVGDFTN
+901 SATTSFMGDFTN

-942 NTGSVNIA
+942 NTGSVNIS
-950 GNATFDNMA
+950 GNATFDNVV
-959 FNGPTNTSVKGQVTL
+959 FNGPTNTSVKGKVTL

-986 SFGDGMIN
+986 SFGDGTIA

-1002 IGEAIT
+1002 IGEAII

-1020 EIEYNNAFS
+1020 EIEYNDAFS

-1042 ASSEKLVSSAGNG
+1042 ANSEKLVSSAGNG
-1055 IYDVVYSFNNQTY
+1055 VYDVVYSFNNQTY

-1122 NLNNTIY
+1122 NANNTIY
-1129 YYDKSI
+1129 YYDNSI

-1146 KAEFSQTLT
+1146 KAEFSQTFT

-1161 VFGAKNI
+1161 VFGAKSI

-1175 PQSNTIIR
+1175 PQSNVIIR
-1183 FGDNKGAGS
+1183 FGDNKGVGS

-1262 SMNFISNS
+1262 SMNFVSNS
-1270 ANIQAQ
+1270 TNIQAQ

-1304 SSFRGYVGQTQSVFK
+1304 SSFRGYVGTTQSVFK
-1319 FNAVNAISFTNSS
+1319 FNAVNAISFTNST
-1332 NLSSGLYQISA
+1332 NLSSGLYQIQA

-1384 LSGDLNLNDT
+1384 LQGDLNLNDT
-1394 SSLNLNQSA
+1394 SSLNLNQST
-1403 INVSNNATI
+1403 INVSNSATI

-1420 SNGSHLNFNG
+1420 SNNAHINFNG

-1442 LSDSSIV
+1442 LNDSSIV
-1449 FKGASS
+1449 FKGAIS

-1466 FLDFQGSSAITSN
+1466 SLDFQGSSAITSN

-1484 YNNAFSQSPITFHQ
+1484 YDNAFSQSPITFHQ
-1498 ALDIKAP
+1498 VLDIKAP

-1510 NLLNPNNSSVL
+1510 NLLTPNNSSVL
-1521 NLKNSQLVFSD
+1521 NLKNSQLVFGD

-1552 RVYNIIQADMNS
+1552 RVYNIIQANMNS

-1606 DNQLSVTLS
+1606 NNQLSVTLS

-1620 KNTLYNIGSEIF
+1620 KNTLYNISSEIF

-1685 TSESSVISQTYNA
+1685 SSESSVISQTYNV

-1740 SLSSLSNL
+1740 SLSSLSALNP
-1748 KGDALN
+1748 DALKE
-1754 QLTKL
+1754 LTKL
-1759 ITPSDWKNI
+1759 ITPDDWKNI
-1768 NELIDNANNSVVQ
+1768 NEFIDNANNSVVQ

-1793 KIGQTNTNSTVVFG
+1793 KIGQTDTNSAVVFG
-1807 GLGYQKPCDYT
+1807 GLGYQTPCDYT

-1915 NILGEVAMQS
+1915 NILGEVAVQS

-2052 VKPSEALQN
+2052 VKPSNALQN

-2070 IGEFLGQDMLNSLES
+2070 IGEFLGQDTLNSLES

-2134 WQRGD
+2134 WQKGD

-2178 IAFTNHSGTLNLLS
+2178 IAFTNHFGTLNLLS

-2211 NAANNNVSVSQGN
+2211 NAGSNNVSVSQGD
-2224 LFINASCVQQSDPIT
+2224 LFINASCVQQSDP
-2239 TNTAN
+2239 TAVSATN
-2244 PCALSAQSANGAS
+2244 PCTLSAQSANGAS
-2257 SNNASNNAPIALN
+2257 SSNASNNVPIALN

-2316 FQANNLTIS
+2316 FQANNLIIS

-2334 SFVTNNL
+2334 SFTANNL

-2355 GVLQNLVIASN
+2355 EVLQNLVIASN

-2378 GGALN
+2378 GGTLN
-2383 NFGAIHFNLEN
+2383 HFGTINFNLEN
-2394 IQTPAPLIQAEGIIN
+2394 SQTPVNPLIQAEGIIN

-2422 SMANNTTYT
+2422 VMANNTTYT

-2494 SNNASP
+2494 SNNASQ
-2500 NNILSLSVLH
+2500 NHILSLSVLH
-2510 NQVKMSY
+2510 DQIKMSY
-2517 GDKVMDFTPPTL
+2517 GNKIMDFTPPTL
-2529 QDYIVGI
+2529 QDYIAGI
-2536 QGQSALNQIEAIG
+2536 QGQSVLNQIEAVG
-2549 GNNAIKWLST
+2549 GNAIKWLST
-2559 LMIKTKENPLFAPI
+2559 LMMETKENPLFAPI
-2573 YLENHSLNEILDAT
+2573 YLKNHSLNEILGVT

-2600 NFRDNA
+2600 NFRNNA

-2613 SYTQQ
+2613 GYTQQ

-2631 EGESNFSERLLE
+2631 EGESAFSERLLE

-2654 SEIFVKYSQPNKHPN
+2654 SEVFVKHSQLSKHPN

-2677 GASFISGGNGTL
+2677 GASFIAGGNGTL

-2719 IMRSLGNNVDV
+2719 IMHSLANNVDV

-2750 YGGNASHI
+2750 YGGNATSI

-2767 LNQRYNYNT
+2767 LNQRYSYNT

-2809 GLSGMKGKMQ
+2809 GLSGMKGKM
-2819 NPAYQQFVM
+2819 NDAAYKQFLM

-2851 KNSYYFVTA
+2851 QNSYYFVTA

-2869 AKGDNMVR
+2869 SKGDNVVR
-2877 FVGENTLLYRKGEI
+2877 FVGGNTLLYRKGEV

-2909 MYVNA
+2909 VYVNA

-2925 DLNITGN
+2925 DINITGN

>member
-1 MKQFKKKPKKIKR
+1 MKKFKKKPKSIKR
-14 SQKII
+14 SHQNQKTI
-19 LKRPLWLMP
+19 LKRPLWLAP
-28 LLIGGFASGVYADG
+28 LLIGGFASGVYANNLWDLLNPKVG
-42 TDILGLSWGEK
+42 GEYVHWVKGSQYCAWWEFAGCLKNVWGANHK
-53 SQKVCV
+53 G
-59 HRPWYALWSC
+59 YDA
-69 DKWEEKTQQFTG
+69 
-81 NQLITKTWAGGNAAN
+81 GNAAN
-96 YYHSQN
+96 YLSSQN
-102 NQDITANLKNDNG
+102 YQAISVGSGNETG
-115 TYFLSGLYNY
+115 TYSLSGFTNY
-125 TGGEYNGG
+125 VGG
-133 NLDIELGSN
+133 NLTI
-142 ATFNLGANSGNS
+142 NLGNSVVLDLSGSNS
-154 FTSWYPNG
+154 FTSYQGYNQGKDDVSFNVGAINLNG
-162 HTNVTFSAGTI
+162 AL
-173 NVNNSVEVGNRV
+173 EVGNRV
-185 GSGAGTHT
+185 GSGVGTHT

-199 LNANKVTI
+199 LNANKVNI
-207 NSNINAY
+207 HSNISAF
-214 KTSQVNIGNANSAI
+214 KTSQVNIGNANSTI
-228 TINSVSL
+228 TIGSVSL

-244 KIGSGANCSSSGPS
+244 SVGVGANCSNSGPS

-264 TSATNTTFS
+264 TNATNTAFS
-273 NASGSFTFEESAN
+273 NASGSFTFEENAT
-286 FSGAKLNGGA
+286 FSGAKWNGGA
-296 FTFNKGFNATNNT
+296 FTFNKEFSAANNT
-309 AFNSGSFTFKGTSS
+309 AFNSGSFNFKGASS
-323 FNNATFSNASYTFD
+323 FNGTTFSNASYTFND
-337 NQATFQNSSF
+337 QSTFQNSSF

-354 NNQSNPTNSAQHPQI
+354 NDQTNQSAQHPQI
-369 LFENSSFN
+369 V
-377 GGIFTFNNQTN
+377 
-388 PTNSAQHPQILFE
+388 FE
-401 NSSFSGST
+401 NSSFSGNA
-409 TTLKGSATF
+409 TTLKGF
-418 EQAFNNSNHQLT
+418 VDFQQAFNNSNHQLT
-430 IQNASF
+430 MQNASF
-436 DNATFNNTGKITIE
+436 NNANFNNTGKITINE
-450 KDASFNN
+450 GASFNN
-457 TSFNTPVDTNNMS
+457 TTFNTSVDTSNMTI
-470 VTGSV
+470 TGSV
-475 TLSGKNDLKNGSTL
+475 TLSGKNDLKKGSTL

-497 LAQGATFNLT
+497 LAQGTTFNLT

-526 NHLLNH
+526 NNLLNH
-532 ALNSLTNALKT
+532 ALNSLTSALKT
-543 TESSSK
+543 NESSSD

-563 NGVTGQLLSENAAT
+563 NGVTGQLLNENIAASK
-577 PKNTDSSP
+577 PTDSPP
-585 SAPTKDSPQVYQVGY
+585 SKSSTNSTQVYQVGY

-622 LESGTYTPPPT
+622 LESGTYTPPPV
-633 ISGSQFDLS
+633 ISGSKFDLS
-642 ASNYINANMPWYDH
+642 ASDYINADMPWYNH

-685 SFKQTFSTNGSNL
+685 SFKQTFSASNSNL
-698 VIGYNATWTGN
+698 VIGYNSTWTDHN
-709 SVSSS
+709 VSSS
-714 GTVSFGDTSG
+714 STVSFGDTSG

-737 QCIGTTNGAY
+737 QCTGTTNGTY

-768 AANLVFNGVDSINIA
+768 AANLVFNGIDSVNIA

-791 AGAYSSSMTF
+791 AGIYSSSMTF
-801 STQNMDSSQNLNGL
+801 STQSMDSSQNLNTL
-815 NANGKLSVYGATF
+815 NANGTLLVYGTTF

-844 TFENTNFNGGSYQ
+844 VFENTNFNGGSYQ
-857 FSGDSLNFSNNNQ
+857 FNGDSLNFSNNNQ
-870 FNSGSFEISAK
+870 FNSGSFEIGAK

-893 ASFNFNNS
+893 ASFNFNNLS
-901 NATTSFVGDFTN
+901 ATTSFVGDFTN

-927 NSTNSDGSQNTANFN
+927 NPTNSNDSQNNANFN
-942 NTGSVNIA
+942 NTGSVNIS
-950 GNATFDNMA
+950 GNATFDNVV
-959 FNGPTNTSVKGQVTL
+959 FNSPTNTSVKGQVIL

-986 SFGDGMIN
+986 SFGDGTITFN
-994 FSAHSVIN
+994 AHSVIN

-1020 EIEYNNAFS
+1020 EIDYNNAFS

-1042 ASSEKLVSSAGNG
+1042 ASSEKLVSSVGNG
-1055 IYDVVYSFNNQTY
+1055 VYDVVYSFNNQTY
-1068 NFQEVFSP
+1068 NFQEIFSP

-1086 GMVFDYV
+1086 GMVFDYM

-1099 HLYYQNALGFM
+1099 HLYYKDVVGFM

-1122 NLNNTIY
+1122 NSNNTIY
-1129 YYDKSI
+1129 YYDNSI

-1146 KAEFSQTLT
+1146 KAEFSQTFT

-1168 WTNASDA
+1168 WTDASDA
-1175 PQSNTIIR
+1175 PQSDAIIR

-1262 SMNFISNS
+1262 SMNFTSNS
-1270 ANIQAQ
+1270 TNIQAQ

-1287 KGNPNFSFN
+1287 GGNPNFSFN

-1304 SSFRGYVGQTQSVFK
+1304 SSFRGYVGKTQSVFK
-1319 FNAVNAISFTNSS
+1319 FNAANAINFTNST
-1332 NLSSGLYQISA
+1332 NLSSGLYQMQA

-1359 SSIKANAIS
+1359 SSIKANAIN

-1384 LSGDLNLNDT
+1384 LQGDLNLNDT
-1394 SSLNLNQSA
+1394 SSLNLNQSI
-1403 INVSNNATI
+1403 INISNNAAI
-1412 NDYASLIA
+1412 NDYASLIV
-1420 SNGSHLNFNG
+1420 NDGSRLNFNG
-1430 AVNFNSANITTS
+1430 AVNFNSENITTS
-1442 LSDSSIV
+1442 LNHSSIV
-1449 FKGASS
+1449 FKGAIS

-1466 FLDFQGSSAITSN
+1466 SLDFQGSSAITSN

-1484 YNNAFSQSPITFHQ
+1484 YDNAFSQSPITFHQ
-1498 ALDIKAP
+1498 ALDIKVP

-1521 NLKNSQLVFSD
+1521 DLKNSQLVFSD

-1552 RVYNIIQADMNS
+1552 RVYNIIQAGMS
-1564 NWYERISFF
+1564 GNWYERINFF

-1582 DAKNQTYSF
+1582 DAINQTYSF

-1620 KNTLYNIGSEIF
+1620 KNTLYNISSEVF

-1651 QGVFYLTSS
+1651 EGVFYLTSN

-1672 ASGSNNTTKNNNL
+1672 ANGSNNTTKNNDL

-1708 YNKGYNFNNIKA
+1708 YNKGYNLNNIKA

-1726 KLYPEIKKILGNDF
+1726 KLYPEIKKILGNGF
-1740 SLSSLSNL
+1740 SLSSLS
-1748 KGDALN
+1748 GLN
-1754 QLTKL
+1754 SDVLNELVKL
-1759 ITPSDWKNI
+1759 ITPNDWKNI

-1781 NFNNGALIIGAT
+1781 NFNNGALIVGAT
-1793 KIGQTNTNSTVVFG
+1793 KIGQTNTNSAVVFG

-1934 LIVNTLGSGSVIG
+1934 LIADMLGSDSVIG
-1947 GYLTPEQ
+1947 GHLTPEQ

-1978 TAIKDLIRQKLGFW
+1978 AAIKDLIRQKLGFW

-2052 VKPSEALQN
+2052 VKPSKALQS

-2070 IGEFLGQDMLNSLES
+2070 IGEFLGQDTLNSLES
-2085 LLQNQQI
+2085 LLQNQEI
-2092 KSVLDKV
+2092 KSVLDKI

-2114 DLIPNLGKKGLFAP
+2114 DLMPNLGKKGLFAP

-2158 NGGTLSFNAGNSL
+2158 NGGMLSFNAGNSL
-2171 IFAGNNH
+2171 IFAGNNQ
-2178 IAFTNHSGTLNLLS
+2178 ISFTNHAGTLQLLS
-2192 NQVSNIN
+2192 DQVSNID
-2199 ITTLDASNGLKI
+2199 ITTLNASNGLKI
-2211 NAANNNVSVSQGN
+2211 NAVNNNVLVSQGN
-2224 LFINASCVQQSDPIT
+2224 LFINASCAQQSHPT
-2239 TNTAN
+2239 TTSAAN

-2257 SNNASNNAPIALN
+2257 SSKALNNAQIALN
-2270 NNDESLMVTANDFNF
+2270 NNDESLMVTANGFNF

-2298 KIKGSANIKNLY
+2298 KIKGSATIKNLY

-2341 NIQGAFNNNATQKI
+2341 NIQGAFNNNATRKI
-2355 GVLQNLVIASN
+2355 EVLQNLTIASN
-2366 ASLSTGI
+2366 ASLSTGV

-2383 NFGAIHFNLEN
+2383 HFGAIHFNLEN
-2394 IQTPAPLIQAEGIIN
+2394 IQTPTPLIQAEGIIN

-2417 INVNN
+2417 MNVNN

-2489 VALPN
+2489 VALPS
-2494 SNNASP
+2494 SNNAHQ
-2500 NNILSLSVLH
+2500 NNILSLSVLY
-2510 NQVKMSY
+2510 NQIKMSY

-2559 LMIKTKENPLFAPI
+2559 LMMETKENPLFAPI
-2573 YLENHSLNEILDAT
+2573 YLENHFLNEILGVA
-2587 KDLQNTASLISNP
+2587 KDLLNTASLISNP
-2600 NFRDNA
+2600 NFRNNA

-2631 EGESNFSERLLE
+2631 EGESDFSEHLLE
-2643 LKNKRFSDPNP
+2643 LKNKRFSDPNHG
-2654 SEIFVKYSQPNKHPN
+2654 EVFVKYPQPNKHPN
-2669 NLWVQGVG
+2669 NLWVQGIG

-2689 YGLNVGYDR
+2689 YGLNAGYDR

-2719 IMRSLGNNVDV
+2719 IMRSLANNVDV

-2750 YGGNASHI
+2750 YGGNANSI
-2758 NSSNSLLSV
+2758 NSSNPLLSV
-2767 LNQRYNYNT
+2767 LNQRYSYNT

-2781 NGNYGYDFMFKQKSV
+2781 NGNYGYDFMFKQKSM

-2809 GLSGMKGKMQ
+2809 GLSAMKGKM
-2819 NPAYQQFVM
+2819 NDAAYKQFLM

-2869 AKGDNMVR
+2869 SKGGNMVR
-2877 FVGENTLLYRKGEI
+2877 FMGENTLLYRKGEV
-2891 FNTFAS
+2891 FNTFMS
-2897 VITGGEMHLWRL
+2897 VVTGGEMHLWRL

-2925 DLNITGN
+2925 DINITGN

>member
-1 MKQFKKKPKKIKR
+1 MKKFKKKPKSIKR
-14 SQKII
+14 SHQKTI
-19 LKRPLWLMP
+19 LKRPLWLAP

-59 HRPWYALWSC
+59 HHPWYALWSC

-125 TGGEYNGG
+125 TGEENNGG
-133 NLDIELGSN
+133 NLNIELGSN
-142 ATFNLGANSGNS
+142 ATFDLGAHNGNS

-185 GSGAGTHT
+185 GSGASTHT

-199 LNANKVTI
+199 LNANKVNI
-207 NSNINAY
+207 HSNISAF
-214 KTSQVNIGNANSAI
+214 KTSQVNIGNANSTI
-228 TINSVSL
+228 TIGLVSL
-235 SGDTCSSLA
+235 SGDICSSLA
-244 KIGSGANCSSSGPS
+244 SVGVGANCSTSGPS

-264 TSATNTTFS
+264 TNATNTAFS
-273 NASGSFTFEESAN
+273 NASGSFTFEENAT

-296 FTFNKGFNATNNT
+296 FTFNKEFSATNNT
-309 AFNSGSFTFKGTSS
+309 AFSSGSFSFKGTSS
-323 FNNATFSNASYTFD
+323 FNGANFSNASYTFN

-354 NNQSNPTNSAQHPQI
+354 NNQ
-369 LFENSSFN
+369 
-377 GGIFTFNNQTN
+377 NNQ
-388 PTNSAQHPQILFE
+388 SAQHPQILFE
-401 NSSFSGST
+401 NSSFSGNA
-409 TTLKGSATF
+409 TTLKGF
-418 EQAFNNSNHQLT
+418 VDFQQAFNNSNHQLAM
-430 IQNASF
+430 QNASF
-436 DNATFNNTGKITIE
+436 NNANFNNTGKITINE
-450 KDASFNN
+450 SASFNDTTFN
-457 TSFNTPVDTNNMS
+457 TSINTNNMTI
-470 VTGSV
+470 TGSV

-489 DFGSSKIT
+489 DFGSSQVT
-497 LAQGATFNLT
+497 LTQGTTFNLT
-507 SLGSEKSVTILNSS
+507 SLGDKNSVTILNSS

-526 NHLLNH
+526 NNLLNH

-543 TESSSK
+543 NESSLK

-563 NGVTGQLLSENAAT
+563 NGVTGQLLSTNVVASKLA
-577 PKNTDSSP
+577 DSSP
-585 SAPTKDSPQVYQVGY
+585 SKLSTNSAQVYQVGY
-600 KIGDTIYK
+600 KIGDIIYK
-608 LQETFSPNSIIIQA
+608 LQETFSHNSIIIQA
-622 LESGTYTPPPT
+622 LESGTYTPPPI
-633 ISGSQFDLS
+633 ISGSKFDLS
-642 ASNYINANMPWYDH
+642 ASNYIDSNMPWYNH
-656 KYYIPKSQNFTES
+656 KSYIPKSQNFTES

-685 SFKQTFSTNGSNL
+685 SFKQTFSASGSNL
-698 VIGYNATWTGN
+698 VIGYNSTWTDHN
-709 SVSSS
+709 VSSS
-714 GTVSFGDTSG
+714 DTVSFGDTSG

-737 QCIGTTNGAY
+737 QCTGTTDGAY

-768 AANLVFNGVDSINIA
+768 AANLVFNGVDSVNIA

-791 AGAYSSSMTF
+791 AGIYSSSMTF
-801 STQNMDSSQNLNGL
+801 STQGMDNSQNLNGL
-815 NANGKLSVYGATF
+815 NPNGMLLVYGATF

-838 FNAGQA
+838 FNAGKA

-857 FSGDSLNFSNNNQ
+857 FSGDSLNFLNNNQ

-881 NASFNNANFNNS
+881 NASFDNANFNNS

-913 ANSNLQ
+913 AHSNLQ
-919 IAGNAVFG
+919 IAGNAVFE
-927 NSTNSDGSQNTANFN
+927 NSNNGSQNNSNFN
-942 NTGSVNIA
+942 NTGSVNIS
-950 GNATFDNMA
+950 GNATFDNVV
-959 FNGPTNTSVKGQVTL
+959 FNSPTNMSVKGQVTL

-986 SFGDGMIN
+986 SFGDGTITFN
-994 FSAHSVIN
+994 AHSVIN

-1042 ASSEKLVSSAGNG
+1042 ASSEKLISSVGNG
-1055 IYDVVYSFNNQTY
+1055 VYDVVYSFNNQTY
-1068 NFQEVFSP
+1068 NFQEIFSP

-1086 GMVFDYV
+1086 GMVFDYM

-1122 NLNNTIY
+1122 NSNNTIY
-1129 YYDKSI
+1129 YYDNSI

-1146 KAEFSQTLT
+1146 KAEFSQTFT

-1161 VFGAKNI
+1161 VFGAKSI

-1262 SMNFISNS
+1262 SMNFTSNS

-1276 NSYFIDDTAQN
+1276 NSYFIDDSTQN
-1287 KGNPNFSFN
+1287 GGNPNFSFN

-1319 FNAVNAISFTNSS
+1319 FNAANAINFTNST
-1332 NLSSGLYQISA
+1332 NLSSGLYQMQA
-1343 KSVLF
+1343 KSVSF

-1359 SSIKANAIS
+1359 SSIKANAIN

-1384 LSGDLNLNDT
+1384 LQGDLNLNDT
-1394 SSLNLNQSA
+1394 SSLNLNQST

-1420 SNGSHLNFNG
+1420 SNNAHINFNG
-1430 AVNFNSANITTS
+1430 TTNFNSANITTS
-1442 LSDSSIV
+1442 LNHSSIV
-1449 FKGASS
+1449 FKGAIS

-1466 FLDFQGSSAITSN
+1466 SLDFQGSSTIISN

-1484 YNNAFSQSPITFHQ
+1484 YDNAFSQSPITFHQ

-1510 NLLNPNNSSVL
+1510 NLLTPNNSSVL
-1521 NLKNSQLVFSD
+1521 NLKNSQLVFGD

-1552 RVYNIIQADMNS
+1552 RVYNIIQAGMNS

-1582 DAKNQTYSF
+1582 DAINQTYSF

-1620 KNTLYNIGSEIF
+1620 KNTLYNIGSEVF
-1632 NYQKVYNNANGVY
+1632 NYQKVYRNTNGVY

-1651 QGVFYLTSS
+1651 EGVFYLTSN

-1708 YNKGYNFNNIKA
+1708 YNKGYNLNNIKA
-1720 LGQMAL
+1720 LGQMVL

-1740 SLSSLSNL
+1740 SPSSLNAL
-1748 KGDALN
+1748 NPNALN

-1759 ITPSDWKNI
+1759 ITPNDWRNI
-1768 NELIDNANNSVVQ
+1768 NELTDNANNSVVQ
-1781 NFNNGALIIGAT
+1781 NFNNGTLIVGAT
-1793 KIGQTNTNSTVVFG
+1793 KIGQTNTNSAVVFG

-1818 DIVCQKFRGTY
+1818 DVVCQKFRGTY

-1881 ILNQANIV
+1881 VLNQANIA

-1934 LIVNTLGSGSVIG
+1934 LIADMLGSDSVIG
-1947 GYLTPEQ
+1947 GHLTPEQ

-1978 TAIKDLIRQKLGFW
+1978 ATIKDLIRQKLGFW

-2052 VKPSEALQN
+2052 VKPSNALKN
-2061 DVVALGKQM
+2061 DAVALGKQM
-2070 IGEFLGQDMLNSLES
+2070 IGEFLGQDTLNSLES

-2099 LAAKGLGPIYEQGLG
+2099 LVAKGLGSIYEQGLG
-2114 DLIPNLGKKGLFAP
+2114 DLMPNLGKKGLFAP

-2134 WQRGD
+2134 WQKGD

-2158 NGGTLSFNAGNSL
+2158 NGGAISFNAGNSL
-2171 IFAGNNH
+2171 IFAGNNR
-2178 IAFTNHSGTLNLLS
+2178 ISFTNHAGALNLLS

-2224 LFINASCVQQSDPIT
+2224 LFINASCAGQSDST
-2239 TNTAN
+2239 TANIAN
-2244 PCALSAQSANGAS
+2244 PCALSTQSANGAS
-2257 SNNASNNAPIALN
+2257 SNSASNNAQIALN

-2298 KIKGSANIKNLY
+2298 KIKGFANIKNLY

-2325 NQAVLEKNA
+2325 NQAVLEKNT
-2334 SFVTNNL
+2334 SFTTNNL
-2341 NIQGAFNNNATQKI
+2341 NIQGAFNNNATRKI
-2355 GVLQNLVIASN
+2355 EVLHNLTIASN
-2366 ASLSTGI
+2366 ASLSTGV

-2394 IQTPAPLIQAEGIIN
+2394 IQTPTPLIQAEGIIN

-2417 INVNN
+2417 MNVNN

-2446 SLQSYLK
+2446 SLQSYLN

-2462 NHIEEKNGVLTY
+2462 NRIEEKNGVLTY

-2489 VALPN
+2489 VALPD
-2494 SNNASP
+2494 SNNAHQ

-2510 NQVKMSY
+2510 NQIKMSY
-2517 GDKVMDFTPPTL
+2517 GTKVMDFTPPTL

-2536 QGQSALNQIEAIG
+2536 QGQSALNQIEAVG

-2559 LMIKTKENPLFAPI
+2559 LMMETKENPLFAPI
-2573 YLENHSLNEILDAT
+2573 YLKNHSLNEILGVA
-2587 KDLQNTASLISNP
+2587 KDLLNTASLISNP
-2600 NFRDNA
+2600 NFRNNA

-2618 TSRLTKLSDFRAR
+2618 TSRLTKLSDFRSR
-2631 EGESNFSERLLE
+2631 EGESDFSERLLE

-2654 SEIFVKYSQPNKHPN
+2654 SEVFVKYSQPNKHPN
-2669 NLWVQGVG
+2669 NLWVQGIG
-2677 GASFISGGNGTL
+2677 GVSFISGGNGTL

-2719 IMRSLGNNVDV
+2719 IMHSLANNVDV

-2750 YGGNASHI
+2750 YGGHASSI

-2767 LNQRYNYNT
+2767 LNQRYSYNT

-2809 GLSGMKGKMQ
+2809 GLSGMKGKM
-2819 NPAYQQFVM
+2819 NGAAYKQFLM

-2869 AKGDNMVR
+2869 SKGGNMVR
-2877 FVGENTLLYRKGEI
+2877 FVGENTLLYRKGEV

-2925 DLNITGN
+2925 DINITGN

>member
-1 MKQFKKKPKKIKR
+1 MKKFKKKLKSIKR
-14 SQKII
+14 SHQNQKTI

-53 SQKVCV
+53 SQRVCV
-59 HRPWYALWSC
+59 HHPWYALWSC
-69 DKWEEKTQQFTG
+69 DKWEEKTQQYTG

-96 YYHSQN
+96 YYHTQN
-102 NQDITANLKNDNG
+102 NQNITANLKNDNG

-142 ATFNLGANSGNS
+142 ATFNLGASSGNS

-207 NSNINAY
+207 NSNISAY
-214 KTSQVNIGNANSAI
+214 KTSQVNIGNANSTI
-228 TINSVSL
+228 TIGSVSL

-244 KIGSGANCSSSGPS
+244 SVGVGANCSTSGPS

-264 TSATNTTFS
+264 TNATNTAFS
-273 NASGSFTFEESAN
+273 NANGSFTFEENAT

-296 FTFNKGFNATNNT
+296 FTFNKEFNATNNT
-309 AFNSGSFTFKGTSS
+309 AFNSGSFNFKGTSS
-323 FNNATFSNASYTFD
+323 FNGASFSNATYTFND
-337 NQATFQNSSF
+337 QATFQNSSF

-354 NNQSNPTNSAQHPQI
+354 NNQ
-369 LFENSSFN
+369 
-377 GGIFTFNNQTN
+377 TN
-388 PTNSAQHPQILFE
+388 PTNSAQHPQIQ
-401 NSSFSGST
+401 NSSFSGNA
-409 TTLKGSATF
+409 TTLKGF
-418 EQAFNNSNHQLT
+418 VNFQQAFNNSNHQLT

-457 TSFNTPVDTNNMS
+457 TTFNTSINTNNMS
-470 VTGSV
+470 VTGGV
-475 TLSGKNDLKNGSTL
+475 TLSGKNDLNNGSTL

-497 LAQGATFNLT
+497 LTQGTTFNLT
-507 SLGSEKSVTILNSS
+507 SLGDKKSVTILNSS

-526 NHLLNH
+526 NNLLNH
-532 ALNSLTNALKT
+532 AINGLTNALKT
-543 TESSSK
+543 NESPSK
-549 PQSFAQGLWDMITY
+549 PQSFAQGLWEMITY
-563 NGVTGQLLSENAAT
+563 NGFTGQLLNENAAT
-577 PKNTDSSP
+577 SKPTDSSP
-585 SAPTKDSPQVYQVGY
+585 PKSSTNPTQVYQVGY

-608 LQETFSPNSIIIQA
+608 LQETFGPNSIIIQA

-642 ASNYINANMPWYDH
+642 ASNYINADMPWYNH

-678 IWGSYTN
+678 IWGSYAN
-685 SFKQTFSTNGSNL
+685 SFKQTFSASGSNL
-698 VIGYNATWTGN
+698 VIGYNSTWTGN

-714 GTVSFGDTSG
+714 DTVSFGDTSG

-737 QCIGTTNGAY
+737 QCTGTTNGAY

-768 AANLVFNGVDSINIA
+768 AANLIFNGVDSINIA

-801 STQNMDSSQNLNGL
+801 STQNMDNSQNLNGL
-815 NANGKLSVYGATF
+815 NSNGKLSVYGATF

-844 TFENTNFNGGSYQ
+844 VFENTNFNGGSYQ

-913 ANSNLQ
+913 AHSNLQ

-927 NSTNSDGSQNTANFN
+927 NSTNGSQNTANFN
-942 NTGSVNIA
+942 NTGSVNIS
-950 GNATFDNMA
+950 GNATFDNVV

-986 SFGDGMIN
+986 SFGDGTITFN
-994 FSAHSVIN
+994 AHSVIN

-1020 EIEYNNAFS
+1020 EIDYNNAFS

-1055 IYDVVYSFNNQTY
+1055 VYDVVYSFNNQTY

-1086 GMVFDYV
+1086 GMVFDYM

-1122 NLNNTIY
+1122 NSNNTIY
-1129 YYDKSI
+1129 YYDNSI

-1146 KAEFSQTLT
+1146 KAEFSQTFT

-1168 WTNASDA
+1168 WTDASDA
-1175 PQSNTIIR
+1175 PQSNAIIR

-1231 GGGASLNFNG
+1231 GGGANLNFNG

-1287 KGNPNFSFN
+1287 GGNPNFSFN

-1319 FNAVNAISFTNSS
+1319 FNAVNAISFTNST

-1359 SSIKANAIS
+1359 SSIKANAIN

-1420 SNGSHLNFNG
+1420 SNNAHINFNG
-1430 AVNFNSANITTS
+1430 TTNFNSANTTTS
-1442 LSDSSIV
+1442 LNNSSIV

-1466 FLDFQGSSAITSN
+1466 SLDFQGSSAIISN

-1484 YNNAFSQSPITFHQ
+1484 YDNAFSQSPITFHQ

-1521 NLKNSQLVFSD
+1521 NLKNSQLVFGD

-1552 RVYNIIQADMNS
+1552 RVYNIIQADMNN

-1606 DNQLSVTLS
+1606 NNQLSVTLS

-1620 KNTLYNIGSEIF
+1620 KNTLYNISSEIF

-1672 ASGSNNTTKNNNL
+1672 ANGSNNTTKNNNL
-1685 TSESSVISQTYNA
+1685 SSESSVISQTYNA

-1740 SLSSLSNL
+1740 SLSSLSDLNSN
-1748 KGDALN
+1748 ALN

-1781 NFNNGALIIGAT
+1781 NFNNGTLIIGAT
-1793 KIGQTNTNSTVVFG
+1793 KIGQTNTNSAVVFG
-1807 GLGYQKPCDYT
+1807 GLGYQTPCDYT

-1844 DTTFNAK
+1844 NTTFNAK

-1915 NILGEVAMQS
+1915 NILGEVAVQS

-1934 LIVNTLGSGSVIG
+1934 LIADVLGSDSVIG

-2045 SVMLQDI
+2045 SVVLQDI
-2052 VKPSEALQN
+2052 VKPSNALKN
-2061 DVVALGKQM
+2061 DVMALGKQM
-2070 IGEFLGQDMLNSLES
+2070 IGEFLGQDTLNSLES

-2134 WQRGD
+2134 WQKGD

-2178 IAFTNHSGTLNLLS
+2178 ISFTNHAGTLQLLS
-2192 NQVSNIN
+2192 DQVSNIN

-2211 NAANNNVSVSQGN
+2211 NAGNNNISVSQGD
-2224 LFINASCVQQSDPIT
+2224 LFINASCAQQSDPTAANI
-2239 TNTAN
+2239 AN
-2244 PCALSAQSANGAS
+2244 PCAFSAQSANGAS
-2257 SNNASNNAPIALN
+2257 SSNASNNAPIALN

-2341 NIQGAFNNNATQKI
+2341 NIQGAFNNNATRKI
-2355 GVLQNLVIASN
+2355 GVLQNLVIDSN

-2394 IQTPAPLIQAEGIIN
+2394 IQTPVNPLIQAGGIIN

-2417 INVNN
+2417 MNV
-2422 SMANNTTYT
+2422 SVANGGTYT

-2437 YIDYNINPN
+2437 YIDYNINPD

-2489 VALPN
+2489 VALPD
-2494 SNNASP
+2494 SNNASQ

-2510 NQVKMSY
+2510 DQIKMSY
-2517 GDKVMDFTPPTL
+2517 GNKIMDFTPPTL

-2549 GNNAIKWLST
+2549 GNSAINWLST

-2631 EGESNFSERLLE
+2631 EGESDFSERLLE

-2654 SEIFVKYSQPNKHPN
+2654 GEIFVKHSQLSKHQN
-2669 NLWVQGVG
+2669 NLWVQGIG

-2713 SGFNGN
+2713 SDFNGN
-2719 IMRSLGNNVDV
+2719 IMHSLGNNVDV

-2750 YGGNASHI
+2750 YGGNANNI
-2758 NSSNSLLSV
+2758 NSSNPLLSV

-2809 GLSGMKGKMQ
+2809 GLSGMKGKM
-2819 NPAYQQFVM
+2819 NDAAYKQFLM

-2851 KNSYYFVTA
+2851 QNSYYFVTA

-2869 AKGDNMVR
+2869 SKGGNMVR
-2877 FVGENTLLYRKGEI
+2877 FVGENTLLYRKGEV

-2925 DLNITGN
+2925 DINITGN

>member
-1 MKQFKKKPKKIKR
+1 MKKFKKKPKSIKR
-14 SQKII
+14 SHQKTI
-19 LKRPLWLMP
+19 LKRPLWLAP
-28 LLIGGFASGVYADG
+28 LLIGGFASGVYANNLWD
-42 TDILGLSWGEK
+42 LLNP
-53 SQKVCV
+53 KV
-59 HRPWYALWSC
+59 
-69 DKWEEKTQQFTG
+69 
-81 NQLITKTWAGGNAAN
+81 
-96 YYHSQN
+96 
-102 NQDITANLKNDNG
+102 
-115 TYFLSGLYNY
+115 
-125 TGGEYNGG
+125 GGEYVHWVKGSQYCAWWEFAGCLKNVWGANHKGYDAGNATNYLSSQNYQAISVGSGNEMGTYSLSGFTNYVGG
-133 NLDIELGSN
+133 NLTI
-142 ATFNLGANSGNS
+142 NLGNSVVLDLSGSNS
-154 FTSWYPNG
+154 FTSYQGYNQGKDDVSFNVGAINLNG
-162 HTNVTFSAGTI
+162 AL
-173 NVNNSVEVGNRV
+173 EVGNRV

-199 LNANKVTI
+199 LNANQVNI
-207 NSNINAY
+207 NSNISAF
-214 KTSQVNIGNANSAI
+214 KTSQVNIGNANSSI
-228 TINSVSL
+228 TIGSVSL
-235 SGDTCSSLA
+235 NGDTCSSLA
-244 KIGSGANCSSSGPS
+244 RVGVGANCSTSGPS

-264 TSATNTTFS
+264 TNATNTAFS
-273 NASGSFTFEESAN
+273 NASGSFTFEENAT
-286 FSGAKLNGGA
+286 FSGAKWNGGA
-296 FTFNKGFNATNNT
+296 FTFNKEFSATNNT
-309 AFNSGSFTFKGTSS
+309 VFNSGNFNFKGASS
-323 FNNATFSNASYTFD
+323 FNGASFSDATYTFN
-337 NQATFQNSSF
+337 NQATFNNSSF

-354 NNQSNPTNSAQHPQI
+354 NNQNNQSAQHPQI
-369 LFENSSFN
+369 
-377 GGIFTFNNQTN
+377 Q
-388 PTNSAQHPQILFE
+388 
-401 NSSFSGST
+401 NSSFSGNA
-409 TTLKGSATF
+409 TTLKGF
-418 EQAFNNSNHQLT
+418 VDFQQAFNNLSHQLT
-430 IQNASF
+430 MQSASF
-436 DNATFNNTGKITIE
+436 NNANFNNTGKITIE
-450 KDASFNN
+450 KEASFNN
-457 TSFNTPVDTNNMS
+457 TSFNTSVDTSNMII
-470 VTGSV
+470 TGSV

-497 LAQGATFNLT
+497 LTQGTTFNLT
-507 SLGSEKSVTILNSS
+507 SLGDKNSVTILNSS

-526 NHLLNH
+526 NNLLNH

-543 TESSSK
+543 NENSSS

-563 NGVTGQLLSENAAT
+563 NGVTGQLLSANAAASKT
-577 PKNTDSSP
+577 ADSSP
-585 SAPTKDSPQVYQVGY
+585 SKSSANSAQVYQVGY

-608 LQETFSPNSIIIQA
+608 LQETFSHNSIIIQA
-622 LESGTYTPPPT
+622 LESGTYTPPPV
-633 ISGSQFDLS
+633 ISGSKFDLS
-642 ASNYINANMPWYDH
+642 ASNYINSNMPWYDH

-685 SFKQTFSTNGSNL
+685 SFKQTFSASNSNL
-698 VIGYNATWTGN
+698 VIGYNATWTDHN
-709 SVSSS
+709 VSSS
-714 GTVSFGDTSG
+714 DTVSFGDTSG

-737 QCIGTTNGAY
+737 QCTGTTNGTY

-768 AANLVFNGVDSINIA
+768 AANLVFNGADSVNIA

-791 AGAYSSSMTF
+791 AGIYSSSMTF
-801 STQNMDSSQNLNGL
+801 STQIMDNSQNWNGL
-815 NANGKLSVYGATF
+815 NPNGTLSVYGTTF

-870 FNSGSFEISAK
+870 FNSGSFEISTK

-913 ANSNLQ
+913 AHSNLQ
-919 IAGNAVFG
+919 IAGSAVFG
-927 NSTNSDGSQNTANFN
+927 NSANGSQNNANFN
-942 NTGSVNIA
+942 NTGSVDIS
-950 GNATFDNMA
+950 GNATFDNVV
-959 FNGPTNTSVKGQVTL
+959 FNGPTNMSVKGQVTL

-986 SFGDGMIN
+986 SFGDGTIAFN
-994 FSAHSVIN
+994 AHSVIN
-1002 IGEAIT
+1002 IVEAIT

-1042 ASSEKLVSSAGNG
+1042 ASSEKLVSSVGNG
-1055 IYDVVYSFNNQTY
+1055 VYDVVYSFNNQTY
-1068 NFQEVFSP
+1068 NFQEIFSP

-1086 GMVFDYV
+1086 GMVFDYM

-1099 HLYYQNALGFM
+1099 HLYYKNVAGFI

-1122 NLNNTIY
+1122 NSNNTIY
-1129 YYDKSI
+1129 YYDNSI

-1146 KAEFSQTLT
+1146 KAEFSQTFT
-1155 GQNSAI
+1155 GQNSTI
-1161 VFGAKNI
+1161 VFGAKSI

-1231 GGGASLNFNG
+1231 GGGASLNFNA

-1262 SMNFISNS
+1262 SMNFTSNS

-1287 KGNPNFSFN
+1287 GGNPNFSFN

-1304 SSFRGYVGQTQSVFK
+1304 SSFKGYVGQTQSVFK
-1319 FNAVNAISFTNSS
+1319 FNAANAISFTNST
-1332 NLSSGLYQISA
+1332 NLSSGLYQMQA
-1343 KSVLF
+1343 KSVSF

-1359 SSIKANAIS
+1359 NSIKANAIN

-1384 LSGDLNLNDT
+1384 LQGDLNLNDT

-1412 NDYASLIA
+1412 NDYASLIV
-1420 SNGSHLNFNG
+1420 NDGSRLNFNG
-1430 AVNFNSANITTS
+1430 TTNFNSANITTS
-1442 LSDSSIV
+1442 LNNSSIV
-1449 FKGASS
+1449 FKGAIS

-1466 FLDFQGSSAITSN
+1466 SLDFQGSSAITSN

-1484 YNNAFSQSPITFHQ
+1484 YDNAFSQSPITFHQ

-1552 RVYNIIQADMNS
+1552 RVYNIIQAGMNH
-1564 NWYERISFF
+1564 NWYERINFF
-1573 GMRINDGIY
+1573 GMRISDGIY
-1582 DAKNQTYSF
+1582 DAINQTYSF

-1620 KNTLYNIGSEIF
+1620 KNTLYNIGSEVF

-1651 QGVFYLTSS
+1651 KGVFYLTSN

-1685 TSESSVISQTYNA
+1685 TSDSSIISQTYNA
-1698 QGNPISALHV
+1698 QGNPISALHI

-1740 SLSSLSNL
+1740 SLSSLSDLNPNV
-1748 KGDALN
+1748 LN

-1759 ITPSDWKNI
+1759 ITLNDWKNI

-1781 NFNNGALIIGAT
+1781 NFNNGTLIVGAT
-1793 KIGQTNTNSTVVFG
+1793 KIGQTNTNSAVVFG

-1881 ILNQANIV
+1881 VLNQANIV

-1934 LIVNTLGSGSVIG
+1934 LIADTLGSNSVIG

-1978 TAIKDLIRQKLGFW
+1978 AAIKDLIRQKLGFW

-2028 FNQITGFISA
+2028 FNQITGFISV

-2052 VKPSEALQN
+2052 VKPSEALQK
-2061 DVVALGKQM
+2061 DVAALGKQM
-2070 IGEFLGQDMLNSLES
+2070 IGEFLGQDTLNSLES

-2099 LAAKGLGPIYEQGLG
+2099 LAAKGLGSIYEQGLG

-2134 WQRGD
+2134 WQKGD

-2158 NGGTLSFNAGNSL
+2158 NGGAISFNAGNSL

-2178 IAFTNHSGTLNLLS
+2178 ISFTNHAGTLQLLS
-2192 NQVSNIN
+2192 DQVSNIN
-2199 ITTLDASNGLKI
+2199 ITTLNASNGLKI
-2211 NAANNNVSVSQGN
+2211 NAANNNVLVSQGN
-2224 LFINASCVQQSDPIT
+2224 LFINTSCAQQSDPT
-2239 TNTAN
+2239 TANAAN
-2244 PCALSAQSANGAS
+2244 PCALNTQSANDAS
-2257 SNNASNNAPIALN
+2257 SNNASNNAQIALN

-2298 KIKGSANIKNLY
+2298 KIKDSANVKNLY

-2341 NIQGAFNNNATQKI
+2341 NIQGAFNNNATRKI
-2355 GVLQNLVIASN
+2355 EVLQNLTIASN

-2383 NFGAIHFNLEN
+2383 HFGAIHFNLEN
-2394 IQTPAPLIQAEGIIN
+2394 TQTPTPLIQAEGIIN

-2417 INVNN
+2417 MNINN
-2422 SMANNTTYT
+2422 SIANNMTYT

-2462 NHIEEKNGVLTY
+2462 NHIEEKNGALTY

-2489 VALPN
+2489 VALPD
-2494 SNNASP
+2494 SNNAHQ
-2500 NNILSLSVLH
+2500 NNILSLSVLY
-2510 NQVKMSY
+2510 NQIKMSY

-2536 QGQSALNQIEAIG
+2536 QGQSALNQIEAVG
-2549 GNNAIKWLST
+2549 GNAIKWLST
-2559 LMIKTKENPLFAPI
+2559 LMMETKENPLFAPI
-2573 YLENHSLNEILDAT
+2573 YLENHSLNEILGVA
-2587 KDLQNTASLISNP
+2587 KDLLNTASLISNP
-2600 NFRDNA
+2600 NFRNNA

-2618 TSRLTKLSDFRAR
+2618 TSRLTKLSDFRSR
-2631 EGESNFSERLLE
+2631 EGESDFSERLLE

-2654 SEIFVKYSQPNKHPN
+2654 SEVFIKYSQPNKHPN
-2669 NLWVQGVG
+2669 NLWVQGIG

-2689 YGLNVGYDR
+2689 YGLNAGYDR

-2719 IMRSLGNNVDV
+2719 IMHSLGNNVDV

-2750 YGGNASHI
+2750 YGGNATSI
-2758 NSSNSLLSV
+2758 NSSNPLLSV
-2767 LNQRYNYNT
+2767 LNQRYSYNT

-2809 GLSGMKGKMQ
+2809 GLSGMKGKM
-2819 NPAYQQFVM
+2819 NDAAYKQFLM

-2860 RLGRDLLIK
+2860 RLGRDLLIRS
-2869 AKGDNMVR
+2869 KGDNVVR

-2925 DLNITGN
+2925 DINITGN

>member
-1 MKQFKKKPKKIKR
+1 MKKFKKKLKSIKR
-14 SQKII
+14 SHQKTI
-19 LKRPLWLMP
+19 LKRPLWLAP
-28 LLIGGFASGVYADG
+28 LLISGFASGVYADG

-59 HRPWYALWSC
+59 HHPWYALWSC
-69 DKWEEKTQQFTG
+69 DKWEEKTQQYTG

-125 TGGEYNGG
+125 TGGENNGG
-133 NLDIELGSN
+133 NLNIELGSN
-142 ATFNLGANSGNS
+142 ATFNLGASSGNS

-207 NSNINAY
+207 NSNISAF
-214 KTSQVNIGNANSAI
+214 KTSQVNVGNANSAI

-244 KIGSGANCSSSGPS
+244 RVGVGANCSSLGPS

-264 TSATNTTFS
+264 TNATNTTFS
-273 NASGSFTFEESAN
+273 NASGSFTFEENAT
-286 FSGAKLNGGA
+286 FSGAKWNGGA
-296 FTFNKGFNATNNT
+296 FTFNKEFSATNNT
-309 AFNSGSFTFKGTSS
+309 AFNSGSFTFKDTSS
-323 FNNATFSNASYTFD
+323 FNGANFNNATYTFE

-354 NNQSNPTNSAQHPQI
+354 NNQTNQSAQHPQI
-369 LFENSSFN
+369 
-377 GGIFTFNNQTN
+377 Q
-388 PTNSAQHPQILFE
+388 
-401 NSSFSGST
+401 NSSFSGNA

-436 DNATFNNTGKITIE
+436 NNATFNNTGKITINE
-450 KDASFNN
+450 GASFNN
-457 TSFNTPVDTNNMS
+457 TAFNTSINTNNMTIS
-470 VTGSV
+470 GSV
-475 TLSGKNDLKNGSTL
+475 TLSGKNDLNNGSTL

-543 TESSSK
+543 NESPSN

-577 PKNTDSSP
+577 SKNTDSSP
-585 SAPTKDSPQVYQVGY
+585 PKSSTNSTQVYQVGY

-608 LQETFSPNSIIIQA
+608 LQETFGPNSIIIQA
-622 LESGTYTPPPT
+622 LESGTYTPPPV
-633 ISGSQFDLS
+633 INGSKFDLS
-642 ASNYINANMPWYDH
+642 ASNYINADMPWYDH

-685 SFKQTFSTNGSNL
+685 SFKQTFSASGSNL
-698 VIGYNATWTGN
+698 VIGYNSTWTGN

-714 GTVSFGDTSG
+714 DTVSFGDTSG
-724 SALNGHCGPWPYY
+724 STLNGHCGPWPYY
-737 QCIGTTNGAY
+737 QCTGTTNGTY

-768 AANLVFNGVDSINIA
+768 AANLVFNGADSINIA

-791 AGAYSSSMTF
+791 AGIYSSSMTF
-801 STQNMDSSQNLNGL
+801 STQSMDNSQNLKGL
-815 NANGKLSVYGATF
+815 NANGKLLVYGATF

-927 NSTNSDGSQNTANFN
+927 NSTNGSQNTANFN
-942 NTGSVNIA
+942 NTGSVNIS
-950 GNATFDNMA
+950 GNATFDNVV
-959 FNGPTNTSVKGQVTL
+959 FNSPTNTSVKGQVTL

-986 SFGDGMIN
+986 SFGDGTITFN
-994 FSAHSVIN
+994 AHSVIN
-1002 IGEAIT
+1002 IDESIT

-1020 EIEYNNAFS
+1020 EIDYNNAFS

-1055 IYDVVYSFNNQTY
+1055 VYDVVYSFNNQTY
-1068 NFQEVFSP
+1068 NFQEVFSQ

-1086 GMVFDYV
+1086 GMVFDYM

-1122 NLNNTIY
+1122 NSNNTIY

-1146 KAEFSQTLT
+1146 KAEFSQTFT

-1161 VFGAKNI
+1161 VFGAKSI
-1168 WTNASDA
+1168 WTSLSDA
-1175 PQSNTIIR
+1175 PQSNAIIR

-1319 FNAVNAISFTNSS
+1319 FNAKNVISFTNSS

-1343 KSVLF
+1343 NSVSF
-1348 DNSNLSVSVGT
+1348 DNSNLSVSVGI
-1359 SSIKANAIS
+1359 SSIKANAIN

-1384 LSGDLNLNDT
+1384 LQGDLNVNDT
-1394 SSLNLNQSA
+1394 SSLNLNQST
-1403 INVSNNATI
+1403 INISNNATI

-1430 AVNFNSANITTS
+1430 AANFNSANITTS
-1442 LSDSSIV
+1442 LNNSSIV
-1449 FKGASS
+1449 FKGASF

-1466 FLDFQGSSAITSN
+1466 SLDFQGSSAITSN

-1484 YNNAFSQSPITFHQ
+1484 YDNAFSQSPITFHQ

-1521 NLKNSQLVFSD
+1521 DLKNSQLVFSD

-1552 RVYNIIQADMNS
+1552 RVYNIIQANMNN

-1606 DNQLSVTLS
+1606 NNQLSVTLS

-1620 KNTLYNIGSEIF
+1620 KNTLYNISSEIF

-1685 TSESSVISQTYNA
+1685 SSESSVISQTYNA
-1698 QGNPISALHV
+1698 QGNPISALHI

-1740 SLSSLSNL
+1740 SLSSLSDLNSN
-1748 KGDALN
+1748 ALN

-1781 NFNNGALIIGAT
+1781 NFNNGALIVGAT
-1793 KIGQTNTNSTVVFG
+1793 KIGQTNTNSAVVFG
-1807 GLGYQKPCDYT
+1807 GLGYQTPCDYT

-1934 LIVNTLGSGSVIG
+1934 LIVNTLGSNSVIG

-2028 FNQITGFISA
+2028 FNQITSFISA

-2052 VKPSEALQN
+2052 VKPSKALQN

-2070 IGEFLGQDMLNSLES
+2070 IGEFLGQDTLNSLES

-2099 LAAKGLGPIYEQGLG
+2099 LAAKGLGSIYEQGLG

-2134 WQRGD
+2134 WQKGD

-2178 IAFTNHSGTLNLLS
+2178 IAFTNHFGTLQLLS

-2224 LFINASCVQQSDPIT
+2224 LFINASCAQQSDPT
-2239 TNTAN
+2239 TANATN
-2244 PCALSAQSANGAS
+2244 PCAISVQSANGTS

-2270 NNDESLMVTANDFNF
+2270 NNDESLIITANDFNF

-2355 GVLQNLVIASN
+2355 EVLQNLVIASN

-2373 YGLEV
+2373 YGLGV

-2383 NFGAIHFNLEN
+2383 NLGTINFNLEN
-2394 IQTPAPLIQAEGIIN
+2394 SQTPVNPLIQAEGIIN
-2409 LNTTQTPF
+2409 LSTTQTPF

-2422 SMANNTTYT
+2422 SMANNTAYT

-2489 VALPN
+2489 VALPD
-2494 SNNASP
+2494 SNNAHQ

-2510 NQVKMSY
+2510 DQIKMSY
-2517 GDKVMDFTPPTL
+2517 GDKAMDFTPPTL

-2536 QGQSALNQIEAIG
+2536 QGQSALNQIEAVG
-2549 GNNAIKWLST
+2549 GNAIKWLST
-2559 LMIKTKENPLFAPI
+2559 LMMETKENPLFAPI
-2573 YLENHSLNEILDAT
+2573 YLENHSLNEILGVT

-2600 NFRDNA
+2600 NFRNNA

-2631 EGESNFSERLLE
+2631 EGESDFSERLLE

-2654 SEIFVKYSQPNKHPN
+2654 GEVFVKYSQISKHPN
-2669 NLWVQGVG
+2669 NIWVQGIG

-2689 YGLNVGYDR
+2689 YGLNAGYDR

-2719 IMRSLGNNVDV
+2719 IMRSLANNVDV

-2750 YGGNASHI
+2750 YGGNANNI

-2809 GLSGMKGKMQ
+2809 GLSGMKG
-2819 NPAYQQFVM
+2819 NDAAYKQFLM

-2851 KNSYYFVTA
+2851 QNSYYFVTA

-2869 AKGDNMVR
+2869 SKGDNVVR
-2877 FVGENTLLYRKGEI
+2877 FVGENTLLYRKGEV

-2925 DLNITGN
+2925 DINITGN

>member
-1 MKQFKKKPKKIKR
+1 MKKFKKKPKSIKR
-14 SQKII
+14 SHQKTI

-28 LLIGGFASGVYADG
+28 LLISGFASGAYANNLWDLLNPKVG
-42 TDILGLSWGEK
+42 GEYVHWVKGSRYCAWWEFAGCLKNVWGANHK
-53 SQKVCV
+53 G
-59 HRPWYALWSC
+59 YDA
-69 DKWEEKTQQFTG
+69 
-81 NQLITKTWAGGNAAN
+81 GNAAN
-96 YYHSQN
+96 YLSSQN
-102 NQDITANLKNDNG
+102 YQAISVGSGNETG
-115 TYFLSGLYNY
+115 TYSLSGFTNY
-125 TGGEYNGG
+125 VGG
-133 NLDIELGSN
+133 NLTI
-142 ATFNLGANSGNS
+142 NLGNSVVLDLSGSNS
-154 FTSWYPNG
+154 FTSYQGYNQG
-162 HTNVTFSAGTI
+162 KDDVSFNVGTI
-173 NVNNSVEVGNRV
+173 NLNGTLEVGNRV
-185 GSGAGTHT
+185 GSGVGTHT

-199 LNANKVTI
+199 LNANKVNI

-228 TINSVSL
+228 TIGSVSL
-235 SGDTCSSLA
+235 SGDVCSSLA
-244 KIGSGANCSSSGPS
+244 RVGVGANCSTSGPS
-258 YSFKGT
+258 YSFKGIT
-264 TSATNTTFS
+264 NATNTAFS
-273 NASGSFTFEESAN
+273 NASGSFTFEENAT
-286 FSGAKLNGGA
+286 FSGAKWNGGSY
-296 FTFNKGFNATNNT
+296 TFNKEFSATNNT

-323 FNNATFSNASYTFD
+323 FNGASFSNASYTFD

-354 NNQSNPTNSAQHPQI
+354 NNQTNQSAQHPQMV
-369 LFENSSFN
+369 
-377 GGIFTFNNQTN
+377 
-388 PTNSAQHPQILFE
+388 FE
-401 NSSFSGST
+401 NSSFSGSA

-436 DNATFNNTGKITIE
+436 NNATFSNTGKITIE

-457 TSFNTPVDTNNMS
+457 TTFNTSVDTNNMS
-470 VTGSV
+470 VTGGV

-497 LAQGATFNLT
+497 LTQGTTFNLT
-507 SLGSEKSVTILNSS
+507 SLGDKNNVTILNSS

-526 NHLLNH
+526 DHLLNH
-532 ALNSLTNALKT
+532 AINSLTNALKT
-543 TESSSK
+543 NESSSK

-563 NGVTGQLLSENAAT
+563 NGVTGQLLNENAT
-577 PKNTDSSP
+577 TSKNTDSSP
-585 SAPTKDSPQVYQVGY
+585 SKSSTNPTQVYQVGY

-608 LQETFSPNSIIIQA
+608 LQETFGPNSIIIQA
-622 LESGTYTPPPT
+622 LESGTYTPPPV
-633 ISGSQFDLS
+633 ISGSKFDLS
-642 ASNYINANMPWYDH
+642 ASNYINADMHWYDH

-685 SFKQTFSTNGSNL
+685 SFKQTFSANGSNL
-698 VIGYNATWTGN
+698 VIGYNATWTDHN
-709 SVSSS
+709 VSSS
-714 GTVSFGDTSG
+714 DTVSFGDTSG

-737 QCIGTTNGAY
+737 QCTGTTNGTY

-791 AGAYSSSMTF
+791 AGIYSSSMTF
-801 STQNMDSSQNLNGL
+801 STQSMDNSQNLNGL
-815 NANGKLSVYGATF
+815 NSNGKLSVYGATF

-901 NATTSFVGDFTN
+901 SATTSFVGDFTN

-927 NSTNSDGSQNTANFN
+927 NSTNSVGNSTNSDGSQNTANFN
-942 NTGSVNIA
+942 NTGSVNIS
-950 GNATFDNMA
+950 GNATFDNVV

-986 SFGDGMIN
+986 SFGDGTITFN
-994 FSAHSVIN
+994 AHSVIN

-1042 ASSEKLVSSAGNG
+1042 ASSEKLVSSVGNG
-1055 IYDVVYSFNNQTY
+1055 VYDVVYSFNNQTY
-1068 NFQEVFSP
+1068 NFQEIFSP

-1086 GMVFDYV
+1086 SMVFDYV

-1099 HLYYQNALGFM
+1099 HLYYKDVVGFM

-1122 NLNNTIY
+1122 NANNIIY
-1129 YYDKSI
+1129 YYNNSI

-1146 KAEFSQTLT
+1146 KAEFSQTFT

-1168 WTNASDA
+1168 WTSLSDA

-1262 SMNFISNS
+1262 SMNFTSNS

-1287 KGNPNFSFN
+1287 GGNPNFSFN

-1319 FNAVNAISFTNSS
+1319 FNAANAINFTNST
-1332 NLSSGLYQISA
+1332 NLSSGLYQMQA
-1343 KSVLF
+1343 KSVSF

-1359 SSIKANAIS
+1359 SSIKANAIN

-1384 LSGDLNLNDT
+1384 LQGDLNLNDT
-1394 SSLNLNQSA
+1394 SSLNLNQSV

-1412 NDYASLIA
+1412 NDYASLIV
-1420 SNGSHLNFNG
+1420 NDGSRLNFNG
-1430 AVNFNSANITTS
+1430 AVNFNSENITTS
-1442 LSDSSIV
+1442 LNNSSIV
-1449 FKGASS
+1449 FKGAIS

-1466 FLDFQGSSAITSN
+1466 SLDFQGSSVITSN

-1484 YNNAFSQSPITFHQ
+1484 YDNAFSQSPITFHQ

-1552 RVYNIIQADMNS
+1552 RVYNIIQAGMNN
-1564 NWYERISFF
+1564 NWYERINFF
-1573 GMRINDGIY
+1573 GMRINDGVY
-1582 DAKNQTYSF
+1582 DAINQTYSF

-1620 KNTLYNIGSEIF
+1620 KNTLYNISSEVF

-1685 TSESSVISQTYNA
+1685 SSESSIISQTYDA
-1698 QGNPISALHV
+1698 QGNPISALHI

-1740 SLSSLSNL
+1740 SLSSLSGL

-1759 ITPSDWKNI
+1759 ITPNDWKNI

-1781 NFNNGALIIGAT
+1781 NFNNGALIVGAT
-1793 KIGQTNTNSTVVFG
+1793 KIGQTDTNSTVVFG

-1915 NILGEVAMQS
+1915 NILGEVAVQS

-1978 TAIKDLIRQKLGFW
+1978 AAIKDLIRQKLGFW

-2052 VKPSEALQN
+2052 VKPSNALKN
-2061 DVVALGKQM
+2061 DVATLGKQM
-2070 IGEFLGQDMLNSLES
+2070 IGEFLGQDTLNSLES

-2114 DLIPNLGKKGLFAP
+2114 DLIPSLGKKGLFAP

-2134 WQRGD
+2134 WQKGD

-2178 IAFTNHSGTLNLLS
+2178 ISFTNHAGTLNLLS

-2211 NAANNNVSVSQGN
+2211 NAANNDVSVSQGN
-2224 LFINASCVQQSDPIT
+2224 LFINASCVGQSSPT
-2239 TNTAN
+2239 TANIAN
-2244 PCALSAQSANGAS
+2244 PCTLSAQSVNGAS
-2257 SNNASNNAPIALN
+2257 SNATNNAQIALN
-2270 NNDESLMVTANDFNF
+2270 NNDESLIITANDFNF

-2355 GVLQNLVIASN
+2355 EVLQNLVIASN

-2373 YGLEV
+2373 YGLGV
-2378 GGALN
+2378 GGVLN
-2383 NFGAIHFNLEN
+2383 NLGTIHFNLEN
-2394 IQTPAPLIQAEGIIN
+2394 SQTPAMPLIQTGGVIN
-2409 LNTTQTPF
+2409 LNATQTPF

-2422 SMANNTTYT
+2422 VMANNTTYT

-2462 NHIEEKNGVLTY
+2462 NRIEEKNGVLTY

-2500 NNILSLSVLH
+2500 NHILSLSVLH
-2510 NQVKMSY
+2510 DQIKMSY
-2517 GDKVMDFTPPTL
+2517 GDKIMDFTPPTL
-2529 QDYIVGI
+2529 QDYIAGI
-2536 QGQSALNQIEAIG
+2536 QGQSALNQIEAVG
-2549 GNNAIKWLST
+2549 GNAIKWLST
-2559 LMIKTKENPLFAPI
+2559 LMMETKENPLFAPI
-2573 YLENHSLNEILDAT
+2573 YLKNHSLNEILGVT

-2600 NFRDNA
+2600 NFRNNA

-2631 EGESNFSERLLE
+2631 EGESAFSERLLE

-2654 SEIFVKYSQPNKHPN
+2654 GEVFVKYSQLSKHQN
-2669 NLWVQGVG
+2669 NLWVQGIG

-2713 SGFNGN
+2713 SDFNGN
-2719 IMRSLGNNVDV
+2719 IMHSLGNNVDV

-2750 YGGNASHI
+2750 YGGNANNI
-2758 NSSNSLLSV
+2758 NSSNPLLSV

-2809 GLSGMKGKMQ
+2809 GLSGMKGKM
-2819 NPAYQQFVM
+2819 NDAAYKQFLM

-2851 KNSYYFVTA
+2851 QNSYYFVTA

-2869 AKGDNMVR
+2869 SKGGNTVR
-2877 FVGENTLLYRKGEI
+2877 FVGENTLLYRKGEV

-2925 DLNITGN
+2925 EINITGN

>member
-1 MKQFKKKPKKIKR
+1 MKKFKKKPKSIKR
-14 SQKII
+14 SHQNQKII

-28 LLIGGFASGVYADG
+28 LLIGGFASGVYANNNLWDLLNPKVG
-42 TDILGLSWGEK
+42 GEYVHWVK
-53 SQKVCV
+53 GSQYCAWLEFAGCLKNV
-59 HRPWYALWSC
+59 
-69 DKWEEKTQQFTG
+69 WEANHKG
-81 NQLITKTWAGGNAAN
+81 YDAGNAAN
-96 YYHSQN
+96 YLSSQN
-102 NQDITANLKNDNG
+102 YLAISVGSGNETG
-115 TYFLSGLYNY
+115 TYSLSGFTNY
-125 TGGEYNGG
+125 VGG
-133 NLDIELGSN
+133 NLTI
-142 ATFNLGANSGNS
+142 NLGNSVVLDLSGSNS
-154 FTSWYPNG
+154 FTSYQGYNQGKDDVSFNVGAINLNG
-162 HTNVTFSAGTI
+162 TL
-173 NVNNSVEVGNRV
+173 EVGNRV

-199 LNANKVTI
+199 LNANKVNI
-207 NSNINAY
+207 NSNISAF
-214 KTSQVNIGNANSAI
+214 KTSQVNIGNANSTI

-244 KIGSGANCSSSGPS
+244 SVGVGANCSTSGPS
-258 YSFKGT
+258 YSFKGKT
-264 TSATNTTFS
+264 NATNTTFS
-273 NASGSFTFEESAN
+273 NSSGSFTFEENAT

-296 FTFNKGFNATNNT
+296 FTFNKEFNATNNT

-323 FNNATFSNASYTFD
+323 FNGASFSNATYTFND
-337 NQATFQNSSF
+337 QATFQNSSF

-354 NNQSNPTNSAQHPQI
+354 NDQTNQSAQHPQI
-369 LFENSSFN
+369 
-377 GGIFTFNNQTN
+377 Q
-388 PTNSAQHPQILFE
+388 
-401 NSSFSGST
+401 NSSFSGSA
-409 TTLKGSATF
+409 TTLKGSVIF
-418 EQAFNNSNHQLT
+418 QQVFNNSNHQLT

-436 DNATFNNTGKITIE
+436 NNAIFNNAGKITIE
-450 KDASFNN
+450 KEASFNN
-457 TSFNTPVDTNNMS
+457 TTFKTSVDANNMS

-475 TLSGKNDLKNGSTL
+475 TLSGKNDLNNGSTL

-497 LAQGATFNLT
+497 LAQGTTFNLT

-526 NHLLNH
+526 NNLLNH
-532 ALNSLTNALKT
+532 AINGLTNALKT
-543 TESSSK
+543 NESSSL

-563 NGVTGQLLSENAAT
+563 NGVTGKLLNENATT
-577 PKNTDSSP
+577 PKPANASP

-608 LQETFSPNSIIIQA
+608 LQETFSHNSIIIQA
-622 LESGTYTPPPT
+622 LESGTYTPPPV
-633 ISGSQFDLS
+633 ISGSKFDLS
-642 ASNYINANMPWYDH
+642 ASNYINADMPWYDH
-656 KYYIPKSQNFTES
+656 KYYIPKSQNFTEN

-685 SFKQTFSTNGSNL
+685 SFKQTFSASGSNL

-714 GTVSFGDTSG
+714 DTVSFGDTSG

-737 QCIGTTNGAY
+737 QCTGTTNGTY

-791 AGAYSSSMTF
+791 AGIYSSSMTF
-801 STQNMDSSQNLNGL
+801 STQSMDNSQNLNGL

-828 TNQAKDGKFI
+828 TNEAKDGKFI

-881 NASFNNANFNNS
+881 NASFNNAHFNNS

-901 NATTSFVGDFTN
+901 SATTSFIGDFTN

-927 NSTNSDGSQNTANFN
+927 NSTNSSGSQNNANFN
-942 NTGSVNIA
+942 NTGSVNIS
-950 GNATFDNMA
+950 GNATFDNVV
-959 FNGPTNTSVKGQVTL
+959 FNSLTNTSVKGQVIL

-986 SFGDGMIN
+986 SFGDGTIA

-1042 ASSEKLVSSAGNG
+1042 ASSEKLVSSVGNG
-1055 IYDVVYSFNNQTY
+1055 VYDVVYSFNNQTY
-1068 NFQEVFSP
+1068 NFQEVFSQ

-1086 GMVFDYV
+1086 SMVFDYV

-1099 HLYYQNALGFM
+1099 HLYYKDVVSFM

-1122 NLNNTIY
+1122 NANNTIY
-1129 YYDKSI
+1129 YYDNSI

-1146 KAEFSQTLT
+1146 KAEFSQKFT

-1161 VFGAKNI
+1161 VFGAKSI

-1175 PQSNTIIR
+1175 PQSNAIIR

-1262 SMNFISNS
+1262 SMNFVSNS

-1319 FNAVNAISFTNSS
+1319 FNAANAISFTNSS
-1332 NLSSGLYQISA
+1332 NLSSGLYQMQA
-1343 KSVLF
+1343 KSVSF

-1359 SSIKANAIS
+1359 SSIKANAIN

-1377 SNHSTLE
+1377 SNHSTLN
-1384 LSGDLNLNDT
+1384 LQGDLNVNDT
-1394 SSLNLNQSA
+1394 SSLNLNQST

-1430 AVNFNSANITTS
+1430 AVNFNSANITAS
-1442 LSDSSIV
+1442 LNDSSIV
-1449 FKGASS
+1449 FKGAVS
-1455 LGGQFNLSNNS
+1455 LGGQFNLSNHS
-1466 FLDFQGSSAITSN
+1466 SLDFQGSSAITSN

-1484 YNNAFSQSPITFHQ
+1484 YDNAFSQSPITFHQ
-1498 ALDIKAP
+1498 ALDVKAP

-1510 NLLNPNNSSVL
+1510 NLLNPNNNSVL

-1552 RVYNIIQADMNS
+1552 RVYNIIQADMND

-1651 QGVFYLTSS
+1651 EGVFYLTSS

-1685 TSESSVISQTYNA
+1685 SSESSVISQTYNA
-1698 QGNPISALHV
+1698 QGNPISALHI
-1708 YNKGYNFNNIKA
+1708 YNKGYDFNNIKA

-1740 SLSSLSNL
+1740 SLSSLSDL

-1781 NFNNGALIIGAT
+1781 NFNNGTLIIGAT
-1793 KIGQTNTNSTVVFG
+1793 KIGQTNTNSAVVFG
-1807 GLGYQKPCDYT
+1807 GLGYQTPCDYT

-1915 NILGEVAMQS
+1915 NILGEVAVQS

-1934 LIVNTLGSGSVIG
+1934 LIVNTLGSNSVIG

-2052 VKPSEALQN
+2052 VKPSNALKN
-2061 DVVALGKQM
+2061 DVAALGKQM
-2070 IGEFLGQDMLNSLES
+2070 IGEFLGQDTLNSLES

-2114 DLIPNLGKKGLFAP
+2114 DLIPSLGKKGLFAP

-2134 WQRGD
+2134 WQKGD

-2178 IAFTNHSGTLNLLS
+2178 IAFTNHFGTLQLLS

-2211 NAANNNVSVSQGN
+2211 NAANNNIFVSQGD
-2224 LFINASCVQQSDPIT
+2224 LFINASCAQQSDP
-2239 TNTAN
+2239 TAANATN

-2257 SNNASNNAPIALN
+2257 SSNASNNAPIALN
-2270 NNDESLMVTANDFNF
+2270 NNDESLVVTANDFNF

-2298 KIKGSANIKNLY
+2298 KVKGSANIKNLY

-2316 FQANNLTIS
+2316 FQANNLIIS
-2325 NQAVLEKNA
+2325 NQAVLENNA

-2355 GVLQNLVIASN
+2355 EVLQNLVIASN

-2383 NFGAIHFNLEN
+2383 NLGTIHFNLEN
-2394 IQTPAPLIQAEGIIN
+2394 SQTPVNPLIQAEGIIN
-2409 LNTTQTPF
+2409 LNTAQTPF

-2494 SNNASP
+2494 SNNASQ

-2510 NQVKMSY
+2510 NQIKMSY
-2517 GDKVMDFTPPTL
+2517 GNKIMDFTPPTL
-2529 QDYIVGI
+2529 QDYIAGI
-2536 QGQSALNQIEAIG
+2536 QGQSALNQIEAVG
-2549 GNNAIKWLST
+2549 GNAIKWLST
-2559 LMIKTKENPLFAPI
+2559 LMMDTKENPLFAPI
-2573 YLENHSLNEILDAT
+2573 YLKNHSLNEILGVT

-2631 EGESNFSERLLE
+2631 EGESDFSNRLLE

-2654 SEIFVKYSQPNKHPN
+2654 GEVFVKHSQLSKHQN
-2669 NLWVQGVG
+2669 NLWAQGIG

-2713 SGFNGN
+2713 SDFNGN
-2719 IMRSLGNNVDV
+2719 IMHSLGNNVDV

-2750 YGGNASHI
+2750 YGGNATSI

-2809 GLSGMKGKMQ
+2809 GLSGMKGKM
-2819 NPAYQQFVM
+2819 NDAAYKQFLM

-2869 AKGDNMVR
+2869 SKGGNMVR
-2877 FVGENTLLYRKGEI
+2877 FVGENTLLYRKGEV

-2925 DLNITGN
+2925 DINITGN

>member
-1 MKQFKKKPKKIKR
+1 MKKFKKKPKKIIRK
-14 SQKII
+14 QKTI

-28 LLIGGFASGVYADG
+28 LLISGFASGVYANNLWDLLNPKVG
-42 TDILGLSWGEK
+42 GEYVHWVKGSQYCSW
-53 SQKVCV
+53 
-59 HRPWYALWSC
+59 
-69 DKWEEKTQQFTG
+69 WEFGGCLKNVWG
-81 NQLITKTWAGGNAAN
+81 ANHKGYDAGNAAN
-96 YYHSQN
+96 YLSSQN
-102 NQDITANLKNDNG
+102 YQAISVGSGNEMG
-115 TYFLSGLYNY
+115 TYSLSGFTNY
-125 TGGEYNGG
+125 VGG
-133 NLDIELGSN
+133 NLTI
-142 ATFNLGANSGNS
+142 NLGNSVVLDLSGSNS
-154 FTSWYPNG
+154 FTSYQGYNQG
-162 HTNVTFSAGTI
+162 KDDVSFNVGTI
-173 NVNNSVEVGNRV
+173 NLNGTLEVGNRV

-193 GTATLN
+193 GIATLN

-207 NSNINAY
+207 NSNISAY
-214 KTSQVNIGNANSAI
+214 KTSQVNIGNANSVI

-244 KIGSGANCSSSGPS
+244 KVGSGANCSTSGPS

-264 TSATNTTFS
+264 TNATNTTFS
-273 NASGSFTFEESAN
+273 NASGSFTFEENAT

-296 FTFNKGFNATNNT
+296 FTFNKGFSATNNT

-323 FNNATFSNASYTFD
+323 FNNASFSNASYTFN

-354 NNQSNPTNSAQHPQI
+354 S
-369 LFENSSFN
+369 
-377 GGIFTFNNQTN
+377 NQTN
-388 PTNSAQHPQILFE
+388 PTNNAQHPQIQ
-401 NSSFSGST
+401 NSSFSGNAI
-409 TTLKGSATF
+409 TLKGF
-418 EQAFNNSNHQLT
+418 VNFQQAFNNSNHQLT

-436 DNATFNNTGKITIE
+436 NNATFNNTGKITIE

-457 TSFNTPVDTNNMS
+457 TTFNTSINTNNMS

-475 TLSGKNDLKNGSTL
+475 TLSGKNDLNNGSTL

-497 LAQGATFNLT
+497 LAQGTTFNLT
-507 SLGSEKSVTILNSS
+507 SLGNEKSVTILNSS
-521 GGITY
+521 SGITY
-526 NHLLNH
+526 NNLLNH
-532 ALNSLTNALKT
+532 AINGLTNALKT
-543 TESSSK
+543 SESPSD
-549 PQSFAQGLWDMITY
+549 PQSFTQGLWETITY
-563 NGVTGQLLSENAAT
+563 NGVTGQLLNENAT
-577 PKNTDSSP
+577 ISKPTDSSP
-585 SAPTKDSPQVYQVGY
+585 SKSSTNSTQVYQVGY

-622 LESGTYTPPPT
+622 LESGTYTPPPV
-633 ISGSQFDLS
+633 INGSKFDLS
-642 ASNYINANMPWYDH
+642 ASNYINADMHWYDH

-685 SFKQTFSTNGSNL
+685 SFKQTFSASGSNL
-698 VIGYNATWTGN
+698 VIGYNSTWTDHN
-709 SVSSS
+709 VSSS
-714 GTVSFGDTSG
+714 DTVSFGDTSG

-737 QCIGTTNGAY
+737 QCTGTTDGTY

-791 AGAYSSSMTF
+791 AGIYSSSMTF
-801 STQNMDSSQNLNGL
+801 STQSMDSSQNLNGL
-815 NANGKLSVYGATF
+815 NSNGKLSVYGTTF
-828 TNQAKDGKFI
+828 TNEAKDGKFI

-844 TFENTNFNGGSYQ
+844 VFENTNFNGGSYQ

-913 ANSNLQ
+913 AHSNLQ

-927 NSTNSDGSQNTANFN
+927 NSTNGSQNTANFN
-942 NTGSVNIA
+942 NTGSVNIS
-950 GNATFDNMA
+950 GNATFDNVV
-959 FNGPTNTSVKGQVTL
+959 FNGPTNTSVKGKVTL

-986 SFGDGMIN
+986 SFGDGTIS
-994 FSAHSVIN
+994 FGAHSVIN
-1002 IGEAIT
+1002 IDEAIT
-1008 NGNPITLVSSSK
+1008 NGNPITLISSSK
-1020 EIEYNNAFS
+1020 EIDYNNAFS
-1029 KNLWQLINYQGHG
+1029 KNLWWLINYQGHG
-1042 ASSEKLVSSAGNG
+1042 ASSEKLVSSVGNG
-1055 IYDVVYSFNNQTY
+1055 VYDVVYSFNNQTY

-1099 HLYYQNALGFM
+1099 HLYYKDVVGFM

-1122 NLNNTIY
+1122 NSNNTIY
-1129 YYDKSI
+1129 YYDNSI

-1146 KAEFSQTLT
+1146 KAEFSQTFT

-1161 VFGAKNI
+1161 VFGAKKI
-1168 WTNASDA
+1168 WTSLSDA
-1175 PQSNTIIR
+1175 PQSNAIIR

-1287 KGNPNFSFN
+1287 GGNPNFSFN

-1319 FNAVNAISFTNSS
+1319 FNATNAISFTNST

-1343 KSVLF
+1343 NSVLF

-1359 SSIKANAIS
+1359 SSIKANAIN

-1384 LSGDLNLNDT
+1384 LQGDLNVNDT
-1394 SSLNLNQSA
+1394 SSLNLNQST

-1420 SNGSHLNFNG
+1420 SNNAHINFNG
-1430 AVNFNSANITTS
+1430 TTNFNSANITTS
-1442 LSDSSIV
+1442 LNHSSIV

-1455 LGGQFNLSNNS
+1455 LGGQFNLSNHS
-1466 FLDFQGSSAITSN
+1466 SLDFQGSSAITSN

-1484 YNNAFSQSPITFHQ
+1484 YDNAFSQSPITFHQ

-1510 NLLNPNNSSVL
+1510 NLLNPNNNSML

-1537 IANIDLLSDLNDNKN
+1537 IANIDLLSDLNNNKN

-1573 GMRINDGIY
+1573 GMRISDGIY

-1620 KNTLYNIGSEIF
+1620 KNTLYNIGSEVF
-1632 NYQKVYNNANGVY
+1632 NYQKVYHNANGVY

-1672 ASGSNNTTKNNNL
+1672 ANGSNNTTKNNNL
-1685 TSESSVISQTYNA
+1685 SSESSVISQTYNA
-1698 QGNPISALHV
+1698 QGNPISALHI

-1740 SLSSLSNL
+1740 SLSSLNDLNSN
-1748 KGDALN
+1748 ALN

-1781 NFNNGALIIGAT
+1781 NFNNGALIVGAT
-1793 KIGQTNTNSTVVFG
+1793 KIGQTNTNSAVVFG
-1807 GLGYQKPCDYT
+1807 GLGYQTPCDYT

-1915 NILGEVAMQS
+1915 NILGEVAVQS

-2052 VKPSEALQN
+2052 VKPSNALKN

-2070 IGEFLGQDMLNSLES
+2070 IGEFLGQDTLNSLES

-2099 LAAKGLGPIYEQGLG
+2099 LAAKGLGSVYEQGLG
-2114 DLIPNLGKKGLFAP
+2114 DLIPNFGKKGLFAP

-2134 WQRGD
+2134 WQKGD

-2178 IAFTNHSGTLNLLS
+2178 IAFTNHAGTLQLLS
-2192 NQVSNIN
+2192 NQVSNID
-2199 ITTLDASNGLKI
+2199 ITTLNASNGLKI
-2211 NAANNNVSVSQGN
+2211 NAANNNVSVSQGD
-2224 LFINASCVQQSDPIT
+2224 LFINASCTQQSTPTAANI
-2239 TNTAN
+2239 AN
-2244 PCALSAQSANGAS
+2244 PCAFNAQSANGTS

-2355 GVLQNLVIASN
+2355 EVLQNLAIASN

-2373 YGLEV
+2373 YGLGV

-2383 NFGAIHFNLEN
+2383 NLGTIHFNLEN
-2394 IQTPAPLIQAEGIIN
+2394 IQTPTPLIQAKGIIN

-2462 NHIEEKNGVLTY
+2462 NYIEEKNGVLTY

-2489 VALPN
+2489 VALPD
-2494 SNNASP
+2494 SNNASQ
-2500 NNILSLSVLH
+2500 NNILSLSVLYD
-2510 NQVKMSY
+2510 QIKMSY
-2517 GDKVMDFTPPTL
+2517 GDKAMDFTPPTL

-2536 QGQSALNQIEAIG
+2536 QGQSALNQIEAVG
-2549 GNNAIKWLST
+2549 GNAIKWLST
-2559 LMIKTKENPLFAPI
+2559 LMMETKENPLFAPI
-2573 YLENHSLNEILDAT
+2573 YLKNHSLNEILGVT

-2600 NFRDNA
+2600 NFRNNA

-2631 EGESNFSERLLE
+2631 EGESDFSNRLLE
-2643 LKNKRFSDPNP
+2643 LKNKRFSDPN
-2654 SEIFVKYSQPNKHPN
+2654 SGEVFVKYSQPNKHPN

-2677 GASFISGGNGTL
+2677 GVSFISGGNGTL
-2689 YGLNVGYDR
+2689 YGLNAGYDR

-2719 IMRSLGNNVDV
+2719 IMRSLANNVDV

-2750 YGGNASHI
+2750 YGGNANNI

-2767 LNQRYNYNT
+2767 LNQRYSYNT

-2809 GLSGMKGKMQ
+2809 GLSGMKGKM
-2819 NPAYQQFVM
+2819 NDAAYKQFLM

-2851 KNSYYFVTA
+2851 QNSYYFVTA

-2869 AKGDNMVR
+2869 SKGGNTVR
-2877 FVGENTLLYRKGEI
+2877 FVGENTLLYRKGEV

-2925 DLNITGN
+2925 DINITGN

>member
-1 MKQFKKKPKKIKR
+1 
-14 SQKII
+14 
-19 LKRPLWLMP
+19 MP
-28 LLIGGFASGVYADG
+28 LLISGFASGVYANNLWDLLNPKVG
-42 TDILGLSWGEK
+42 GEYVHWVKGSQYCAWWEFAGCLKNVWGANHK
-53 SQKVCV
+53 G
-59 HRPWYALWSC
+59 YDA
-69 DKWEEKTQQFTG
+69 
-81 NQLITKTWAGGNAAN
+81 GNAAN
-96 YYHSQN
+96 YLSSQN
-102 NQDITANLKNDNG
+102 YQAISVGSGNETG
-115 TYFLSGLYNY
+115 TYSLSGFTNY
-125 TGGEYNGG
+125 VGG
-133 NLDIELGSN
+133 NLTI
-142 ATFNLGANSGNS
+142 NLGNSVVLDLSDSNS
-154 FTSWYPNG
+154 FTSYQGYNQGKDDVSFNVGAINLNG
-162 HTNVTFSAGTI
+162 TL
-173 NVNNSVEVGNRV
+173 EVGNRV

-199 LNANKVTI
+199 LNANKVNI
-207 NSNINAY
+207 NSNISTF
-214 KTSQVNIGNANSAI
+214 KTSQVNVGNANSVI
-228 TINSVSL
+228 TIGSVSL
-235 SGDTCSSLA
+235 SGDVCSSLA
-244 KIGSGANCSSSGPS
+244 SVGVGANCSTSGPS
-258 YSFKGT
+258 YSFKGIT
-264 TSATNTTFS
+264 NATNTAFS
-273 NASGSFTFEESAN
+273 NASGSFTFEENAT

-296 FTFNKGFNATNNT
+296 FTFNKGFSATNNT
-309 AFNSGSFTFKGTSS
+309 AFNSGSFNFKGASS
-323 FNNATFSNASYTFD
+323 FNGTNFNNASYTFN

-354 NNQSNPTNSAQHPQI
+354 NNQ
-369 LFENSSFN
+369 
-377 GGIFTFNNQTN
+377 NNQST
-388 PTNSAQHPQILFE
+388 QHPQILFE
-401 NSSFSGST
+401 NSSFSGNA
-409 TTLKGSATF
+409 TTLKGF
-418 EQAFNNSNHQLT
+418 VHFQQAFNNSNHQLT

-436 DNATFNNTGKITIE
+436 NNATFNNTGKITINE
-450 KDASFNN
+450 SASFNDTTFN
-457 TSFNTPVDTNNMS
+457 TSINTNNMII
-470 VTGSV
+470 TGSV

-489 DFGSSKIT
+489 DFGSSQVT
-497 LAQGATFNLT
+497 LTQGTTFNLT
-507 SLGSEKSVTILNSS
+507 SLGDKNSVTILNSS

-526 NHLLNH
+526 NNLLNH

-543 TESSSK
+543 NESSSD
-549 PQSFAQGLWDMITY
+549 PQSFAQGLWEMITY
-563 NGVTGQLLSENAAT
+563 NGVTGQLLNENAAT
-577 PKNTDSSP
+577 SKPADSSP
-585 SAPTKDSPQVYQVGY
+585 SKSSTNPAQVYQVGY

-608 LQETFSPNSIIIQA
+608 LQETFSHNSIIIQA
-622 LESGTYTPPPT
+622 LESGTYTPPPV
-633 ISGSQFDLS
+633 ISGSKFDLS
-642 ASNYINANMPWYDH
+642 ASNYIDSNMPWYDH

-685 SFKQTFSTNGSNL
+685 SFKQTFSASNSNL
-698 VIGYNATWTGN
+698 VIGYNATWTDHN
-709 SVSSS
+709 VSSS
-714 GTVSFGDTSG
+714 DTVSFGDTSG

-737 QCIGTTNGAY
+737 QCTGTTDGTY

-768 AANLVFNGVDSINIA
+768 AANLVFNGIDSVNIA

-791 AGAYSSSMTF
+791 AGIYSSSMTF
-801 STQNMDSSQNLNGL
+801 STQGMDNSQNLNGL
-815 NANGKLSVYGATF
+815 NSNGTLLVYGTTF
-828 TNQAKDGKFI
+828 TNEAKDGKFI
-838 FNAGQA
+838 FNAGKA

-857 FSGDSLNFSNNNQ
+857 FSGDSLNFLNNNQ

-919 IAGNAVFG
+919 IAGSAVFG
-927 NSTNSDGSQNTANFN
+927 NSANGSQNNANFN
-942 NTGSVNIA
+942 NTGSVNIS
-950 GNATFDNMA
+950 GNATFDNVV
-959 FNGPTNTSVKGQVTL
+959 FNSPTNMSVKGQVTL

-986 SFGDGMIN
+986 SFGDGTITFN
-994 FSAHSVIN
+994 AHSVIN
-1002 IGEAIT
+1002 IAEAIT

-1020 EIEYNNAFS
+1020 EIEYNNA

-1042 ASSEKLVSSAGNG
+1042 TSSEKLVSSVGNG
-1055 IYDVVYSFNNQTY
+1055 VYDVVYSFNNQTY
-1068 NFQEVFSP
+1068 NFQEIFSQ

-1093 DMEKSD
+1093 DMEESD
-1099 HLYYQNALGFM
+1099 HLYYKDVVGFM

-1122 NLNNTIY
+1122 NSNNTIY

-1135 DFYASGKTLFT
+1135 DFYASGKTLLT
-1146 KAEFSQTLT
+1146 KAEFSQTFT

-1175 PQSNTIIR
+1175 PQSNAIIR

-1262 SMNFISNS
+1262 SMNFVSNS

-1287 KGNPNFSFN
+1287 GGNPNFSFN

-1304 SSFRGYVGQTQSVFK
+1304 SSFRGYVGKTQSVFK
-1319 FNAVNAISFTNSS
+1319 FNAANAISFTNST
-1332 NLSSGLYQISA
+1332 NLSSGLYQMQA
-1343 KSVLF
+1343 KSVSF

-1359 SSIKANAIS
+1359 SNIKANAIN

-1384 LSGDLNLNDT
+1384 LQGDLNLNDT
-1394 SSLNLNQSA
+1394 SSLNLNQSV
-1403 INVSNNATI
+1403 INISNNATI
-1412 NDYASLIA
+1412 NDYASLIV
-1420 SNGSHLNFNG
+1420 NDGSRLNFNG
-1430 AVNFNSANITTS
+1430 TTNFNSENITTS
-1442 LSDSSIV
+1442 LNNSSIV
-1449 FKGASS
+1449 FKGAIS

-1466 FLDFQGSSAITSN
+1466 SLDFQGSSAITSN

-1484 YNNAFSQSPITFHQ
+1484 YDSAFSQSPITFHQ
-1498 ALDIKAP
+1498 TLDIKAP

-1552 RVYNIIQADMNS
+1552 RVYNIIQAGMNN
-1564 NWYERISFF
+1564 NWYERINFF
-1573 GMRINDGIY
+1573 GMRINDGVY
-1582 DAKNQTYSF
+1582 DAINQTYSF

-1597 ALKITESFK
+1597 SLKITESFK

-1620 KNTLYNIGSEIF
+1620 KNTLYNIGSEVF

-1651 QGVFYLTSS
+1651 KGVFYLTSN
-1660 VKGYYNPNQSYQ
+1660 VKGYYNPSQSYQ

-1698 QGNPISALHV
+1698 QGNPISALHI

-1740 SLSSLSNL
+1740 SLSSLSDLNL
-1748 KGDALN
+1748 NALN

-1759 ITPSDWKNI
+1759 ITPNDWKNI

-1781 NFNNGALIIGAT
+1781 NFNNGALIVGAT
-1793 KIGQTNTNSTVVFG
+1793 KIGQTDTNSAVVFG

-1881 ILNQANIV
+1881 VLNQANIV

-1934 LIVNTLGSGSVIG
+1934 LIADILGSDSVIG
-1947 GYLTPEQ
+1947 GHLTPEQ

-1978 TAIKDLIRQKLGFW
+1978 AAIKDLIRQKLGFW

-2052 VKPSEALQN
+2052 VKPSEALQS
-2061 DVVALGKQM
+2061 DVAALGKQM
-2070 IGEFLGQDMLNSLES
+2070 IGEFLGQDTLNSLES

-2099 LAAKGLGPIYEQGLG
+2099 LAAKGLGPVYEQGLG
-2114 DLIPNLGKKGLFAP
+2114 DLMPNLGKKGLFAP

-2134 WQRGD
+2134 WQKGD
-2139 FSFNAQGNVF
+2139 FNFNAQGNVF

-2158 NGGTLSFNAGNSL
+2158 NGGTLSFNAGDTL
-2171 IFAGNNH
+2171 IFAGNNR
-2178 IAFTNHSGTLNLLS
+2178 ISFTNHAGTLNLLS

-2199 ITTLDASNGLKI
+2199 ITTLNVSNGLKI

-2224 LFINASCVQQSDPIT
+2224 LFINASCMKQSDPTAANI
-2239 TNTAN
+2239 AN
-2244 PCALSAQSANGAS
+2244 PCTLSAQSANGVS
-2257 SNNASNNAPIALN
+2257 SNSASNNAQIALN
-2270 NNDESLMVTANDFNF
+2270 NNDESLMITANDFNF
-2285 SGNIYANGVVDFS
+2285 SGNIYANGVVDFL

-2334 SFVTNNL
+2334 SFMANNL
-2341 NIQGAFNNNATQKI
+2341 NIQGAFNNNATHKI
-2355 GVLQNLVIASN
+2355 EVLQNLTIASN

-2383 NFGAIHFNLEN
+2383 YFGAIHFNLEN
-2394 IQTPAPLIQAEGIIN
+2394 IQTPTPLIQARGIIN

-2417 INVNN
+2417 MNVNN

-2446 SLQSYLK
+2446 SLQSYLN

-2494 SNNASP
+2494 SNNAHQ
-2500 NNILSLSVLH
+2500 NNILSLSVLY
-2510 NQVKMSY
+2510 NQIKMSY

-2536 QGQSALNQIEAIG
+2536 QGQSVLNQIEAVG

-2559 LMIKTKENPLFAPI
+2559 LMMETKENPLFAPI
-2573 YLENHSLNEILDAT
+2573 YLKNHSLNEILGVA
-2587 KDLQNTASLISNP
+2587 KDLLNTASLISNP

-2606 TNLLELA
+2606 TNLLEMA

-2618 TSRLTKLSDFRAR
+2618 TSRLTKLSDFRTR
-2631 EGESNFSERLLE
+2631 EGESDFSRRLLE

-2654 SEIFVKYSQPNKHPN
+2654 SEVFVKYSQLSKHPN
-2669 NLWVQGVG
+2669 NLWVQGIG

-2689 YGLNVGYDR
+2689 YGLNAGYDR

-2719 IMRSLGNNVDV
+2719 IMHSLANNVDV
-2730 GMYARA
+2730 GMYARV

-2750 YGGNASHI
+2750 YGGNANNI

-2767 LNQRYNYNT
+2767 LNQRYSYNT

-2809 GLSGMKGKMQ
+2809 GLSGMKGKM
-2819 NPAYQQFVM
+2819 NDAAYKQFLM

-2869 AKGDNMVR
+2869 SKGGNVVR
-2877 FVGENTLLYRKGEI
+2877 FVGENTLLYRKGEV
-2891 FNTFAS
+2891 FNTFTS

-2925 DLNITGN
+2925 DINITGN

>member
-1 MKQFKKKPKKIKR
+1 MKKFKKKPKKIKR
-14 SQKII
+14 PQKII

-53 SQKVCV
+53 SQEVCV
-59 HRPWYALWSC
+59 HHPWYALWSC
-69 DKWEEKTQQFTG
+69 DKWEEKTQQYTG

-133 NLDIELGSN
+133 NLNIELGSN

-199 LNANKVTI
+199 LNANKVNV

-228 TINSVSL
+228 TIGSVSL
-235 SGDTCSSLA
+235 SGDTCSSSVNVG
-244 KIGSGANCSSSGPS
+244 IGANCSTSGPG

-273 NASGSFTFEESAN
+273 NASGSFTFEENAT
-286 FSGAKLNGGA
+286 FSGAKWNGGA
-296 FTFNKGFNATNNT
+296 FTFNKGFSATNNT
-309 AFNSGSFTFKGTSS
+309 AFNSGSFTFKDTSS
-323 FNNATFSNASYTFD
+323 FNNATFSNASYTFE

-354 NNQSNPTNSAQHPQI
+354 NNQTNQSAQHPQI
-369 LFENSSFN
+369 
-377 GGIFTFNNQTN
+377 Q
-388 PTNSAQHPQILFE
+388 
-401 NSSFSGST
+401 NSSFSGSA

-436 DNATFNNTGKITIE
+436 NNATFNNTGKITINE
-450 KDASFNN
+450 SASFNN
-457 TSFNTPVDTNNMS
+457 TSFNTPVDTNNMTIS
-470 VTGSV
+470 GGV

-489 DFGSSKIT
+489 DFGSAKVT

-543 TESSSK
+543 NESPSK

-563 NGVTGQLLSENAAT
+563 NGVTGQLLNENAAT
-577 PKNTDSSP
+577 PKLANASP

-608 LQETFSPNSIIIQA
+608 LQETFSHNSIIIQA

-642 ASNYINANMPWYDH
+642 ASNYINSDMPWYDH
-656 KYYIPKSQNFTES
+656 KYYIPKSQNFTEN

-685 SFKQTFSTNGSNL
+685 SFKQTFSASNSNL
-698 VIGYNATWTGN
+698 VIGYNSTWTGN

-714 GTVSFGDTSG
+714 DTVSFGDTSG
-724 SALNGHCGPWPYY
+724 SVLNGHCGPWPYY
-737 QCIGTTNGAY
+737 QCTGTTNGTY

-760 GNRIGTGG
+760 GNRVGTGG

-828 TNQAKDGKFI
+828 TNQAKDGKFT

-901 NATTSFVGDFTN
+901 SATTSFIGDFTN

-927 NSTNSDGSQNTANFN
+927 NSTNDSQNTANFN

-950 GNATFDNMA
+950 GNATFDNVV
-959 FNGPTNTSVKGQVTL
+959 FNSPTNTSVKGQVTL
-974 NNITLKNLNAPL
+974 NNITLKNLNATL
-986 SFGDGMIN
+986 SFGDGTIV

-1099 HLYYQNALGFM
+1099 RLYYQNALGFM

-1122 NLNNTIY
+1122 NSNNTIY

-1146 KAEFSQTLT
+1146 KAEFSQTFT
-1155 GQNSAI
+1155 GQNSTI

-1168 WTNASDA
+1168 WTDASDV
-1175 PQSNTIIR
+1175 PQSNVIIR

-1192 NDASGHCWNLQ
+1192 NDASGYCWNLQ

-1262 SMNFISNS
+1262 SMNFVSNS

-1287 KGNPNFSFN
+1287 GGKPNFSFN

-1304 SSFRGYVGQTQSVFK
+1304 SSFRGYVGKTQSVFK

-1332 NLSSGLYQISA
+1332 NLSSGLYQMQA
-1343 KSVLF
+1343 ESVSF

-1377 SNHSTLE
+1377 SNHSTLD
-1384 LSGDLNLNDT
+1384 LQGDLNLNDT

-1442 LSDSSIV
+1442 LNDSSIV
-1449 FKGASS
+1449 FKGVVS

-1466 FLDFQGSSAITSN
+1466 SLDFQGSSAITSN

-1484 YNNAFSQSPITFHQ
+1484 YDNAFSQSPITFHQ
-1498 ALDIKAP
+1498 ALNIKAP

-1552 RVYNIIQADMNS
+1552 RVYNIIQADMNN
-1564 NWYERISFF
+1564 NWYERINFF

-1651 QGVFYLTSS
+1651 EGVFYLTSS

-1672 ASGSNNTTKNNNL
+1672 ANGSNNTTKNNNL
-1685 TSESSVISQTYNA
+1685 SSESSVISQTYNA
-1698 QGNPISALHV
+1698 QGNPISALHI

-1740 SLSSLSNL
+1740 SLSSLSGL

-1793 KIGQTNTNSTVVFG
+1793 KIGQTDTNSAVVFG
-1807 GLGYQKPCDYT
+1807 GLGYQTPCDYT

-1844 DTTFNAK
+1844 NTTFNAK

-1915 NILGEVAMQS
+1915 NILGEVAVQS

-1934 LIVNTLGSGSVIG
+1934 LIADMLGSGSVIG
-1947 GYLTPEQ
+1947 GHLTPEQ

-2052 VKPSEALQN
+2052 VKPSDALKN

-2070 IGEFLGQDMLNSLES
+2070 IGEFLGQDTLNSLES

-2099 LAAKGLGPIYEQGLG
+2099 LAAKGLGPVYEQGLG

-2134 WQRGD
+2134 WQKGD

-2211 NAANNNVSVSQGN
+2211 NAGSNNISVSQGD
-2224 LFINASCVQQSDPIT
+2224 LFINASCVQQSTP
-2239 TNTAN
+2239 TAANATN
-2244 PCALSAQSANGAS
+2244 PCALTTQNNAS
-2257 SNNASNNAPIALN
+2257 SSNASNNAPIALN
-2270 NNDESLMVTANDFNF
+2270 NNDESLIVTANGFNF
-2285 SGNIYANGVVDFS
+2285 SGNIYANGVVDLS
-2298 KIKGSANIKNLY
+2298 KIKGSANVKNLY

-2341 NIQGAFNNNATQKI
+2341 NIQRAFNNNATQKI
-2355 GVLQNLVIASN
+2355 EVLQNLVIASN

-2373 YGLEV
+2373 YGLEI

-2383 NFGAIHFNLEN
+2383 NLGTIHFNLEN
-2394 IQTPAPLIQAEGIIN
+2394 SQTPVNPLIQAEGIIN
-2409 LNTTQTPF
+2409 LNATQTPF

-2489 VALPN
+2489 VVLPD
-2494 SNNASP
+2494 SNNAHQ

-2510 NQVKMSY
+2510 DQIKMSY
-2517 GDKVMDFTPPTL
+2517 GDRIMDFTPPTL

-2536 QGQSALNQIEAIG
+2536 QGQSALNQIEAVG
-2549 GNNAIKWLST
+2549 GNAIKWLST
-2559 LMIKTKENPLFAPI
+2559 LMMDTKENPLFAPI
-2573 YLENHSLNEILDAT
+2573 YLKNHSLNEILGVT

-2600 NFRDNA
+2600 NFRNNA

-2631 EGESNFSERLLE
+2631 EGESNFSERLLD

-2654 SEIFVKYSQPNKHPN
+2654 SEVFVKYSQLSKHPN
-2669 NLWVQGVG
+2669 NLWIQGVG

-2713 SGFNGN
+2713 SDFNGN

-2851 KNSYYFVTA
+2851 QNSYYFVTA

-2869 AKGDNMVR
+2869 AKGGNMVR
-2877 FVGENTLLYRKGEI
+2877 FVGGDTLLYHKGEI

-2925 DLNITGN
+2925 DINITGN

>member
-1 MKQFKKKPKKIKR
+1 MKKFKKKPKKIKR
-14 SQKII
+14 PQKII

-59 HRPWYALWSC
+59 HHPWYALWSC

-133 NLDIELGSN
+133 NLNIELGSN

-162 HTNVTFSAGTI
+162 YTNVTFSAGTI

-244 KIGSGANCSSSGPS
+244 SVGIGANCSTSGPS

-264 TSATNTTFS
+264 TNATNTTFS
-273 NASGSFTFEESAN
+273 NANGSFTFEENAT
-286 FSGAKLNGGA
+286 FSGAKWNGGA
-296 FTFNKGFNATNNT
+296 FTFNKEFNATNNT
-309 AFNSGSFTFKGTSS
+309 AFNSGSFNFKGVSS
-323 FNNATFSNASYTFD
+323 FNGANFNNATYIFN

-354 NNQSNPTNSAQHPQI
+354 NNQ
-369 LFENSSFN
+369 
-377 GGIFTFNNQTN
+377 TN
-388 PTNSAQHPQILFE
+388 PANSTQHPQILFE
-401 NSSFSGST
+401 NSSFSGNA
-409 TTLKGSATF
+409 TTLKGFATF

-430 IQNASF
+430 MQNASF
-436 DNATFNNTGKITIE
+436 DNATFNNAGKITINE
-450 KDASFNN
+450 SASFNN

-543 TESSSK
+543 TESPSK

-563 NGVTGQLLSENAAT
+563 NGVTGQLLNESAAT
-577 PKNTDSSP
+577 SKNTDSSP
-585 SAPTKDSPQVYQVGY
+585 PKSSTNSTQVYQVGY

-608 LQETFSPNSIIIQA
+608 LQETFSHNSIIIQA

-642 ASNYINANMPWYDH
+642 ASNYINADMPWYDH

-685 SFKQTFSTNGSNL
+685 SFKQTFSASNSNL

-737 QCIGTTNGAY
+737 QCTGTTNGVY

-760 GNRIGTGG
+760 GNRVGTGG

-791 AGAYSSSMTF
+791 AGIYSSSMTF
-801 STQNMDSSQNLNGL
+801 STQNMDNSQNLSGL

-901 NATTSFVGDFTN
+901 SATTSFIGDFTN

-927 NSTNSDGSQNTANFN
+927 NSTNSNGSQNNANFN

-950 GNATFDNMA
+950 GNATFDNVV
-959 FNGPTNTSVKGQVTL
+959 FNSPTNTSVKGKVTL

-986 SFGDGMIN
+986 SFGDGTIS

-1002 IGEAIT
+1002 IDQAIT

-1122 NLNNTIY
+1122 NSNNTIY
-1129 YYDKSI
+1129 YYDNSI

-1146 KAEFSQTLT
+1146 KAEFSQTFT
-1155 GQNSAI
+1155 GQNSVI
-1161 VFGAKNI
+1161 VFGAKSI

-1262 SMNFISNS
+1262 SMNFVSNN

-1332 NLSSGLYQISA
+1332 NLSSGLYQMQA

-1359 SSIKANAIS
+1359 SSIKANAIN

-1384 LSGDLNLNDT
+1384 LQGDLNLNDT
-1394 SSLNLNQSA
+1394 SSLNLNQST

-1442 LSDSSIV
+1442 LSNSSIV
-1449 FKGASS
+1449 FKGAVS

-1466 FLDFQGSSAITSN
+1466 SLDFQGSSAITSN

-1484 YNNAFSQSPITFHQ
+1484 YDNAFSQSPITFHQ
-1498 ALDIKAP
+1498 ALDVKAP

-1537 IANIDLLSDLNDNKN
+1537 IANIDLLSDLNGNKN
-1552 RVYNIIQADMNS
+1552 RVYNIIQADMNG
-1564 NWYERISFF
+1564 NWYERINFF

-1591 TNPLNN
+1591 INPLNN

-1651 QGVFYLTSS
+1651 EGVFYLTSS

-1672 ASGSNNTTKNNNL
+1672 ANGSNNTTKNNNL

-1698 QGNPISALHV
+1698 QGNPISALHI
-1708 YNKGYNFNNIKA
+1708 YNKGYNFSNIKA

-1793 KIGQTNTNSTVVFG
+1793 KIGQTNTNSAVVFG

-2070 IGEFLGQDMLNSLES
+2070 IGEFLGQDTLNSLES

-2134 WQRGD
+2134 WQKGD

-2178 IAFTNHSGTLNLLS
+2178 IAFTNHFGTLNLLS
-2192 NQVSNIN
+2192 NQVSNIS

-2211 NAANNNVSVSQGN
+2211 NAANNNVSVSQGD
-2224 LFINASCVQQSDPIT
+2224 LFINASCAQQSDPT
-2239 TNTAN
+2239 VANATN
-2244 PCALSAQSANGAS
+2244 PCALITQNNAS
-2257 SNNASNNAPIALN
+2257 SSNASNNAPIALN
-2270 NNDESLMVTANDFNF
+2270 NNDESLIITANDFNF
-2285 SGNIYANGVVDFS
+2285 LGNIYANGVVDFS
-2298 KIKGSANIKNLY
+2298 KIKGSANVKNLY

-2316 FQANNLTIS
+2316 FQANNITIS

-2355 GVLQNLVIASN
+2355 EVLQNLVIASN

-2383 NFGAIHFNLEN
+2383 NLGTIHFNLEN
-2394 IQTPAPLIQAEGIIN
+2394 SQTPVNPLIQAEGIIN

-2417 INVNN
+2417 MNV
-2422 SMANNTTYT
+2422 SVANGGTYT

-2437 YIDYNINPN
+2437 YIDYNINPD

-2489 VALPN
+2489 VVLPN
-2494 SNNASP
+2494 SNNASQ
-2500 NNILSLSVLH
+2500 NHILSLSVLY
-2510 NQVKMSY
+2510 NQIKMSY
-2517 GDKVMDFTPPTL
+2517 GDKAMDFTPPTL

-2573 YLENHSLNEILDAT
+2573 YLENHSLNEILGVT

-2654 SEIFVKYSQPNKHPN
+2654 SEVFVKYSQPNKHKN
-2669 NLWVQGVG
+2669 NLWIQGVG

-2713 SGFNGN
+2713 SDFNGN